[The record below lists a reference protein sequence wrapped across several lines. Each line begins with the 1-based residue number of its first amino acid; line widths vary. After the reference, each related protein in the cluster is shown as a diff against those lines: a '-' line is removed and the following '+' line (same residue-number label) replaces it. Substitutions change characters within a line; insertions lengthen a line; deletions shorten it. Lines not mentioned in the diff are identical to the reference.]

1 MPNKITYTI
10 KTADG
15 KEHQVSK
22 ENIDKHGIQAY
33 ADAYEGAT
41 IRMRDSKK
49 GDYDIPLAN
58 YNDAKAQGLHAFS
71 WEHLPPKAQPQAKQ
85 QVAQKQPTQQ
95 VATTTPG
102 TPMTAAQKAQV
113 LNNLSGI
120 VAQSQSM
127 IDETILKTKVALDRI
142 KKPFSNINNI
152 TLGRKNSGSIGGDK
166 VQEHIIDGK
175 KVYSDDKGNI
185 YDSENSAVSKVQER
199 MIDRDGLSKRI
210 AALSVENENANKRLS
225 EIREKYQKQ
234 LNPTQIYGQNGTAG
248 NFNALD
254 KLLENDDEYMMLLT
268 TTRNNQRSLD
278 ILRNK
283 QQENNDKHN
292 GVNVFGRSL
301 KSLGRGMRD
310 YFKTDFDPM
319 GDATGKD
326 ALAYMRAEKIVKTLS
341 KKLQTGE
348 ALSAKEKATLALF
361 NSYTQQQDISG
372 DDSLSS
378 WMYSGG
384 RGASLSAELGAMIA
398 SGAGSFQTIAEKT
411 AQGASKAALSQITK
425 YLGKGVAKNIGT
437 KIATKA
443 VGSVAGMMSSG
454 LAYTSTVGFKK
465 TFANAMQNYVGEMGV
480 TEDGQIAFGE
490 YVKDK
495 EGKVSFKRKDGG
507 ISDLVAAFAKAGY
520 EQTKENGTEMLGETL
535 PSITRMLKGIGG
547 TAKFVSKLE
556 KIGATP
562 FVESINK
569 ALRMTGYN
577 GLPSQGIEEYAG
589 LLSDVIFSDASLKD
603 FGKLQTHLDI
613 WGNVALT
620 SGVMSSVQV
629 AGIGTGAAMFYKYKH
644 QNDKAGKK
652 AQALIGDKWNGIQEV
667 LDNTANTEFSGA
679 LAGILSREDLNGE
692 QKKRVV
698 NYANSL
704 LKMRGFNIGFN
715 NDKMGRMASSGEKG
729 IDGAISEVSY
739 ATGYNATGDELA
751 NIKNELELRHRQ
763 LTETFKDDPS
773 ALQKIEEDPK
783 AFLQGLK
790 ESEVGGEKAKVI
802 NAYEETRAAYDGMIQ
817 RVKDNIDDA
826 VTENNTVIEQ
836 RTHQDGNIYSATM
849 KLDDR
854 KVYVVGGNV
863 QMNEDGKGIDHEKSS
878 SSVMVRDAET
888 GKVEMVDPSAIL
900 SVDTPV
906 NAEEEKATSSEQIK
920 QTYAQE
926 QANKIDG
933 VLEFKAGDTYS
944 ILGED
949 QKQHTIQIIG
959 EAIDEKT
966 KQPNPDM
973 VMASI
978 DGLEPTMLPK
988 EQIQAMN
995 DEENLWRLE
1004 QSLKQDEDVE
1014 NEPPHPKQSY
1024 HLNDEITLIN
1034 EDGKPVR
1041 GSITTDQNEDGK
1053 FEVYTEEPI
1062 NGKRVNL
1069 FTAEELDAMTGK
1081 QQEEQSSQA
1090 PVQGEQMESPT
1101 LVAENATVQKEE
1113 TPQRQSTALER
1124 IPTNEQGEPIYEQAD
1139 PETAW
1144 DAIVEQTEGD
1154 ESIAQSVADGM
1165 VADMEAAVRRA
1176 EKAKVKGGTTIAEK
1190 IAAEKERVATIEQA
1204 KATLEHW
1211 KKIASTNSR
1220 RQEAIQAE
1228 ESRKAKEAALLRKE
1242 QEEKER
1248 AMREEEERV
1257 KRDLAQPQSLDYK
1270 LSDEVDENGHPF
1282 VLTSAGELAFGNIG
1296 KETGLAPAPILLS
1309 EGVIT
1314 NSKTNAGYGLVHIE
1328 ARHGEQIRNAGYP
1341 SVVAFVEEVAK
1352 HYDVIREG
1360 INRSGEQTYMLQLT
1374 DRHNNTLMVE
1384 LSGDG
1389 TYYNINTAG
1398 IFKTSYGKN
1407 RREVY
1412 NRHTTD
1418 NQSTESGEE
1427 SQGEAQSGTT
1437 SPSRMKSS
1445 TRSSA
1450 GKVSETSNAMQE
1462 NAEKTSEN
1470 EAKELATNAVVEA
1483 LVRAGVPV
1491 EVVSDEVAKGVL
1503 PLGAEKHVVYH
1514 GSGAKF
1520 DHFDHSHMGEGE
1532 GAQAYGWGSYVTEVE
1547 GIGRN
1552 YAVGNSKIKFRGF
1565 VLESIP
1571 SLEVKAHFSKA
1582 EGNVLNFLY
1591 KWIKK
1596 SENAS
1601 TAIEK
1606 AREWASNEYGKY
1618 LERRDWSDQNYK
1630 DYFGAISKRDVIEWR
1645 KEMKEKEENAQ
1656 QMLSFIETLSV
1667 DDFSLPQRHL
1677 YTVDIPD
1684 DTGKNYLDWESDI
1697 PVKEKNRIRIAFTKS
1712 IIDKMGSATSS
1723 ERQDV
1728 RNSISTEFRLDVRN
1742 FNGIYSLMSGYTSPQ
1757 EASEL
1762 LRNLGYTGI
1771 SYPAEH
1777 QSGGRSDGAR
1787 NYVIFD
1793 EKDLKI
1799 TNRVEFMKSPDGVV
1813 YGWTIGGRIYLT
1825 KAGLNPETP
1834 IHEYTHIW
1842 ANAMKVHNM
1851 KGWKSIKELLVD
1863 TPIWDEVLNDENYSN
1878 IRNDEDSVAS
1888 EVLSRI
1894 SGKENAKRMEEEAQ
1908 KVIADSKDLIE
1919 KAETLSVLNRVRKAL
1934 KTFWSW
1940 VGKELFDIEKF
1951 NSINEVTDRVLYDLV
1966 NGTAL
1971 QVQNEATRVE
1981 TNPTE
1986 AQKEAG
1992 NYKKG
1997 HIKVDGMNITIEQPK
2012 GSIRRGKEASGK
2024 EWESEMHNT
2033 YGYIRGTEGVD
2044 GDHID
2049 IFLSDNP
2056 NEGNVFVVDQVNKD
2070 GSFDEHKVMYGF
2082 ADKESARQAYLS
2094 NYEDGWQGLGN
2105 ITEVSKEEFKKWIGS
2120 SKRKTKPFA
2129 EYKGI
2134 IKSNKSVSSPV
2145 AMSEDEYL
2153 TSKGLNGNMT
2163 DYMLDKLRIP
2173 HSETARQQKQREK
2186 EAARVRADFD
2196 NQKEE
2201 ARKEYRQKIAKGEL
2215 REPTK
2220 QEAKEREIAKL
2231 IKTANGH
2238 EDNPSVQA
2246 ARRVLAKRGV
2256 DWRTDK
2262 GDMSDNDWLKSKE
2275 EGKSNVVHS
2284 FGNSASQN
2292 DTIIKLSD
2300 TSFAKME
2307 NGEQKAEREIGW
2319 LVDHNIRLEENSRKL
2334 DEIAHLLFDGDN
2346 IDSNRESTLR
2356 EEAKKILEENEKLSR
2371 DYQKNYSDKYF
2382 GTDDIT
2388 ANYILQEANER
2399 LIALGVKPVKESY
2412 YFQNRKNEV
2421 AQNAVVH
2428 LLKRIGI
2435 PVHFISRV
2443 GAEASGQGNSR
2454 GWTNGL
2460 DIWLTKDNI
2469 NAETPVHEYTHI
2481 WTFALMKNNPKLWA
2495 EIKNLLKDS
2504 EWVDTIQ
2511 SMDEYKYTLDNED
2524 LLYSEV
2530 LSRISGERNG
2540 EKFESMAFKLIEE
2553 VNSVEKKVD
2562 LKRGLEKLRD
2572 ALKRFWEWVG
2582 VNLFGMKE
2590 FKSVD
2595 DVCDRVLF
2603 DLLNASDIART
2614 EEMREYYEEEREMN
2628 TIIDKA
2634 KEDGT
2639 YLKTPSGEDSKLPE
2653 KVWAYARTKKFKTQ
2667 LSDRLN
2673 LILNESKEDFKD
2685 WEKEEFRD
2693 LFKKH
2698 DLLEENNEPGRFL
2711 VSQFMYSEK
2720 YYDRKGKMQEEAKET
2735 MNSGKGGE
2743 NVSSVKSVDL
2753 RDAEY
2758 IKAVENNDTET
2769 IQRLLSEEAER
2780 KGYSNDSSYQGSLAF
2795 NGSAPYQN
2803 AYFETKEER
2812 KEAWENDEYEDTMS
2826 LGDYVDSGI
2835 DTNNLEWNLTDPM
2848 ALRQADPERR
2858 EAIENLRQTVRSNSK
2873 TITIYRAVDANIKEN
2888 EIRNGDWVT
2897 PSRSYAEYHIGLQD
2911 WENGRIIEQE
2921 VSIDDLWWDG
2931 NDIAEWGY
2939 DNGKGEVYKNT
2950 PNNRK
2955 MFEVTY
2961 DDKGNII
2968 PLSERFNEDNDD
2980 IRYRYDEKVENE
2992 SNSSKDNEA
3001 KTFAKQHNLDASDVI
3016 AYKQAMDEGL
3026 LRDANN
3032 ALSAIRR
3039 KLREE
3044 NKGLS
3049 LSGFVK
3055 KFSPIREA
3063 LYKQFGDLGVLEKE
3077 YHDNILKERGLMEAA
3092 RKREEEERKRQNEP
3106 IEELMS
3112 MTSEER
3118 DAEYMRALEA
3128 KDEKRMSEVLQAEAK
3143 LKGYSM
3149 GSEYQGEGAWKAP
3162 SNPGYS
3168 STEERRAT
3176 IEKDAPHLNI
3186 DDIANGYINL
3196 PEDIFTDLRAYDND
3210 NESGKE
3216 SAKAISDAIRDIKDG
3231 KEMPKVTVYRA
3242 VPTSVEEESLRN
3254 GDWVTPSKA
3263 YAKEHGEHRL
3273 DGDYR
3278 IIEQK
3283 VPANELWWD
3292 GNDIREWGFDNGKD
3306 YAYKNTENSRK
3317 LNDLITKDDQG
3328 NVILPSQ
3335 RFNDQVED
3343 ERFRNDEELEKV
3355 NQRFNEEL
3363 ENLTEENADKVTL
3376 WLGKPSDVLLS
3387 SGIEN
3392 KPLKLYGNKVIKKMK
3407 KHGFALDELRD
3418 LPKAVADPIAVFDN
3432 LGRFGNRSILT
3443 ELTTEQGNFL
3453 VTIDMGKGEKDVDF
3467 NIVSSV
3473 FGKGKSK
3480 IVSWIERGLAT
3491 YINKKKALN
3500 YLYHSAPIAE
3510 ALSNSRLSSA
3520 ANIVKSF
3527 ENPTNSSEKVL
3538 DRKTAQAEEV
3548 AEKEHQQMAER
3559 ANELAET
3566 LHLDNVEIVTD
3577 ASTLEGKKAK
3587 AKGFYSTSTGKITI
3601 VIPNHSNIADVEK
3614 TLLHEAVAHHGLRK
3628 LFGEHFDNF
3637 LDNVFKNA
3645 SEDVRREIVKLAAK
3659 NKWDFRIATEEY
3671 LASLAEDTNFE
3682 NMPNGLWDKVKRL
3695 FLDMLR
3701 SIGLLKQKDGEWNDN
3716 ELRYIL
3722 WRSYKNLKE
3731 KGQSNSIILNKAED
3745 IAMQHRL
3752 KVGNYSEST
3761 DKDVRFRDG
3770 EQREPEGKERV
3781 SAAERY
3787 EQRVSRSMFQSQE
3800 ALQDSMLGLK
3810 EAMDAIMKAE
3820 GKEMYIEDIEGF
3832 ENAYLGE
3839 NRLSSVNQAETEA
3852 FAHLVF
3858 KPMLDEVAK
3867 LAKND
3872 EERSELTDYMMA
3884 KHGLERNEVMRK
3896 NALEEIINNEKLSD
3910 AQKDARASI
3919 AEHRDYAG
3927 LTALTGA
3934 SSVEEAESEAQ
3945 RMVEEYEQKHDTSNL
3960 WDKVNIV
3967 TKGILSKSYECGMMN
3982 KQTYE
3987 KVRDMYQFYIPLRGF
4002 DEETSREAYAYLSHG
4017 QSAFNA
4023 PIKTAKGRSSK
4034 ADDPFANMQSMAESA
4049 IMQGNR
4055 NVLVKQKFLN
4065 FALNHP
4071 SDLVSVNTLWLK
4083 YDDVSEEW
4091 RPVFPDNIEET
4102 DTADEVEKKIQDFE
4116 QRMTDLAKQDPE
4128 RYKHGKDTENIPY
4141 RIVESRDLRQ
4151 HQVVVKRNGRDY
4163 VLTINGNP
4171 RAAQALNGL
4180 TNPDNDVS
4188 GAIGAILN
4196 FGEKINRQLSAFYTT
4211 RNPDFV
4217 VSNFIRDMLYAN
4229 SIVWVKER
4237 PNYALRF
4244 HRNIGR
4250 CNPAQMKIL
4259 LSKHKKGELD
4269 MNNSLEHMFHQF
4281 IMNGGETGYANVRDI
4296 EQHKND
4302 IQRELKRA
4310 NGKIGIKRS
4319 LSLLGEKLDEYN
4331 RAVENCAR
4339 FAAFLT
4345 SREMGR
4351 TIDRSIYDAKD
4362 ISVNF
4367 NKKGSGAKFMNAVGQ
4382 TKAGKTA
4389 AFVSGFGRSFYL
4401 FWNAAIQGT
4410 TNFGKQF
4417 KRHPA
4422 KAFTAS
4428 ATMFILGA
4436 LVAGMGMGE
4445 GDDDDKNSYWN
4456 LPESVRRSNILF
4468 RTGDQWISIP
4478 LPVEYRSIYGMGE
4491 LMISAMSG
4499 KEHFTDAELGN
4510 AFAGQVTQIL
4520 PIDFLEGEGGVKA
4533 FVPSAVKPFAEVI
4546 SNKGWTGMPIYKDTP
4561 YNKNMPEWTKT
4572 YKSANKYLI
4581 GLAKTLNEVTGG
4593 DAYTKGSVNINP
4605 AQIEY
4610 LLNGYFGGVSNTIDK
4625 LTKSAETIAGK
4636 RDYDPKSFLLLN
4648 RVLKSGDERT
4658 EERAINREYYRLKE
4672 EYEILRDRLKNYEND
4687 TDNGVFDYSEKINF
4701 LYNSPE
4707 YARYEIFEDYRGDIE
4722 SLYKELK
4729 EPMSDEERAS
4739 LEAELTGLKKQMI
4752 EEMNSTRK

>member
-1 MPNKITYTI
+1 MPNNITYTI

-71 WEHLPPKAQPQAKQ
+71 WEHKPVVASQNNSQAT
-85 QVAQKQPTQQ
+85 QKQPASKVNTTQ
-95 VATTTPG
+95 G

-113 LNNLSGI
+113 LNNANNI
-120 VAQSQSM
+120 IAQSQSDLSRTM
-127 IDETILKTKVALDRI
+127 RKFDYAKQNTGLDVKPIKLGENRKIATEKNKNGQTTYLDAEGNRFDDHAQANFSQTQIEEDEAKRKDLLGYIDKKGMSSVNSAYDKQYSELEDFKKKHPYLSAFSRALSAFSGRMSGGGTANINQYRPEEARAGLAALALNQKTRQAIDEGKRYEQGDTGFWGRATRGLKKGLTSASTYDLGLSDTDIAGSLKGAADRYAKGQATQIDELLLDAAALNSETEGKYADALGGWFGAGEGIPGVASFMMQIGSNPMSGFGKATAQSVAKTVTKRAVQKFGTGLAAKAAITLAKGATRVAADAVEAGVVTAMYSPTKIVGDYLNRKTGTVVHDGNGGYTFEGKEYSDIKAVAKAINDQNAENLSEMWGDYLPGIGKVGKLIGKGARKIGLGKVVNAFEQMSSSQWMKTWNEFMDRTKWNGLSGEYMEEAEKNLYNALTNGDMTLDTNPNTGVFSRKINEDTFKSVALMSGIMSGISTVGYTRFKYKASRGQKKADNNAKAVLGAEKWSEI
-142 KKPFSNINNI
+142 KKLIDNADD
-152 TLGRKNSGSIGGDK
+152 KSIGG
-166 VQEHIIDGK
+166 IIEQI
-175 KVYSDDKGNI
+175 GNDNSLNTKQKMAI
-185 YDSENSAVSKVQER
+185 LDYQYKSAVAH
-199 MIDRDGLSKRI
+199 G
-210 AALSVENENANKRLS
+210 ANIQDLKNKL
-225 EIREKYQKQ
+225 E
-234 LNPTQIYGQNGTAG
+234 G
-248 NFNALD
+248 NYD
-254 KLLENDDEYMMLLT
+254 
-268 TTRNNQRSLD
+268 
-278 ILRNK
+278 
-283 QQENNDKHN
+283 
-292 GVNVFGRSL
+292 
-301 KSLGRGMRD
+301 
-310 YFKTDFDPM
+310 
-319 GDATGKD
+319 
-326 ALAYMRAEKIVKTLS
+326 
-341 KKLQTGE
+341 
-348 ALSAKEKATLALF
+348 EKA
-361 NSYTQQQDISG
+361 NRY
-372 DDSLSS
+372 
-378 WMYSGG
+378 
-384 RGASLSAELGAMIA
+384 
-398 SGAGSFQTIAEKT
+398 
-411 AQGASKAALSQITK
+411 
-425 YLGKGVAKNIGT
+425 
-437 KIATKA
+437 
-443 VGSVAGMMSSG
+443 
-454 LAYTSTVGFKK
+454 
-465 TFANAMQNYVGEMGV
+465 
-480 TEDGQIAFGE
+480 
-490 YVKDK
+490 
-495 EGKVSFKRKDGG
+495 
-507 ISDLVAAFAKAGY
+507 
-520 EQTKENGTEMLGETL
+520 
-535 PSITRMLKGIGG
+535 
-547 TAKFVSKLE
+547 
-556 KIGATP
+556 
-562 FVESINK
+562 
-569 ALRMTGYN
+569 
-577 GLPSQGIEEYAG
+577 
-589 LLSDVIFSDASLKD
+589 DA
-603 FGKLQTHLDI
+603 
-613 WGNVALT
+613 
-620 SGVMSSVQV
+620 
-629 AGIGTGAAMFYKYKH
+629 
-644 QNDKAGKK
+644 
-652 AQALIGDKWNGIQEV
+652 
-667 LDNTANTEFSGA
+667 
-679 LAGILSREDLNGE
+679 
-692 QKKRVV
+692 
-698 NYANSL
+698 
-704 LKMRGFNIGFN
+704 
-715 NDKMGRMASSGEKG
+715 
-729 IDGAISEVSY
+729 
-739 ATGYNATGDELA
+739 GYNATEDELA

-773 ALQKIEEDPK
+773 ALQQIEEDPK

-826 VTENNTVIEQ
+826 ITENNTVIEQ
-836 RTHQDGNIYSATM
+836 RTHQDGNIYPATM

-878 SSVMVRDAET
+878 SSVMVRDAEN

-1004 QSLKQDEDVE
+1004 QSLKQDEDVK
-1014 NEPPHPKQSY
+1014 NTTPHSAQSY
-1024 HLNDEITLIN
+1024 NFNDEITLIN

-1081 QQEEQSSQA
+1081 QQEQTNQA
-1090 PVQGEQMESPT
+1090 PVQGEQMESPA
-1101 LVAENATVQKEE
+1101 LVAENAITQKEDVSGVNDGTIAENATVQKEE
-1113 TPQRQSTALER
+1113 TPQHEPTALER

-1144 DAIVEQTEGD
+1144 DAILEQTEGD

-1165 VADMEAAVRRA
+1165 VADMEAAVKRA

-1257 KRDLAQPQSLDYK
+1257 KREALNGVPDIVEDKAINARARGYRRISGDKVDRQEPLNAIKGKEVQVKFDDKNIPTGHVSLIDVDELQPSHKNGHRNPLHFIDEAQPKERKDDASIDAARKIAANIRPEEITSSVTAYTGAPTVNSRGEVIQGNNRSAALKEMWAMHKEQGEKYKQYIIDHAEELGLNPADVRSMKHPVLVNMLDVNDNDAISLGQFVASDTESGGTERIKPKNVVKKLGNRMKTFANILLRTTDEDMSFAELIDRNGVEALKWMSTNGSITSTQYKSAFDSKGNLTAEAKNDLKGVMYQSIFEGGSTQLEEMFNALPIKAQKAILATAYRDYDSPTIERMVEEIQNSIMAYYALSLDEQFKAATNHKSARWAVESWKRQYAIDDSTGESYLPSEKYSNFALLLATMYK
-1270 LSDEVDENGHPF
+1270 GDSQSFIQGTFKQMYDLIQGTQEDNLFEQPDNTPRTLVE
-1282 VLTSAGELAFGNIG
+1282 AI
-1296 KETGLAPAPILLS
+1296 KETLNIEYDGQQRSDILASNSTAS
-1309 EGVIT
+1309 QQGEQRSNG
-1314 NSKTNAGYGLVHIE
+1314 NSKTGGRSETRNGSEDYQGGTQGDSG
-1328 ARHGEQIRNAGYP
+1328 RSRSEQSSGG
-1341 SVVAFVEEVAK
+1341 SQEEVTERNS
-1352 HYDVIREG
+1352 H
-1360 INRSGEQTYMLQLT
+1360 LT
-1374 DRHNNTLMVE
+1374 E
-1384 LSGDG
+1384 
-1389 TYYNINTAG
+1389 
-1398 IFKTSYGKN
+1398 
-1407 RREVY
+1407 
-1412 NRHTTD
+1412 
-1418 NQSTESGEE
+1418 
-1427 SQGEAQSGTT
+1427 
-1437 SPSRMKSS
+1437 
-1445 TRSSA
+1445 
-1450 GKVSETSNAMQE
+1450 
-1462 NAEKTSEN
+1462 AEKTSEN
-1470 EAKELATNAVVEA
+1470 EA
-1483 LVRAGVPV
+1483 
-1491 EVVSDEVAKGVL
+1491 
-1503 PLGAEKHVVYH
+1503 
-1514 GSGAKF
+1514 
-1520 DHFDHSHMGEGE
+1520 
-1532 GAQAYGWGSYVTEVE
+1532 
-1547 GIGRN
+1547 
-1552 YAVGNSKIKFRGF
+1552 
-1565 VLESIP
+1565 
-1571 SLEVKAHFSKA
+1571 
-1582 EGNVLNFLY
+1582 
-1591 KWIKK
+1591 
-1596 SENAS
+1596 
-1601 TAIEK
+1601 
-1606 AREWASNEYGKY
+1606 
-1618 LERRDWSDQNYK
+1618 
-1630 DYFGAISKRDVIEWR
+1630 
-1645 KEMKEKEENAQ
+1645 
-1656 QMLSFIETLSV
+1656 
-1667 DDFSLPQRHL
+1667 
-1677 YTVDIPD
+1677 
-1684 DTGKNYLDWESDI
+1684 
-1697 PVKEKNRIRIAFTKS
+1697 TK
-1712 IIDKMGSATSS
+1712 
-1723 ERQDV
+1723 
-1728 RNSISTEFRLDVRN
+1728 
-1742 FNGIYSLMSGYTSPQ
+1742 
-1757 EASEL
+1757 
-1762 LRNLGYTGI
+1762 
-1771 SYPAEH
+1771 
-1777 QSGGRSDGAR
+1777 
-1787 NYVIFD
+1787 
-1793 EKDLKI
+1793 
-1799 TNRVEFMKSPDGVV
+1799 
-1813 YGWTIGGRIYLT
+1813 
-1825 KAGLNPETP
+1825 
-1834 IHEYTHIW
+1834 
-1842 ANAMKVHNM
+1842 
-1851 KGWKSIKELLVD
+1851 
-1863 TPIWDEVLNDENYSN
+1863 
-1878 IRNDEDSVAS
+1878 
-1888 EVLSRI
+1888 
-1894 SGKENAKRMEEEAQ
+1894 
-1908 KVIADSKDLIE
+1908 
-1919 KAETLSVLNRVRKAL
+1919 
-1934 KTFWSW
+1934 
-1940 VGKELFDIEKF
+1940 
-1951 NSINEVTDRVLYDLV
+1951 
-1966 NGTAL
+1966 
-1971 QVQNEATRVE
+1971 VE

-1986 AQKEAG
+1986 AQKEQLKFTQRKEADEQDLA
-1992 NYKKG
+1992 YKKELEDFVASTDSNNRTK
-1997 HIKVDGMNITIEQPK
+1997 IDESKYDAEDLFAPLLLDGKPSNLAVMTLISDYIYDP
-2012 GSIRRGKEASGK
+2012 IRQIAV
-2024 EWESEMHNT
+2024 
-2033 YGYIRGTEGVD
+2033 YDY
-2044 GDHID
+2044 
-2049 IFLSDNP
+2049 
-2056 NEGNVFVVDQVNKD
+2056 
-2070 GSFDEHKVMYGF
+2070 SFDIDNKTN
-2082 ADKESARQAYLS
+2082 S
-2094 NYEDGWQGLGN
+2094 GWQ
-2105 ITEVSKEEFKKWIGS
+2105 KWGDL
-2120 SKRKTKPFA
+2120 A
-2129 EYKGI
+2129 
-2134 IKSNKSVSSPV
+2134 
-2145 AMSEDEYL
+2145 DEYNAHAAEVD
-2153 TSKGLNGNMT
+2153 KAWGENDNA
-2163 DYMLDKLRIP
+2163 MLEFRTVD
-2173 HSETARQQKQREK
+2173 
-2186 EAARVRADFD
+2186 AAVKF
-2196 NQKEE
+2196 
-2201 ARKEYRQKIAKGEL
+2201 
-2215 REPTK
+2215 
-2220 QEAKEREIAKL
+2220 
-2231 IKTANGH
+2231 
-2238 EDNPSVQA
+2238 
-2246 ARRVLAKRGV
+2246 
-2256 DWRTDK
+2256 
-2262 GDMSDNDWLKSKE
+2262 NDWLKAKE
-2275 EGKSNVVHS
+2275 DGKSNVVHS

-2399 LIALGVKPVKESY
+2399 LIALGIKPVKESY
-2412 YFQNRKNEV
+2412 YFQSRKNEV

-2435 PVHFISRV
+2435 PVHFITRV
-2443 GAEASGQGNSR
+2443 GAEVSGQGNSR

-2460 DIWLTKDNI
+2460 DMWLTKDNI

-2481 WTFALMKNNPKLWA
+2481 WTFALMKKNPKLWA

-2504 EWVDTIQ
+2504 EWVDKIQ
-2511 SMDEYKYTLDNED
+2511 SMDAYKYTLDNED

-2530 LSRISGERNG
+2530 LSHISGERNG

-2639 YLKTPSGEDSKLPE
+2639 YLKTPNGEDTKLPE

-2698 DLLEENNEPGRFL
+2698 DLLEGNNEPGRFL

-2743 NVSSVKSVDL
+2743 NVSSVKSVDM

-2835 DTNNLEWNLTDPM
+2835 DTNDLEWNLTDPM

-2911 WENGRIIEQE
+2911 WENGRVIEQE

-2968 PLSERFNEDNDD
+2968 PLSERFNEENDD
-2980 IRYRYDEKVENE
+2980 IRYRYEEGDNDVALQVKQPIEQSKNLVALHNLSEEKLQQALELGGFPMPSIAITKANIGHTEFGNISLLFGKDSINPTDKRNKVYGGDAWTPTFPSIGYKLNSEKTSDIYRRANNVGSLPLFRPVFFHPDNYENKIDGQGSNGLVEHFKDDYGAKQMFLYEKGNAVEKFVQHEVEKYSDENVKFFEKILEIIGLEKLKNESYDSLENE
-2992 SNSSKDNEA
+2992 MKKLLGQYYDIDFDNMKPFRVINRINSTIQKTIDYAENGNNKIENDIAATEEKIDERIDPKEFRKWLEKLFSGVVEKKGIRNEQDMFTPSGNRREWEKLYDAVTLDNAIKAMQTQAKKGGTGLFGGSIFGAASKELKEIEDIRNEA
-3001 KTFAKQHNLDASDVI
+3001 KLRINPISEEDYQAEKDRITERLKKVTIPSVSKSFSD
-3016 AYKQAMDEGL
+3016 AMDFVENVQ
-3026 LRDANN
+3026 DAVSKSHT
-3032 ALSAIRR
+3032 A
-3039 KLREE
+3039 
-3044 NKGLS
+3044 KGIYRHLHS
-3049 LSGFVK
+3049 LYPDMTMEVAKEIEDIVK
-3055 KFSPIREA
+3055 DIQKISTR
-3063 LYKQFGDLGVLEKE
+3063 Y
-3077 YHDNILKERGLMEAA
+3077 
-3092 RKREEEERKRQNEP
+3092 
-3106 IEELMS
+3106 
-3112 MTSEER
+3112 
-3118 DAEYMRALEA
+3118 LEA
-3128 KDEKRMSEVLQAEAK
+3128 K
-3143 LKGYSM
+3143 
-3149 GSEYQGEGAWKAP
+3149 P
-3162 SNPGYS
+3162 
-3168 STEERRAT
+3168 
-3176 IEKDAPHLNI
+3176 
-3186 DDIANGYINL
+3186 
-3196 PEDIFTDLRAYDND
+3196 
-3210 NESGKE
+3210 
-3216 SAKAISDAIRDIKDG
+3216 
-3231 KEMPKVTVYRA
+3231 YRA
-3242 VPTSVEEESLRN
+3242 VSFDEIKAAVVPSDTSSELIQQLKDRGIEVSTYEKDNQEQRKQIVNEVASKEEL
-3254 GDWVTPSKA
+3254 
-3263 YAKEHGEHRL
+3263 L
-3273 DGDYR
+3273 
-3278 IIEQK
+3278 
-3283 VPANELWWD
+3283 
-3292 GNDIREWGFDNGKD
+3292 
-3306 YAYKNTENSRK
+3306 
-3317 LNDLITKDDQG
+3317 
-3328 NVILPSQ
+3328 
-3335 RFNDQVED
+3335 
-3343 ERFRNDEELEKV
+3343 FRNDDGIDVV
-3355 NQRFNEEL
+3355 NERFNEEL
-3363 ENLTEENADKVTL
+3363 DNLTEENADKVTL

-3500 YLYHSAPIAE
+3500 YLHHSAPIAE

-3601 VIPNHSNIADVEK
+3601 VTPNHSNIADVEK

-3682 NMPNGLWDKVKRL
+3682 KMPNGFWDKVKRL
-3695 FLDMLR
+3695 FSDMLR
-3701 SIGLLKQKDGEWNDN
+3701 SIGLKQKDGELNNN

-3731 KGQSNSIILNKAED
+3731 KGQSNSILNKAED

-3761 DKDVRFRDG
+3761 DKEVRFRDG
-3770 EQREPEGKERV
+3770 EPQSKERV

-3810 EAMDAIMKAE
+3810 EAMDAIIKSE
-3820 GKEMYIEDIEGF
+3820 GKKMEIENIEGF

-3858 KPMLDEVAK
+3858 KPMLDEVAQ

-3872 EERSELTDYMMA
+3872 KERSELTDYMMA

-4180 TNPDNDVS
+4180 TNPDNDIS

-4259 LSKHKKGELD
+4259 LSKHKKGKLD

-4339 FAAFLT
+4339 FSAFLT

-4499 KEHFTDAELGN
+4499 KEHFTDAELGK
-4510 AFAGQVTQIL
+4510 AIAGQVTQIL

-4581 GLAKTLNEVTGG
+4581 GLAKILNEKTGG
-4593 DAYTKGSVNINP
+4593 DAYTKGAVDINP

-4610 LLNGYFGGVSNTIDK
+4610 LLNGYFGGVSTTIDK

-4672 EYEILRDRLKNYEND
+4672 EYEILRNRLKNYEHD
-4687 TDNGVFDYSEKINF
+4687 TDEGIFDFSEKINF

-4707 YARYEIFEDYRGDIE
+4707 YARYEIFEDYREDIE
-4722 SLYKELK
+4722 GLYKELK
-4729 EPMSDEERAS
+4729 GAMSDDERAYI
-4739 LEAELTGLKKQMI
+4739 ERELTELKKQMI
-4752 EEMNSTRK
+4752 EEMNTTRK

>member
-49 GDYDIPLAN
+49 GDYDIPLSN

-71 WEHLPPKAQPQAKQ
+71 WEHKPVVAQNNPQAT
-85 QVAQKQPTQQ
+85 QKQPAPK
-95 VATTTPG
+95 VNTTPG

-113 LNNLSGI
+113 LNNVSGI
-120 VAQSQSM
+120 VAQSQADLSRTM
-127 IDETILKTKVALDRI
+127 RKFDYAKQNTGLDVKPIKLGENRKIATEKNKNGQTTYLDAEGNRFDDQAQANFSQNQIEEDEAKRRDLLGYIDKKAMSSVNSAYDKQYSELEDFKKKHPYLSAFSRALSAFSGRMSGGGTADINQYRPEEARAGLAALALNQKTRQAIDEGKRYEQGDTGFWGRATRGLKKGLTSVGTYDLGLSDTDTAGSLKEAADRYAKGQATQMDELLLDAAALNSETEGKYADALGGWFGAGEGIPGVASFMMQIASNPMSGFGKATAQSVAKTVAKRAVQKFGTGLAAKAAITLAKGATRVAADAVEAGVVTAMYSPTKIVGDYLNRKTGTVVHDGNGGYTFEGKEYSDIKAVAKAINDQNAENLSEMWGDYLPGIGKVGKLIGKGARKIGLGKVVNAFEHMSSSQWAKTWNGFMDRTKWNGLPGEYMEEAEKNLYNALTNGDMTLDTNPNTGVFSRKINEDTFKSVALMSGIMSGISTVGYTHFKYKASRGQKKADNNAKAVLGAEKWSEI
-142 KKPFSNINNI
+142 KNLIDNADDN
-152 TLGRKNSGSIGGDK
+152 SIGG
-166 VQEHIIDGK
+166 IIEQI
-175 KVYSDDKGNI
+175 GNDNTLNTKQKMAI
-185 YDSENSAVSKVQER
+185 LDYQYKSAVAH
-199 MIDRDGLSKRI
+199 G
-210 AALSVENENANKRLS
+210 ANIQDLKNKL
-225 EIREKYQKQ
+225 E
-234 LNPTQIYGQNGTAG
+234 G
-248 NFNALD
+248 NYD
-254 KLLENDDEYMMLLT
+254 
-268 TTRNNQRSLD
+268 
-278 ILRNK
+278 
-283 QQENNDKHN
+283 
-292 GVNVFGRSL
+292 
-301 KSLGRGMRD
+301 
-310 YFKTDFDPM
+310 
-319 GDATGKD
+319 
-326 ALAYMRAEKIVKTLS
+326 
-341 KKLQTGE
+341 
-348 ALSAKEKATLALF
+348 EKA
-361 NSYTQQQDISG
+361 NRY
-372 DDSLSS
+372 
-378 WMYSGG
+378 
-384 RGASLSAELGAMIA
+384 
-398 SGAGSFQTIAEKT
+398 
-411 AQGASKAALSQITK
+411 
-425 YLGKGVAKNIGT
+425 
-437 KIATKA
+437 
-443 VGSVAGMMSSG
+443 
-454 LAYTSTVGFKK
+454 
-465 TFANAMQNYVGEMGV
+465 
-480 TEDGQIAFGE
+480 
-490 YVKDK
+490 
-495 EGKVSFKRKDGG
+495 
-507 ISDLVAAFAKAGY
+507 
-520 EQTKENGTEMLGETL
+520 
-535 PSITRMLKGIGG
+535 
-547 TAKFVSKLE
+547 
-556 KIGATP
+556 
-562 FVESINK
+562 
-569 ALRMTGYN
+569 
-577 GLPSQGIEEYAG
+577 
-589 LLSDVIFSDASLKD
+589 DA
-603 FGKLQTHLDI
+603 
-613 WGNVALT
+613 
-620 SGVMSSVQV
+620 
-629 AGIGTGAAMFYKYKH
+629 
-644 QNDKAGKK
+644 
-652 AQALIGDKWNGIQEV
+652 
-667 LDNTANTEFSGA
+667 
-679 LAGILSREDLNGE
+679 
-692 QKKRVV
+692 
-698 NYANSL
+698 
-704 LKMRGFNIGFN
+704 
-715 NDKMGRMASSGEKG
+715 
-729 IDGAISEVSY
+729 
-739 ATGYNATGDELA
+739 GYNATEDELA

-763 LTETFKDDPS
+763 LTETFKDDPK
-773 ALQKIEEDPK
+773 ALQQIEDDPK

-836 RTHQDGNIYSATM
+836 RTHQDGNIYPATM

-888 GKVEMVDPSAIL
+888 GKIEMVDPSAIL

-906 NAEEEKATSSEQIK
+906 NAEEEKATSSEQIR

-944 ILGED
+944 IIGED
-949 QKQHTIQIIG
+949 KKQHTIQIVG

-978 DGLEPTMLPK
+978 DGLEPTMLSK

-995 DEENLWRLE
+995 NEENLWRLD
-1004 QSLKQDEDVE
+1004 QSLKQGEDVE
-1014 NEPPHPKQSY
+1014 NEPPHSKQSY
-1024 HLNDEITLIN
+1024 GYQKKITLTN
-1034 EDGKPVR
+1034 ENGNLVR
-1041 GSITTDQNEDGK
+1041 GEIVSGQNEDGR
-1053 FEVYTEEPI
+1053 FEVQTEEPV
-1062 NGKRVNL
+1062 NGKTVNHL
-1069 FTAEELDAMTGK
+1069 TAEELDAMHA
-1081 QQEEQSSQA
+1081 QIQEEQTNQE
-1090 PVQGEQMESPT
+1090 PVQEEQMESPA
-1101 LVAENATVQKEE
+1101 LVAENATTQKEDVSGVNDGTIAENATVQKEE
-1113 TPQRQSTALER
+1113 IPQHEPTALER

-1144 DAIVEQTEGD
+1144 DAILEQTEGD
-1154 ESIAQSVADGM
+1154 EGIAQSVADGM
-1165 VADMEAAVRRA
+1165 VADMEAAVKRA

-1248 AMREEEERV
+1248 D

-1270 LSDEVDENGHPF
+1270 LSDEIDENGHPF
-1282 VLTSAGELAFGNIG
+1282 VLTSAGEVAFGKIG

-1491 EVVSDEVAKGVL
+1491 EVVSDEAAKGVL

-1547 GIGRN
+1547 GIGKK
-1552 YAVGNSKIKFRGF
+1552 YAQAMLKEKYKENRTINEMARDRLISDGSKD
-1565 VLESIP
+1565 ES
-1571 SLEVKAHFSKA
+1571 LKYLNDLLKEEWVDKKRVKAQ
-1582 EGNVLNFLY
+1582 
-1591 KWIKK
+1591 IK
-1596 SENAS
+1596 
-1601 TAIEK
+1601 I
-1606 AREWASNEYGKY
+1606 
-1618 LERRDWSDQNYK
+1618 
-1630 DYFGAISKRDVIEWR
+1630 
-1645 KEMKEKEENAQ
+1645 
-1656 QMLSFIETLSV
+1656 IETGK
-1667 DDFSLPQRHL
+1667 FLPEGKVSL

-1684 DTGKNYLDWESDI
+1684 NTGKNYLDWESDI
-1697 PVKEKNRIRIAFTKS
+1697 PVKEKNRIRIALTKS

-1742 FNGIYSLMSGYTSPQ
+1742 FKGIYKLMSSYTSPQ

-1771 SYPAEH
+1771 SYPA
-1777 QSGGRSDGAR
+1777 QYLSGGRSDGAR

-2012 GSIRRGKEASGK
+2012 GSIRRGKDASGK

-2082 ADKESARQAYLS
+2082 ADKESARKAYLS

-2153 TSKGLNGNMT
+2153 ASKGLNGNMT

-2246 ARRVLAKRGV
+2246 ARRLLAKRGV
-2256 DWRTDK
+2256 DWRTDR
-2262 GDMSDNDWLKSKE
+2262 GDTSDNDWLKSKE
-2275 EGKSNVVHS
+2275 DGKSNVVHS

-2292 DTIIKLSD
+2292 DTSIKLSD
-2300 TSFAKME
+2300 TSFAKMK
-2307 NGEQKAEREIGW
+2307 NGEQKAEEEIGW
-2319 LVDHNIRLEENSRKL
+2319 LVDHNIRLKENSRKL

-2399 LIALGVKPVKESY
+2399 LIALGIKPVKESY
-2412 YFQNRKNEV
+2412 YFQSRKNEV

-2435 PVHFISRV
+2435 PVHFITRV
-2443 GAEASGQGNSR
+2443 GAEVSGQGNSR

-2481 WTFALMKNNPKLWA
+2481 WTFALMKKNPKLWA

-2504 EWVDTIQ
+2504 EWVDKIQ
-2511 SMDEYKYTLDNED
+2511 SMDAYKYTLDNED

-2639 YLKTPSGEDSKLPE
+2639 YLKTPNGEDSKLPE
-2653 KVWAYARTKKFKTQ
+2653 KVWAYARTNKFKTQ

-2673 LILNESKEDFKD
+2673 LILDESKEDFKD

-2720 YYDRKGKMQEEAKET
+2720 YYDRKGKMQEEAQET

-2743 NVSSVKSVDL
+2743 NVSSVKSVDM

-2780 KGYSNDSSYQGSLAF
+2780 KGYSKDSSYQGSLAF

-2848 ALRQADPERR
+2848 ALRQADPDRR

-2968 PLSERFNEDNDD
+2968 PLS
-2980 IRYRYDEKVENE
+2980 K
-2992 SNSSKDNEA
+2992 
-3001 KTFAKQHNLDASDVI
+3001 
-3016 AYKQAMDEGL
+3016 
-3026 LRDANN
+3026 
-3032 ALSAIRR
+3032 
-3039 KLREE
+3039 
-3044 NKGLS
+3044 
-3049 LSGFVK
+3049 
-3055 KFSPIREA
+3055 
-3063 LYKQFGDLGVLEKE
+3063 
-3077 YHDNILKERGLMEAA
+3077 
-3092 RKREEEERKRQNEP
+3092 
-3106 IEELMS
+3106 
-3112 MTSEER
+3112 
-3118 DAEYMRALEA
+3118 
-3128 KDEKRMSEVLQAEAK
+3128 
-3143 LKGYSM
+3143 
-3149 GSEYQGEGAWKAP
+3149 
-3162 SNPGYS
+3162 
-3168 STEERRAT
+3168 
-3176 IEKDAPHLNI
+3176 
-3186 DDIANGYINL
+3186 
-3196 PEDIFTDLRAYDND
+3196 
-3210 NESGKE
+3210 
-3216 SAKAISDAIRDIKDG
+3216 
-3231 KEMPKVTVYRA
+3231 
-3242 VPTSVEEESLRN
+3242 
-3254 GDWVTPSKA
+3254 
-3263 YAKEHGEHRL
+3263 
-3273 DGDYR
+3273 
-3278 IIEQK
+3278 
-3283 VPANELWWD
+3283 
-3292 GNDIREWGFDNGKD
+3292 
-3306 YAYKNTENSRK
+3306 
-3317 LNDLITKDDQG
+3317 
-3328 NVILPSQ
+3328 

-3343 ERFRNDEELEKV
+3343 ERFRNDEELEEA

-3432 LGRFGNRSILT
+3432 YQREGNRTILT
-3443 ELTTEQGNFL
+3443 ELRSQEKNIMVA
-3453 VTIDMGKGEKDVDF
+3453 VTLGKNGVDVDF

-3473 FGKGKSK
+3473 FGKGSSNVVDWISK
-3480 IVSWIERGLAT
+3480 GYLA
-3491 YINKKKALN
+3491 YVDKEKALN
-3500 YLYHSAPIAE
+3500 YLYFSERNISE
-3510 ALSNSRLSSA
+3510 AADNSRLSSA

-3527 ENPTNSSEKVL
+3527 ENPINNSEKKL
-3538 DRKTAQAEEV
+3538 DRKSTQGKEV
-3548 AEKEHQQMAER
+3548 TEKERQQMAER

-3659 NKWDFRIATEEY
+3659 NKWDFHIATEEY

-3682 NMPNGLWDKVKRL
+3682 KMPNGLWDKVKRL

-3731 KGQSNSIILNKAED
+3731 KGQSNSILNKAED

-3761 DKDVRFRDG
+3761 DKEVRFRDG
-3770 EQREPEGKERV
+3770 EPQSKERV

-3787 EQRVSRSMFQSQE
+3787 EHRVSRSMFQSQE

-3810 EAMDAIMKAE
+3810 EAMDAIMRAE
-3820 GKEMYIEDIEGF
+3820 GKEMYMEDIEGF

-3872 EERSELTDYMMA
+3872 KERSELTDYMMA

-3896 NALEEIINNEKLSD
+3896 NAIEEIINNEKLSD
-3910 AQKDARASI
+3910 AQKNARASI

-3927 LTALTGA
+3927 LTALTDA
-3934 SSVEEAESEAQ
+3934 NSVEEAESEAQ
-3945 RMVEEYEQKHDTSNL
+3945 RMVEEYEQKHDTTNL
-3960 WDKVNIV
+3960 WEKVNTV

-4071 SDLVSVNTLWLK
+4071 SDLVSVNALWLK
-4083 YDDVSEEW
+4083 YDDVKEEW

-4116 QRMTDLAKQDPE
+4116 QRMAELAKQDPE

-4367 NKKGSGAKFMNAVGQ
+4367 NKKGSGAKFMKATGQ
-4382 TKAGKTA
+4382 TKIGKTS
-4389 AFVSGFGRSFYL
+4389 AFISGIGRSGYV

-4410 TNFGKQF
+4410 TNFGRQF

-4436 LVAGMGMGE
+4436 FIAGMGMGDD
-4445 GDDDDKNSYWN
+4445 GDDDKNSYWN

-4468 RTGDQWISIP
+4468 RVGEQWISIP

-4491 LMISAMSG
+4491 LMVSAMSG
-4499 KEHFTDAELGN
+4499 KEHFTNSELGK
-4510 AFAGQVTQIL
+4510 AIAGQVTQIL

-4572 YKSANKYLI
+4572 YKSANKYLV
-4581 GLAKTLNEVTGG
+4581 GLAKILNEKTGG
-4593 DAYTKGSVNINP
+4593 DAYTKGAVNINP

>member
-10 KTADG
+10 KTVDG

-85 QVAQKQPTQQ
+85 QVAQKQPASKVNTTQ
-95 VATTTPG
+95 G
-102 TPMTAAQKAQV
+102 TPMTATQKAQV
-113 LNNLSGI
+113 LDNTNNI
-120 VAQSQSM
+120 IAQSQSDLSRTM
-127 IDETILKTKVALDRI
+127 RKFDYAKQNTGLDVKPIKLGENRKIIKQSSFNPQTGKKEESYLTESGNIHDSYANASTEQNAIDDFKEQEKHSKIENQLNAAYKERDSITKALQRRMAELDKQGGHGLLRQFADAMTPDLAMHSSPRDYEMDEEYGALMSAARKNNSTIQILED
-142 KKPFSNINNI
+142 KKKGRMNNFWSTLGATFSNGY
-152 TLGRKNSGSIGGDK
+152 TFT
-166 VQEHIIDGK
+166 
-175 KVYSDDKGNI
+175 
-185 YDSENSAVSKVQER
+185 
-199 MIDRDGLSKRI
+199 DGLSGVRDNI
-210 AALSVENENANKRLS
+210 AILNANKRADKINRKRQRGEMLTNEEDAFDKALLANLVNE
-225 EIREKYQKQ
+225 EIEG
-234 LNPTQIYGQNGTAG
+234 TYGQEYGALARAAKITAGTADVVKD
-248 NFNALD
+248 F
-254 KLLENDDEYMMLLT
+254 LL
-268 TTRNNQRSLD
+268 
-278 ILRNK
+278 
-283 QQENNDKHN
+283 
-292 GVNVFGRSL
+292 
-301 KSLGRGMRD
+301 
-310 YFKTDFDPM
+310 
-319 GDATGKD
+319 
-326 ALAYMRAEKIVKTLS
+326 
-341 KKLQTGE
+341 
-348 ALSAKEKATLALF
+348 
-361 NSYTQQQDISG
+361 
-372 DDSLSS
+372 
-378 WMYSGG
+378 SGG
-384 RGASLSAELGAMIA
+384 TG
-398 SGAGSFQTIAEKT
+398 
-411 AQGASKAALSQITK
+411 ITVT
-425 YLGKGVAKNIGT
+425 KGVAKGVMNAGAKYLTKKAGESLLKAGAKAFGRGLLKATGIG
-437 KIATKA
+437 
-443 VGSVAGMMSSG
+443 VGSLAGGALITNTTGIGKTAEEMSKQVTG
-454 LAYTSTVGFKK
+454 RVGVD
-465 TFANAMQNYVGEMGV
+465 QHGNYIFTDSKDLMH
-480 TEDGQIAFGE
+480 AFIEAERSMIG
-490 YVKDK
+490 
-495 EGKVSFKRKDGG
+495 
-507 ISDLVAAFAKAGY
+507 
-520 EQTKENGTEMLGETL
+520 ENGSEMLGEFI
-535 PSITRMLKGIGG
+535 PGSKVLKKG
-547 TAKFVSKLE
+547 LE
-556 KIGATP
+556 KIGLSKISSYLT
-562 FVESINK
+562 SIGNK
-569 ALRMTGYN
+569 SWAKNYGKLLEAAGWN
-577 GLPSQGIEEYAG
+577 GLPGEGLEEYAG
-589 LLSDVIFSDASLKD
+589 IAYNSLTGDSEGGIATLGDAR
-603 FGKLQTHLDI
+603 THIDI
-613 WGNVALT
+613 WLGCAAAGALLGAPNVVAL
-620 SGVMSSVQV
+620 
-629 AGIGTGAAMFYKYKH
+629 GANTAQYYRYKH
-644 QNDKAGKK
+644 ATNKAAQQAKSQLPADRWNALQERIDNTENQDLTNLMLDVYTSKELNSKQKK
-652 AQALIGDKWNGIQEV
+652 AVFNYT
-667 LDNTANTEFSGA
+667 DN
-679 LAGILSREDLNGE
+679 LVR
-692 QKKRVV
+692 
-698 NYANSL
+698 
-704 LKMRGFNIGFN
+704 MRGYNIGSIN
-715 NDKMGRMASSGEKG
+715 NADATRDEKGEKELHKEEN
-729 IDGAISEVSY
+729 ISNAY
-739 ATGYNATGDELA
+739 ATGYHATEEELA
-751 NIKNELELRHRQ
+751 NIKNELELRQRQ
-763 LTETFKDDPS
+763 LAETFKDDPK
-773 ALQKIEEDPK
+773 ALQQIEDDPK

-836 RTHQDGNIYSATM
+836 RTHQDGNIYPATM

-878 SSVMVRDAET
+878 SSVMIRDAET
-888 GKVEMVDPSAIL
+888 GKIEMVDPSAIL

-933 VLEFKAGDTYS
+933 VLEFKVGDTYS

-1014 NEPPHPKQSY
+1014 NETPHPKQSY
-1024 HLNDEITLIN
+1024 NLNDEITLIN

-1081 QQEEQSSQA
+1081 QQEQTNQA
-1090 PVQGEQMESPT
+1090 PVQEEQGEQTESPA
-1101 LVAENATVQKEE
+1101 LVAENATTQKEDVAGLNDGTIAENATVQKEE
-1113 TPQRQSTALER
+1113 TPQHEPTALER

-1270 LSDEVDENGHPF
+1270 LSDEIDENGHPF
-1282 VLTSAGELAFGNIG
+1282 VLTSAGEVAFGKIG

-1491 EVVSDEVAKGVL
+1491 EVVSDEAAKGVL

-1547 GIGRN
+1547 GIGKK
-1552 YAVGNSKIKFRGF
+1552 YAQAMLKEKYKENRTINEMARDRLISDGSKD
-1565 VLESIP
+1565 ES
-1571 SLEVKAHFSKA
+1571 LKYLNDLLKEEWVDKKRVKAQ
-1582 EGNVLNFLY
+1582 
-1591 KWIKK
+1591 IK
-1596 SENAS
+1596 
-1601 TAIEK
+1601 I
-1606 AREWASNEYGKY
+1606 
-1618 LERRDWSDQNYK
+1618 
-1630 DYFGAISKRDVIEWR
+1630 
-1645 KEMKEKEENAQ
+1645 
-1656 QMLSFIETLSV
+1656 IETGK
-1667 DDFSLPQRHL
+1667 FLPEGKVSL

-1684 DTGKNYLDWESDI
+1684 NTGKNYLDWESDI
-1697 PVKEKNRIRIAFTKS
+1697 PVKEKNRIRIALTKS

-1742 FNGIYSLMSGYTSPQ
+1742 FKGIYKLMSSYTSPQ

-1771 SYPAEH
+1771 SYPA
-1777 QSGGRSDGAR
+1777 QYLSGGRSDGAR

-2012 GSIRRGKEASGK
+2012 GSIRRGKDASGK

-2082 ADKESARQAYLS
+2082 ADKESARKAYLS

-2153 TSKGLNGNMT
+2153 ASKGLNGNMT

-2246 ARRVLAKRGV
+2246 ARRLLAKRGV
-2256 DWRTDK
+2256 DWRTDR
-2262 GDMSDNDWLKSKE
+2262 GDTSDNDWLKSKE
-2275 EGKSNVVHS
+2275 DGKSNVVHS

-2292 DTIIKLSD
+2292 DTSIKLSD
-2300 TSFAKME
+2300 TSFAKMK
-2307 NGEQKAEREIGW
+2307 NGEQKAEEEIGW
-2319 LVDHNIRLEENSRKL
+2319 LVDHNIRLKENSRKL

-2399 LIALGVKPVKESY
+2399 LIALGIKPVKESY
-2412 YFQNRKNEV
+2412 YFQSRKNEV

-2435 PVHFISRV
+2435 PVHFITRV
-2443 GAEASGQGNSR
+2443 GAEVSGQGNSR

-2481 WTFALMKNNPKLWA
+2481 WTFALMKKNPKLWA

-2504 EWVDTIQ
+2504 EWVDKIQ
-2511 SMDEYKYTLDNED
+2511 SMDAYKYTLDNED

-2639 YLKTPSGEDSKLPE
+2639 YLKTPNGEDSKLPE
-2653 KVWAYARTKKFKTQ
+2653 KVWAYARTNKFKTQ

-2673 LILNESKEDFKD
+2673 LILDESKEDFKD

-2720 YYDRKGKMQEEAKET
+2720 YYDRKGKMQEEAQET

-2743 NVSSVKSVDL
+2743 NVSSVKSVDM

-2780 KGYSNDSSYQGSLAF
+2780 KGYSKDSSYQGSLAF

-2848 ALRQADPERR
+2848 ALRQADPDRR

-2968 PLSERFNEDNDD
+2968 PLS
-2980 IRYRYDEKVENE
+2980 K
-2992 SNSSKDNEA
+2992 
-3001 KTFAKQHNLDASDVI
+3001 
-3016 AYKQAMDEGL
+3016 
-3026 LRDANN
+3026 
-3032 ALSAIRR
+3032 
-3039 KLREE
+3039 
-3044 NKGLS
+3044 
-3049 LSGFVK
+3049 
-3055 KFSPIREA
+3055 
-3063 LYKQFGDLGVLEKE
+3063 
-3077 YHDNILKERGLMEAA
+3077 
-3092 RKREEEERKRQNEP
+3092 
-3106 IEELMS
+3106 
-3112 MTSEER
+3112 
-3118 DAEYMRALEA
+3118 
-3128 KDEKRMSEVLQAEAK
+3128 
-3143 LKGYSM
+3143 
-3149 GSEYQGEGAWKAP
+3149 
-3162 SNPGYS
+3162 
-3168 STEERRAT
+3168 
-3176 IEKDAPHLNI
+3176 
-3186 DDIANGYINL
+3186 
-3196 PEDIFTDLRAYDND
+3196 
-3210 NESGKE
+3210 
-3216 SAKAISDAIRDIKDG
+3216 
-3231 KEMPKVTVYRA
+3231 
-3242 VPTSVEEESLRN
+3242 
-3254 GDWVTPSKA
+3254 
-3263 YAKEHGEHRL
+3263 
-3273 DGDYR
+3273 
-3278 IIEQK
+3278 
-3283 VPANELWWD
+3283 
-3292 GNDIREWGFDNGKD
+3292 
-3306 YAYKNTENSRK
+3306 
-3317 LNDLITKDDQG
+3317 
-3328 NVILPSQ
+3328 

-3343 ERFRNDEELEKV
+3343 ERFRNDEELEEA

-3432 LGRFGNRSILT
+3432 YQREGNRTILT
-3443 ELTTEQGNFL
+3443 ELRSQEKNIMVA
-3453 VTIDMGKGEKDVDF
+3453 VTLGKNGVDVDF

-3473 FGKGKSK
+3473 FGKGSSNVVDWISK
-3480 IVSWIERGLAT
+3480 GYLA
-3491 YINKKKALN
+3491 YVDKEKALN
-3500 YLYHSAPIAE
+3500 YLYFSERNISE
-3510 ALSNSRLSSA
+3510 AADNSRLSSA

-3527 ENPTNSSEKVL
+3527 ENPINNSEKKL
-3538 DRKTAQAEEV
+3538 DRKSTQGKEV
-3548 AEKEHQQMAER
+3548 TEKERQQMAER

-3701 SIGLLKQKDGEWNDN
+3701 SIGLLKQKDGELNDN

-3731 KGQSNSIILNKAED
+3731 KGQSNSILNKAED

-3752 KVGNYSEST
+3752 KVGNYAPQEEGKAKVSERPHKTEKVDNNTTLYREDEPEVTARTIYEDAVKDTGKMSMLSALAHTYSKEGRERFKHKFSESYF
-3761 DKDVRFRDG
+3761 D
-3770 EQREPEGKERV
+3770 
-3781 SAAERY
+3781 Y
-3787 EQRVSRSMFQSQE
+3787 SRSIKQLQDAISKASGRKLEEFEEVWKSLNAKSSIDSEEINLAMLRYISPLSIHIAEMIRGVKMDGQQLTLDDVEVYMNALHGIERNAYMANSELKSLVNKKLEKWKEHRLKKLRDSGISKEE
-3800 ALQDSMLGLK
+3800 ALSVIATE
-3810 EAMDAIMKAE
+3810 EADKRDEITQLNM
-3820 GKEMYIEDIEGF
+3820 GKT
-3832 ENAYLGE
+3832 
-3839 NRLSSVNQAETEA
+3839 R
-3852 FAHLVF
+3852 
-3858 KPMLDEVAK
+3858 K
-3867 LAKND
+3867 
-3872 EERSELTDYMMA
+3872 DY
-3884 KHGLERNEVMRK
+3884 
-3896 NALEEIINNEKLSD
+3896 S
-3910 AQKDARASI
+3910 
-3919 AEHRDYAG
+3919 G
-3927 LTALTGA
+3927 LTALFSDENTNNIDVA
-3934 SSVEEAESEAQ
+3934 ILEERAQ
-3945 RMVEEYEQKHDTSNL
+3945 KYVNAFEKAVGK
-3960 WDKVNIV
+3960 DKVDEMWKKVKNLNDFSIR
-3967 TKGILSKSYECGMMN
+3967 KAYLSGLINKKHYDEIKNMYEH
-3982 KQTYE
+3982 Y
-3987 KVRDMYQFYIPLRGF
+3987 VPLRGWH
-4002 DEETSREAYAYLSHG
+4002 DDYAGDIFEYVNAG
-4017 QSAFNA
+4017 QSMDALQGVVKKA
-4023 PIKTAKGRSSK
+4023 YGRTTR
-4034 ADDPFANMQSMAESA
+4034 AGNILGTMASMANTA
-4049 IMQGNR
+4049 IVQGNK
-4055 NVLVKQKFLN
+4055 NLVAQKFLN
-4065 FALNHP
+4065 LALNYGNKSGLLMVSKQWYEETASGELVPLYP
-4071 SDLVSVNTLWLK
+4071 SLK
-4083 YDDVSEEW
+4083 EGMSAAEMQQ
-4091 RPVFPDNIEET
+4091 RIEEFEAEMEEAKKSGT
-4102 DTADEVEKKIQDFE
+4102 KKIYTRSFGDNMPQNFQKWQE
-4116 QRMTDLAKQDPE
+4116 KQHSI
-4128 RYKHGKDTENIPY
+4128 RA
-4141 RIVESRDLRQ
+4141 L
-4151 HQVVVKRNGRDY
+4151 RNGVEHTIY
-4163 VLTINGNP
+4163 VLGNP
-4171 RAAQALNGL
+4171 KAAQAFNGL
-4180 TNPDNDVS
+4180 LTPVSQVGAAQDIIMKVMRFQAMMQTSLSPEFVISNFQRDVLTAATGTYIKYGWGAGKDFASNLTKVMPVS
-4188 GAIGAILN
+4188 GLQEGN
-4196 FGEKINRQLSAFYTT
+4196 PFGIYNL
-4211 RNPDFV
+4211 
-4217 VSNFIRDMLYAN
+4217 I
-4229 SIVWVKER
+4229 
-4237 PNYALRF
+4237 
-4244 HRNIGR
+4244 
-4250 CNPAQMKIL
+4250 
-4259 LSKHKKGELD
+4259 HKYNKGTLD
-4269 MNNSLEHMFHQF
+4269 KTN
-4281 IMNGGETGYANVRDI
+4281 DI
-4296 EQHKND
+4296 ERMFDEFVRKGGMTGISSITRAEEFEKQMEKSV
-4302 IQRELKRA
+4302 KR
-4310 NGKIGIKRS
+4310 IKR
-4319 LSLLGEKLDEYN
+4319 GKLDVPQQLWEDLADGIEFMN
-4331 RAVENCAR
+4331 KGIENATR
-4339 FAAFLT
+4339 FAAYMT
-4345 SREMGR
+4345 SRKMGKNV
-4351 TIDRSIYDAKD
+4351 TDSIFDAKEC
-4362 ISVNF
+4362 SVNF
-4367 NKKGSGAKFMNAVGQ
+4367 NMKGSGAWGNLWMRRYILYANPALQSLRMLGTWYEASPKRFMGVFSTVLTASILTAMLGYTSGGDDGDDNDWYKLNEFNRYNYISVKAGNGFAHWSLPQEMRPVWALGQIVFDWSNGRVSAPIAINSMATQLNNLSPMAFFSGGSDNDDSFWKTAVKAWTPTVAADFMDAYAWNENFLGKNI
-4382 TKAGKTA
+4382 TYRNDWNKEAPEWRKAGKDTPKWA
-4389 AFVSGFGRSFYL
+4389 VNLSRV
-4401 FWNAAIQGT
+4401 WNKATGGAD
-4410 TNFGKQF
+4410 NRKSWWDS
-4417 KRHPA
+4417 PA
-4422 KAFTAS
+4422 
-4428 ATMFILGA
+4428 L
-4436 LVAGMGMGE
+4436 
-4445 GDDDDKNSYWN
+4445 N
-4456 LPESVRRSNILF
+4456 
-4468 RTGDQWISIP
+4468 
-4478 LPVEYRSIYGMGE
+4478 
-4491 LMISAMSG
+4491 
-4499 KEHFTDAELGN
+4499 
-4510 AFAGQVTQIL
+4510 
-4520 PIDFLEGEGGVKA
+4520 
-4533 FVPSAVKPFAEVI
+4533 PSAVYYI
-4546 SNKGWTGMPIYKDTP
+4546 MS
-4561 YNKNMPEWTKT
+4561 
-4572 YKSANKYLI
+4572 S
-4581 GLAKTLNEVTGG
+4581 
-4593 DAYTKGSVNINP
+4593 
-4605 AQIEY
+4605 Q
-4610 LLNGYFGGVSNTIDK
+4610 FGGMGTLATKLSRAFEQWQDPEQEVEARNIPFVSKFWVTVGD
-4625 LTKSAETIAGK
+4625 
-4636 RDYDPKSFLLLN
+4636 DYSKN
-4648 RVLKSGDERT
+4648 RVLNEEFKSIWNEWKLTDYEIKHNESDLEKGLITDEEYANLEADKKYLANKIRYEALEDLMKDYNT
-4658 EERAINREYYRLKE
+4658 LMRKRNDENDNPLLDEEILELKKEVVERAKMLDK
-4672 EYEILRDRLKNYEND
+4672 
-4687 TDNGVFDYSEKINF
+4687 
-4701 LYNSPE
+4701 
-4707 YARYEIFEDYRGDIE
+4707 
-4722 SLYKELK
+4722 
-4729 EPMSDEERAS
+4729 
-4739 LEAELTGLKKQMI
+4739 
-4752 EEMNSTRK
+4752 

>member
-10 KTADG
+10 KTPDG

-71 WEHLPPKAQPQAKQ
+71 WEHKPVVASQNNSQAT
-85 QVAQKQPTQQ
+85 QKQPAPK
-95 VATTTPG
+95 VNTTPG

-113 LNNLSGI
+113 LNNVSGI
-120 VAQSQSM
+120 VAQSQSDLSRTM
-127 IDETILKTKVALDRI
+127 RKFDYAKQNTGLDVKPIKLGENRKIATEKNKNGQTTYLDAEGNRFDDHAQANFSQTQIEEDEAKRKDLLGYIDKKGMSSVNSAYDKQYSELEDFKKKHPYLSAFSRALSAFSGRMSGGGTANINQYRPEEARTGLAALAFNQKTRQAIDEGKRYEQGDTGFWGRATRGLKKGLTSASTYDLGLSDTDIAGSLKEAADRYAKGQATQMDELLLDAAALNSETEGKYADALGGWFGAGEGIPGVASFMMQIGSNPMSGFGKATAQSVAKTVTKRAVQKFGTGLAAKAAITLAKGATRVAADAVEAGVVTAMYSPTKIVGDYLNRKTGTVVHDGNGGYTFEGKEYSDIKAVAKAINDQNAENLSEMWGDYLPGIGKVGKLIGKGARKIGLGKVVNAFEQMSSSQWMKTWNEFMDRTKWNGLSGEYMEEAEKNLYNALTNGDMTLDTNPNTGVFSRKINEDTFKSVALMSGIMSGISTVGYTRFKYKASRGQKKADNNAKAVLGAEKWSEI
-142 KKPFSNINNI
+142 KKLIDNADD
-152 TLGRKNSGSIGGDK
+152 KSIGG
-166 VQEHIIDGK
+166 IIEQI
-175 KVYSDDKGNI
+175 GNDNSLNTKQKMAI
-185 YDSENSAVSKVQER
+185 LDYQYKSAVAH
-199 MIDRDGLSKRI
+199 G
-210 AALSVENENANKRLS
+210 ANIQDLKNKL
-225 EIREKYQKQ
+225 E
-234 LNPTQIYGQNGTAG
+234 G
-248 NFNALD
+248 NYD
-254 KLLENDDEYMMLLT
+254 
-268 TTRNNQRSLD
+268 
-278 ILRNK
+278 
-283 QQENNDKHN
+283 
-292 GVNVFGRSL
+292 
-301 KSLGRGMRD
+301 
-310 YFKTDFDPM
+310 
-319 GDATGKD
+319 
-326 ALAYMRAEKIVKTLS
+326 
-341 KKLQTGE
+341 
-348 ALSAKEKATLALF
+348 EKA
-361 NSYTQQQDISG
+361 NRY
-372 DDSLSS
+372 
-378 WMYSGG
+378 
-384 RGASLSAELGAMIA
+384 
-398 SGAGSFQTIAEKT
+398 
-411 AQGASKAALSQITK
+411 
-425 YLGKGVAKNIGT
+425 
-437 KIATKA
+437 
-443 VGSVAGMMSSG
+443 
-454 LAYTSTVGFKK
+454 
-465 TFANAMQNYVGEMGV
+465 
-480 TEDGQIAFGE
+480 
-490 YVKDK
+490 
-495 EGKVSFKRKDGG
+495 
-507 ISDLVAAFAKAGY
+507 
-520 EQTKENGTEMLGETL
+520 
-535 PSITRMLKGIGG
+535 
-547 TAKFVSKLE
+547 
-556 KIGATP
+556 
-562 FVESINK
+562 
-569 ALRMTGYN
+569 
-577 GLPSQGIEEYAG
+577 
-589 LLSDVIFSDASLKD
+589 DA
-603 FGKLQTHLDI
+603 
-613 WGNVALT
+613 
-620 SGVMSSVQV
+620 
-629 AGIGTGAAMFYKYKH
+629 
-644 QNDKAGKK
+644 
-652 AQALIGDKWNGIQEV
+652 
-667 LDNTANTEFSGA
+667 
-679 LAGILSREDLNGE
+679 
-692 QKKRVV
+692 
-698 NYANSL
+698 
-704 LKMRGFNIGFN
+704 
-715 NDKMGRMASSGEKG
+715 
-729 IDGAISEVSY
+729 
-739 ATGYNATGDELA
+739 GYNATEDELA

-763 LTETFKDDPS
+763 LTETFKDDPT
-773 ALQKIEEDPK
+773 ALQQIEEDPK

-826 VTENNTVIEQ
+826 ITENNTVIEQ
-836 RTHQDGNIYSATM
+836 RTHQDGNIYPATM

-1004 QSLKQDEDVE
+1004 QSLKQDEEVE
-1014 NEPPHPKQSY
+1014 NTTPHPAQSY
-1024 HLNDEITLIN
+1024 NLNDEITLIN

-1081 QQEEQSSQA
+1081 QQEQTNQA
-1090 PVQGEQMESPT
+1090 PVQEEQGEQTESPA
-1101 LVAENATVQKEE
+1101 LVAGLNDGTIAENATVQKEE
-1113 TPQRQSTALER
+1113 TPQHEPTALER

-1257 KRDLAQPQSLDYK
+1257 KREALNGVPDIVEDKAIDARARGYRRISGDKVDRQEPLNAIKGKEVQVKFDDKNIPTGHVSLIDVDELQPSHKNGYRNPLHFIDEAQPKERKDDASIDAARKIAANIRPEEITSSVTAYTGAPTVNSRGEVIQGNNRSAALKEMWAMHKEQGEKYKQYIIDHAEELGLNPADVRSMKHPVLVNMLDVNDNDAISLGQFVASDTESGGTERIKPKNVVKKLGNRMKTFANILLRTTDEDMSFAELIDRNGVEALKWMNANGSITSTQYKSAFDSKGNLTAEAKNDLKGVMYQSIFEGGSTQLEEMFNALPIKAQKAILATAYREYDSPTTERMVEEIQNSIMAYYALSLDEQFKAATNHKSARWAVESWKRQYAIDDSTGESYLPSEKYSNFALLLATMYK
-1270 LSDEVDENGHPF
+1270 GDSQSFIQGTFKQMYDLIQGTQEDNLFEQPDNTPRTLVE
-1282 VLTSAGELAFGNIG
+1282 AI
-1296 KETGLAPAPILLS
+1296 KETLNIEYDGQQRSDILASNSTAS
-1309 EGVIT
+1309 QQGEQRSNG
-1314 NSKTNAGYGLVHIE
+1314 NSKT
-1328 ARHGEQIRNAGYP
+1328 
-1341 SVVAFVEEVAK
+1341 
-1352 HYDVIREG
+1352 
-1360 INRSGEQTYMLQLT
+1360 
-1374 DRHNNTLMVE
+1374 
-1384 LSGDG
+1384 
-1389 TYYNINTAG
+1389 
-1398 IFKTSYGKN
+1398 
-1407 RREVY
+1407 
-1412 NRHTTD
+1412 
-1418 NQSTESGEE
+1418 
-1427 SQGEAQSGTT
+1427 
-1437 SPSRMKSS
+1437 
-1445 TRSSA
+1445 
-1450 GKVSETSNAMQE
+1450 
-1462 NAEKTSEN
+1462 
-1470 EAKELATNAVVEA
+1470 
-1483 LVRAGVPV
+1483 
-1491 EVVSDEVAKGVL
+1491 
-1503 PLGAEKHVVYH
+1503 
-1514 GSGAKF
+1514 
-1520 DHFDHSHMGEGE
+1520 
-1532 GAQAYGWGSYVTEVE
+1532 
-1547 GIGRN
+1547 
-1552 YAVGNSKIKFRGF
+1552 
-1565 VLESIP
+1565 
-1571 SLEVKAHFSKA
+1571 
-1582 EGNVLNFLY
+1582 
-1591 KWIKK
+1591 
-1596 SENAS
+1596 
-1601 TAIEK
+1601 
-1606 AREWASNEYGKY
+1606 
-1618 LERRDWSDQNYK
+1618 
-1630 DYFGAISKRDVIEWR
+1630 
-1645 KEMKEKEENAQ
+1645 
-1656 QMLSFIETLSV
+1656 
-1667 DDFSLPQRHL
+1667 
-1677 YTVDIPD
+1677 
-1684 DTGKNYLDWESDI
+1684 
-1697 PVKEKNRIRIAFTKS
+1697 
-1712 IIDKMGSATSS
+1712 
-1723 ERQDV
+1723 
-1728 RNSISTEFRLDVRN
+1728 
-1742 FNGIYSLMSGYTSPQ
+1742 
-1757 EASEL
+1757 
-1762 LRNLGYTGI
+1762 
-1771 SYPAEH
+1771 
-1777 QSGGRSDGAR
+1777 GGRSETR
-1787 NYVIFD
+1787 N
-1793 EKDLKI
+1793 
-1799 TNRVEFMKSPDGVV
+1799 G
-1813 YGWTIGGRIYLT
+1813 
-1825 KAGLNPETP
+1825 
-1834 IHEYTHIW
+1834 
-1842 ANAMKVHNM
+1842 
-1851 KGWKSIKELLVD
+1851 
-1863 TPIWDEVLNDENYSN
+1863 
-1878 IRNDEDSVAS
+1878 
-1888 EVLSRI
+1888 
-1894 SGKENAKRMEEEAQ
+1894 
-1908 KVIADSKDLIE
+1908 SKDYQGGTQGDSGRSRSE
-1919 KAETLSVLNRVRKAL
+1919 QSSGGSQE
-1934 KTFWSW
+1934 
-1940 VGKELFDIEKF
+1940 
-1951 NSINEVTDRVLYDLV
+1951 EVTER
-1966 NGTAL
+1966 NS
-1971 QVQNEATRVE
+1971 
-1981 TNPTE
+1981 
-1986 AQKEAG
+1986 
-1992 NYKKG
+1992 
-1997 HIKVDGMNITIEQPK
+1997 H
-2012 GSIRRGKEASGK
+2012 
-2024 EWESEMHNT
+2024 
-2033 YGYIRGTEGVD
+2033 
-2044 GDHID
+2044 
-2049 IFLSDNP
+2049 
-2056 NEGNVFVVDQVNKD
+2056 
-2070 GSFDEHKVMYGF
+2070 
-2082 ADKESARQAYLS
+2082 
-2094 NYEDGWQGLGN
+2094 
-2105 ITEVSKEEFKKWIGS
+2105 
-2120 SKRKTKPFA
+2120 
-2129 EYKGI
+2129 
-2134 IKSNKSVSSPV
+2134 
-2145 AMSEDEYL
+2145 L
-2153 TSKGLNGNMT
+2153 T
-2163 DYMLDKLRIP
+2163 
-2173 HSETARQQKQREK
+2173 EK
-2186 EAARVRADFD
+2186 EADEQDLADKKELEDFIAQTDSNNRTKIDESKYDAEDLFAPLLLDGKSSNLAVMTFVSDNINDPSLQIAVYDYSFD
-2196 NQKEE
+2196 IDNKTNSGWQKWGDLADEYNAHVAEE
-2201 ARKEYRQKIAKGEL
+2201 DRTW
-2215 REPTK
+2215 EP
-2220 QEAKEREIAKL
+2220 
-2231 IKTANGH
+2231 N
-2238 EDNPSVQA
+2238 DNAMLEFRTVDA
-2246 ARRVLAKRGV
+2246 AVKF
-2256 DWRTDK
+2256 
-2262 GDMSDNDWLKSKE
+2262 NDWLKAKE
-2275 EGKSNVVHS
+2275 DGKSNVVHS

-2292 DTIIKLSD
+2292 DTSIKLSD
-2300 TSFAKME
+2300 TSFASEEEAEKAI
-2307 NGEQKAEREIGW
+2307 QKYVEIREKR
-2319 LVDHNIRLEENSRKL
+2319 D
-2334 DEIAHLLFDGDN
+2334 
-2346 IDSNRESTLR
+2346 STLEKITELIERIR
-2356 EEAKKILEENEKLSR
+2356 EEYKGDPNVENIVKEKTQALR
-2371 DYQKNYSDKYF
+2371 DEFFSLFTELDKFLTSLDKSSNDYVTQVGDDRLVEKGVLPINYSS
-2382 GTDDIT
+2382 
-2388 ANYILQEANER
+2388 L
-2399 LIALGVKPVKESY
+2399 
-2412 YFQNRKNEV
+2412 FQSRKNEV

-2443 GAEASGQGNSR
+2443 GAKLSGNGTAK

-2460 DIWLTKDNI
+2460 EIWITKDRI
-2469 NAETPVHEYTHI
+2469 DAETPVHEYTHI
-2481 WTFALMKNNPKLWA
+2481 WTFALMKKNPKLWA

-2504 EWVDTIQ
+2504 EWVDKIQ
-2511 SMDEYKYTLDNED
+2511 SMDEYKDTLDNED

-2530 LSRISGERNG
+2530 LSRISGKRNG

-2595 DVCDRVLF
+2595 DVCDRILF
-2603 DLLNASDIART
+2603 DLLNESDIART

-2639 YLKTPSGEDSKLPE
+2639 YLKAPNGEDSKLPE
-2653 KVWAYARTKKFKTQ
+2653 KEWAYARTKEFKSQ

-2685 WEKEEFRD
+2685 WEKKEFRD
-2693 LFKKH
+2693 LFKVH
-2698 DLLEENNEPGRFL
+2698 GLLGENNEPSYLL
-2711 VSQFMYSEK
+2711 VNDSVYTNEYF
-2720 YYDRKGKMQEEAKET
+2720 DRLKMMQEEAQET
-2735 MNSGKGGE
+2735 MNSGKGGKS
-2743 NVSSVKSVDL
+2743 VSSVKSVDM

-2921 VSIDDLWWDG
+2921 VSIDDIWWDG

-2968 PLSERFNEDNDD
+2968 PLSERFNEENDD
-2980 IRYRYDEKVENE
+2980 IRYRYEEGDNDVALQVKQPIEQSKNLVALHNLSEEKLQQALELGGFPMPSIAITKANIGHTEFGNISLLFGKDSINPTDKRNKVYGGDAWTPTFPSIGYKLNSEKTSDIYRRANNVGSLPLFRPVFFHPDNYENKIDGQGSNGLVEHFKDDYGAKQMFLYEKGNAVEKFVQHEVEKYSDENVKFFEKILEIIGLEKLKNESYDSLENE
-2992 SNSSKDNEA
+2992 MKKLLGQYYDIDFDTMKPFRVINRINSTIQKTIDYAENGNNKIENDIAATEEKIDERIDPKEFRKWLEKLFSGVVEKKGIRNEQDMFTPSGNRREWEKLYDAVTLDNAIKAMQTQAKKGGTGLFGGSIFGAASKELKEIEDIRNEA
-3001 KTFAKQHNLDASDVI
+3001 KLRINPISEEDYQAEKDRITERLKKVTIPSVSKSFSD
-3016 AYKQAMDEGL
+3016 AMDFVENVQ
-3026 LRDANN
+3026 DAVSKSHT
-3032 ALSAIRR
+3032 A
-3039 KLREE
+3039 
-3044 NKGLS
+3044 KGIYRHLHS
-3049 LSGFVK
+3049 LYPDMTMEVAKEIEDIVK
-3055 KFSPIREA
+3055 DIQKISTR
-3063 LYKQFGDLGVLEKE
+3063 Y
-3077 YHDNILKERGLMEAA
+3077 
-3092 RKREEEERKRQNEP
+3092 
-3106 IEELMS
+3106 
-3112 MTSEER
+3112 
-3118 DAEYMRALEA
+3118 LEA
-3128 KDEKRMSEVLQAEAK
+3128 K
-3143 LKGYSM
+3143 
-3149 GSEYQGEGAWKAP
+3149 P
-3162 SNPGYS
+3162 
-3168 STEERRAT
+3168 
-3176 IEKDAPHLNI
+3176 
-3186 DDIANGYINL
+3186 
-3196 PEDIFTDLRAYDND
+3196 
-3210 NESGKE
+3210 
-3216 SAKAISDAIRDIKDG
+3216 
-3231 KEMPKVTVYRA
+3231 YRA
-3242 VPTSVEEESLRN
+3242 VSFDEIKAAVVPSDTSSELIQQLKDRGIEVSTYEKDNQEQRKQIVNEVASKEEL
-3254 GDWVTPSKA
+3254 
-3263 YAKEHGEHRL
+3263 L
-3273 DGDYR
+3273 
-3278 IIEQK
+3278 
-3283 VPANELWWD
+3283 
-3292 GNDIREWGFDNGKD
+3292 
-3306 YAYKNTENSRK
+3306 
-3317 LNDLITKDDQG
+3317 
-3328 NVILPSQ
+3328 
-3335 RFNDQVED
+3335 
-3343 ERFRNDEELEKV
+3343 FRNDDGIDVV
-3355 NQRFNEEL
+3355 NERFNEEL
-3363 ENLTEENADKVTL
+3363 DNLTEENADKVTL

-3500 YLYHSAPIAE
+3500 YLHHSAPIAE

-3520 ANIVKSF
+3520 ANIVKNF

-3538 DRKTAQAEEV
+3538 DRKTTQAEEV
-3548 AEKEHQQMAER
+3548 AEKEHQQMVER

-3577 ASTLEGKKAK
+3577 ARTLEGKKAK

-3731 KGQSNSIILNKAED
+3731 KGQSNSILNKAED

-3761 DKDVRFRDG
+3761 DKEVRFRDG
-3770 EQREPEGKERV
+3770 EPQSKERV

-3810 EAMDAIMKAE
+3810 EAMDAIMRAE
-3820 GKEMYIEDIEGF
+3820 GKEMYMEDIEGF

-3872 EERSELTDYMMA
+3872 KERSELTDYMMA

-3910 AQKDARASI
+3910 AQKDVRASI

-3927 LTALTGA
+3927 LTALTDA
-3934 SSVEEAESEAQ
+3934 TSVEEAESEAQ
-3945 RMVEEYEQKHDTSNL
+3945 RMVEEYEQKHDTTNL
-3960 WDKVNIV
+3960 WDKVNTV

-4071 SDLVSVNTLWLK
+4071 SDLVSVNALWLK
-4083 YDDVSEEW
+4083 YDDVKEEW

-4116 QRMTDLAKQDPE
+4116 QRMAELAKQDPE

-4367 NKKGSGAKFMNAVGQ
+4367 NKKGSGAKFMKATGQ
-4382 TKAGKTA
+4382 TKIGKTS
-4389 AFVSGFGRSFYL
+4389 AFISGIGRSGYV

-4410 TNFGKQF
+4410 TNFGRQF

-4436 LVAGMGMGE
+4436 LIAGMGMGDD
-4445 GDDDDKNSYWN
+4445 GDDDKNSYWN

-4468 RTGDQWISIP
+4468 RVGEQWVSIP

-4491 LMISAMSG
+4491 LMVSAMSG
-4499 KEHFTDAELGN
+4499 KEHFTNSELGK
-4510 AFAGQVTQIL
+4510 AIAGQVTQIL

-4572 YKSANKYLI
+4572 YKSANKYLV
-4581 GLAKTLNEVTGG
+4581 GLAKILNEKTGG

-4687 TDNGVFDYSEKINF
+4687 TDNGVFDFSEKINF

-4729 EPMSDEERAS
+4729 DPMSDEERAS
-4739 LEAELTGLKKQMI
+4739 IEAELTGLKKQMI
-4752 EEMNSTRK
+4752 EEMNATRK

>member
-10 KTADG
+10 KTSDG

-71 WEHLPPKAQPQAKQ
+71 WEHKPVVAQNNPQATQ
-85 QVAQKQPTQQ
+85 RQPAPKVNT
-95 VATTTPG
+95 APG

-120 VAQSQSM
+120 VAQSQAA
-127 IDETILKTKVALDRI
+127 IDETILKNKVALDRT

-152 TLGRKNSGSIGGDK
+152 TLGRKNSGSIGSDK
-166 VQEHIIDGK
+166 VKEHTIDGK

-185 YDSENSAVSKVQER
+185 YDSENSAVGAVQER

-210 AALSVENENANKRLS
+210 ATLSVENENANKRLN

-292 GVNVFGRSL
+292 GVNVFGRSI

-326 ALAYMRAEKIVKTLS
+326 ALAYMRAEKIVETLS

-348 ALSAKEKATLALF
+348 TLSAKEKATLALF
-361 NSYTQQQDISG
+361 NSYNQQQDISG
-372 DDSLSS
+372 DDNLSS

-384 RGASLSAELGAMIA
+384 RGVSLSAEFGAMIA

-507 ISDLVAAFAKAGY
+507 ITDLVTAFAKAGY

-535 PSITRMLKGIGG
+535 PSITKILKGIGG

-667 LDNTANTEFSGA
+667 LDNTVNAEFSGA

-739 ATGYNATGDELA
+739 AAGYNATEDELA

-763 LTETFKDDPS
+763 LAETFKDDPS
-773 ALQKIEEDPK
+773 ALQQIEEDPK

-836 RTHQDGNIYSATM
+836 RTHQDGNIYPATM

-878 SSVMVRDAET
+878 SSVMIRDAET
-888 GKVEMVDPSAIL
+888 GKIEMVDPSAIL

-944 ILGED
+944 ILSED

-995 DEENLWRLE
+995 NEENLWRLE
-1004 QSLKQDEDVE
+1004 QSLKQGEEVK
-1014 NEPPHPKQSY
+1014 NETSHPTQSY
-1024 HLNDEITLIN
+1024 GYQKKITLIN
-1034 EDGKPVR
+1034 KDGKPVR
-1041 GSITTDQNEDGK
+1041 GEIVSGQNEDGR
-1053 FEVYTEEPI
+1053 FEVQTEEPVY
-1062 NGKRVNL
+1062 GKTVNHL
-1069 FTAEELDAMTGK
+1069 TVEELDAMHA
-1081 QQEEQSSQA
+1081 QIQEEQ
-1090 PVQGEQMESPT
+1090 GEQTESPV
-1101 LVAENATVQKEE
+1101 LVAENATTQKEDVAGLNDGTIAENATVQKEE
-1113 TPQRQSTALER
+1113 TPQHEPTALER

-1248 AMREEEERV
+1248 AIESEP
-1257 KRDLAQPQSLDYK
+1257 KPIGK
-1270 LSDEVDENGHPF
+1270 GI
-1282 VLTSAGELAFGNIG
+1282 FGNIYNQFKG
-1296 KETGLAPAPILLS
+1296 KA
-1309 EGVIT
+1309 
-1314 NSKTNAGYGLVHIE
+1314 KE
-1328 ARHGEQIRNAGYP
+1328 AVDFLMKKKDG
-1341 SVVAFVEEVAK
+1341 VAK
-1352 HYDVIREG
+1352 GALHYKGIGDIDLVWGDRKQGLSHIIEKHPDVADNLQTLLDDMHIKQHSD
-1360 INRSGEQTYMLQLT
+1360 NRIVLESDTHKAVVSKMK
-1374 DRHNNTLMVE
+1374 
-1384 LSGDG
+1384 GD
-1389 TYYNINTAG
+1389 
-1398 IFKTSYGKN
+1398 
-1407 RREVY
+1407 E
-1412 NRHTTD
+1412 TTD
-1418 NQSTESGEE
+1418 NWLLTAYEKKKSASASSSDIETEPKGKWN
-1427 SQGEAQSGTT
+1427 GTAT
-1437 SPSRMKSS
+1437 PQNGL
-1445 TRSSA
+1445 SSA
-1450 GKVSETSNAMQE
+1450 GKVSESSNALQE
-1462 NAEKTSEN
+1462 NVEKTSE
-1470 EAKELATNAVVEA
+1470 
-1483 LVRAGVPV
+1483 
-1491 EVVSDEVAKGVL
+1491 
-1503 PLGAEKHVVYH
+1503 
-1514 GSGAKF
+1514 
-1520 DHFDHSHMGEGE
+1520 
-1532 GAQAYGWGSYVTEVE
+1532 
-1547 GIGRN
+1547 
-1552 YAVGNSKIKFRGF
+1552 
-1565 VLESIP
+1565 
-1571 SLEVKAHFSKA
+1571 
-1582 EGNVLNFLY
+1582 
-1591 KWIKK
+1591 
-1596 SENAS
+1596 
-1601 TAIEK
+1601 
-1606 AREWASNEYGKY
+1606 
-1618 LERRDWSDQNYK
+1618 
-1630 DYFGAISKRDVIEWR
+1630 
-1645 KEMKEKEENAQ
+1645 
-1656 QMLSFIETLSV
+1656 
-1667 DDFSLPQRHL
+1667 
-1677 YTVDIPD
+1677 
-1684 DTGKNYLDWESDI
+1684 
-1697 PVKEKNRIRIAFTKS
+1697 
-1712 IIDKMGSATSS
+1712 
-1723 ERQDV
+1723 
-1728 RNSISTEFRLDVRN
+1728 
-1742 FNGIYSLMSGYTSPQ
+1742 
-1757 EASEL
+1757 
-1762 LRNLGYTGI
+1762 
-1771 SYPAEH
+1771 
-1777 QSGGRSDGAR
+1777 
-1787 NYVIFD
+1787 
-1793 EKDLKI
+1793 
-1799 TNRVEFMKSPDGVV
+1799 
-1813 YGWTIGGRIYLT
+1813 
-1825 KAGLNPETP
+1825 
-1834 IHEYTHIW
+1834 
-1842 ANAMKVHNM
+1842 
-1851 KGWKSIKELLVD
+1851 
-1863 TPIWDEVLNDENYSN
+1863 
-1878 IRNDEDSVAS
+1878 
-1888 EVLSRI
+1888 
-1894 SGKENAKRMEEEAQ
+1894 
-1908 KVIADSKDLIE
+1908 
-1919 KAETLSVLNRVRKAL
+1919 
-1934 KTFWSW
+1934 
-1940 VGKELFDIEKF
+1940 
-1951 NSINEVTDRVLYDLV
+1951 
-1966 NGTAL
+1966 
-1971 QVQNEATRVE
+1971 NEATRVE

-1986 AQKEAG
+1986 AQKE
-1992 NYKKG
+1992 
-1997 HIKVDGMNITIEQPK
+1997 Q
-2012 GSIRRGKEASGK
+2012 
-2024 EWESEMHNT
+2024 
-2033 YGYIRGTEGVD
+2033 
-2044 GDHID
+2044 
-2049 IFLSDNP
+2049 L
-2056 NEGNVFVVDQVNKD
+2056 
-2070 GSFDEHKVMYGF
+2070 
-2082 ADKESARQAYLS
+2082 
-2094 NYEDGWQGLGN
+2094 
-2105 ITEVSKEEFKKWIGS
+2105 
-2120 SKRKTKPFA
+2120 
-2129 EYKGI
+2129 
-2134 IKSNKSVSSPV
+2134 KS
-2145 AMSEDEYL
+2145 
-2153 TSKGLNGNMT
+2153 T
-2163 DYMLDKLRIP
+2163 
-2173 HSETARQQKQREK
+2173 QEK
-2186 EAARVRADFD
+2186 EADEQDLAYKKELEDFVASTDSNNRTKIDESKYDAEDLFAPLLLDGKSSNLAVMTLISDYIYDPIRQIAVYDYSFDIDNKTNSGWQKWGDLADEYNAHAAEVDKAWGEND
-2196 NQKEE
+2196 NAMLEF
-2201 ARKEYRQKIAKGEL
+2201 R
-2215 REPTK
+2215 TV
-2220 QEAKEREIAKL
+2220 
-2231 IKTANGH
+2231 
-2238 EDNPSVQA
+2238 DA
-2246 ARRVLAKRGV
+2246 AVKF
-2256 DWRTDK
+2256 
-2262 GDMSDNDWLKSKE
+2262 NDWLKAKE
-2275 EGKSNVVHS
+2275 DGKSNVVHS

-2319 LVDHNIRLEENSRKL
+2319 LVDHNIRLKENSRKL

-2346 IDSNRESTLR
+2346 IDSNRESALR

-2639 YLKTPSGEDSKLPE
+2639 YLKTPNGEDTKLPE

-2698 DLLEENNEPGRFL
+2698 GLLEENNEPGRFL

-2720 YYDRKGKMQEEAKET
+2720 YYDRKGKMQEEAQET
-2735 MNSGKGGE
+2735 MNSGKGKK
-2743 NVSSVKSVDL
+2743 NVSSVKSVDT

-2921 VSIDDLWWDG
+2921 VSIDDIWWDG

-2968 PLSERFNEDNDD
+2968 PLSERFNEENDD
-2980 IRYRYDEKVENE
+2980 IRYRYEEGDNDVALQVKQPIEQSKNLVALHNLSEEKLQQALELGGFPMPSIAITKANIGHTEFGNISLLFGKDSINPTDKRNKVYGGDAWTPTFPSIGYKLNSEKTSDIYRRANNVGSLPLFRPVFFHPDNYENKIDGQGSNGLVEHFKDDYGAKQMFLYEKGNAVEKFVQHEVEKYSDENVKFFKKILETIGLEKLKNESYDSLENE
-2992 SNSSKDNEA
+2992 MKKLLGQYYDIDFDTMKPFRVISRINSTIQKTIDYAENGNNKIENDIAATEEKIDERIDPKEFRKWLEKLFSGVVEKKGIRNEQDMFTPSGNRREWEKLYDAVTLDNAIKAMQTQAKKGGTGLFGGSIFGAASKELKEIEDIRNEA
-3001 KTFAKQHNLDASDVI
+3001 KLRINPISEEDYQAEKDRITERLKKVTIPSVSKSFSD
-3016 AYKQAMDEGL
+3016 AMDFVENVQ
-3026 LRDANN
+3026 DAVSKSHT
-3032 ALSAIRR
+3032 A
-3039 KLREE
+3039 
-3044 NKGLS
+3044 KGIYRHLHS
-3049 LSGFVK
+3049 LYPDMTMEVAKEIEDIVK
-3055 KFSPIREA
+3055 DIQKISTR
-3063 LYKQFGDLGVLEKE
+3063 Y
-3077 YHDNILKERGLMEAA
+3077 
-3092 RKREEEERKRQNEP
+3092 
-3106 IEELMS
+3106 
-3112 MTSEER
+3112 
-3118 DAEYMRALEA
+3118 LEA
-3128 KDEKRMSEVLQAEAK
+3128 K
-3143 LKGYSM
+3143 
-3149 GSEYQGEGAWKAP
+3149 P
-3162 SNPGYS
+3162 
-3168 STEERRAT
+3168 
-3176 IEKDAPHLNI
+3176 
-3186 DDIANGYINL
+3186 
-3196 PEDIFTDLRAYDND
+3196 
-3210 NESGKE
+3210 
-3216 SAKAISDAIRDIKDG
+3216 
-3231 KEMPKVTVYRA
+3231 YRA
-3242 VPTSVEEESLRN
+3242 VSFDEIKAAVVPSDTSSELIQQLKDRGIEVSTYEKDNQEQRKQIVNEVASKEEL
-3254 GDWVTPSKA
+3254 
-3263 YAKEHGEHRL
+3263 L
-3273 DGDYR
+3273 
-3278 IIEQK
+3278 
-3283 VPANELWWD
+3283 
-3292 GNDIREWGFDNGKD
+3292 
-3306 YAYKNTENSRK
+3306 
-3317 LNDLITKDDQG
+3317 
-3328 NVILPSQ
+3328 
-3335 RFNDQVED
+3335 
-3343 ERFRNDEELEKV
+3343 FRNDDGIDVV
-3355 NQRFNEEL
+3355 NERFNEEL
-3363 ENLTEENADKVTL
+3363 DNLTEENADKVTL

-3500 YLYHSAPIAE
+3500 YLHHSAPIAE

-3520 ANIVKSF
+3520 ANIVKNF

-3538 DRKTAQAEEV
+3538 DRKTTQAEEV
-3548 AEKEHQQMAER
+3548 AEKERQQMVER

-3577 ASTLEGKKAK
+3577 ARTLEGKKAK

-3682 NMPNGLWDKVKRL
+3682 KMPNGFWDKVKRL

-3701 SIGLLKQKDGEWNDN
+3701 SIGLLKQKDGELNDN

-3731 KGQSNSIILNKAED
+3731 KGQSNSILNKAED

-3761 DKDVRFRDG
+3761 DKEVRFRDG
-3770 EQREPEGKERV
+3770 EPQSKERV

-3810 EAMDAIMKAE
+3810 EAMDAIMRAE
-3820 GKEMYIEDIEGF
+3820 GKEMYMEDIEGF

-3872 EERSELTDYMMA
+3872 KERSELTDYMMA

-3896 NALEEIINNEKLSD
+3896 NALEEIVNNEKLSD

-3927 LTALTGA
+3927 LTALTDVN
-3934 SSVEEAESEAQ
+3934 SVEEAESEAR
-3945 RMVEEYEQKHDTSNL
+3945 RMVEEYEQKHDTTNL
-3960 WDKVNIV
+3960 WDKVNTV

-4071 SDLVSVNTLWLK
+4071 SDLVSVNALWLK
-4083 YDDVSEEW
+4083 YDDVKEEW

-4217 VSNFIRDMLYAN
+4217 ISNFIRDMLYAN

-4367 NKKGSGAKFMNAVGQ
+4367 NKKGSGAKFMKATGQ
-4382 TKAGKTA
+4382 TKLGKTS
-4389 AFVSGFGRSFYL
+4389 AFISGIGRSGYV

-4410 TNFGKQF
+4410 TNFGRQF

-4436 LVAGMGMGE
+4436 LIAGMGMGE

-4468 RTGDQWISIP
+4468 RVGEQWVSIP

-4491 LMISAMSG
+4491 LMVSAMSG
-4499 KEHFTDAELGN
+4499 KEHFTNSELGK
-4510 AFAGQVTQIL
+4510 AIAGQVTQIL

-4572 YKSANKYLI
+4572 YKSANKYLV

-4687 TDNGVFDYSEKINF
+4687 TDNGVFDFSEKINF

-4752 EEMNSTRK
+4752 EEMNTTRK

>member
-85 QVAQKQPTQQ
+85 QVAQKQSTQQ
-95 VATTTPG
+95 VATTSPG
-102 TPMTAAQKAQV
+102 APMTAAQKAQV
-113 LNNLSGI
+113 LNNTNNLI
-120 VAQSQSM
+120 AQSQADLSRTM
-127 IDETILKTKVALDRI
+127 RKIDYAKQNTGLNVKPIKLGENRKIIKQSSFNPQTGKKEESYLTESGNIHNSYVNAFTEQNAIDDFKEQEKQSKLENQLNAAYKERDSITKALQRRMAELDKQGGHGLLRQFADAMSPDLAMHSSPRDYEMDEEYGALMSAARKNNSTIQILED
-142 KKPFSNINNI
+142 KKKGRMNNFWSTLGATFSNGY
-152 TLGRKNSGSIGGDK
+152 TFT
-166 VQEHIIDGK
+166 
-175 KVYSDDKGNI
+175 
-185 YDSENSAVSKVQER
+185 
-199 MIDRDGLSKRI
+199 DGLSGVRDNI
-210 AALSVENENANKRLS
+210 AILNANKRADKINRKRQRGEMLTNEEDAFDKALLANLVNE
-225 EIREKYQKQ
+225 EIEG
-234 LNPTQIYGQNGTAG
+234 TYGQ
-248 NFNALD
+248 
-254 KLLENDDEYMMLLT
+254 EY
-268 TTRNNQRSLD
+268 
-278 ILRNK
+278 
-283 QQENNDKHN
+283 
-292 GVNVFGRSL
+292 G
-301 KSLGRGMRD
+301 
-310 YFKTDFDPM
+310 
-319 GDATGKD
+319 
-326 ALAYMRAEKIVKTLS
+326 ALARAAKITASTADVVKDFL
-341 KKLQTGE
+341 L
-348 ALSAKEKATLALF
+348 
-361 NSYTQQQDISG
+361 
-372 DDSLSS
+372 
-378 WMYSGG
+378 SGG
-384 RGASLSAELGAMIA
+384 TG
-398 SGAGSFQTIAEKT
+398 
-411 AQGASKAALSQITK
+411 IT
-425 YLGKGVAKNIGT
+425 LTKGVAKGVMNAGAKYLTKKAGESLLKASAKAFGRGLLKATGIG
-437 KIATKA
+437 
-443 VGSVAGMMSSG
+443 VGSLAGGALITNTTGIGKTAEEMSKQVTG
-454 LAYTSTVGFKK
+454 RVGVDQHGNYIFTDSKDLMHA
-465 TFANAMQNYVGEMGV
+465 FIEAERSMIGENA
-480 TEDGQIAFGE
+480 
-490 YVKDK
+490 
-495 EGKVSFKRKDGG
+495 S
-507 ISDLVAAFAKAGY
+507 
-520 EQTKENGTEMLGETL
+520 EMLGEFI
-535 PSITRMLKGIGG
+535 PGSKVLKKG
-547 TAKFVSKLE
+547 LE
-556 KIGATP
+556 KIGLSKISSYLT
-562 FVESINK
+562 SIGNK
-569 ALRMTGYN
+569 SWAKNYGKLLEAAGWN
-577 GLPSQGIEEYAG
+577 GLPGEGLEEYAG
-589 LLSDVIFSDASLKD
+589 IAYNSLTGDSEGGIATLGDAR
-603 FGKLQTHLDI
+603 THIDI
-613 WGNVALT
+613 WLGCAAAGALLGAPNVVAL
-620 SGVMSSVQV
+620 
-629 AGIGTGAAMFYKYKH
+629 GANTAQYYRYKH
-644 QNDKAGKK
+644 ATNKAAQQAKSQLTADRWNALQERIDNTENQDLTNLMLEVYTNKELSPKQKK
-652 AQALIGDKWNGIQEV
+652 AVFNYT
-667 LDNTANTEFSGA
+667 DN
-679 LAGILSREDLNGE
+679 LVR
-692 QKKRVV
+692 
-698 NYANSL
+698 
-704 LKMRGFNIGFN
+704 MRGYNIGSIN
-715 NDKMGRMASSGEKG
+715 NADATRDEKGEKELHREENIG
-729 IDGAISEVSY
+729 NAY
-739 ATGYNATGDELA
+739 ATGYHATEDELA
-751 NIKNELELRHRQ
+751 NIKNELELRQRQ
-763 LTETFKDDPS
+763 LAETFKDDPK
-773 ALQKIEEDPK
+773 ALQQIEDDPK

-826 VTENNTVIEQ
+826 ITENNTVIEQ

-878 SSVMVRDAET
+878 SSVMIRDAET

-906 NAEEEKATSSEQIK
+906 NAEEEKATSSEQIR

-933 VLEFKAGDTYS
+933 VLEFKVGDTYS

-949 QKQHTIQIIG
+949 QKQHTIQIVG

-995 DEENLWRLE
+995 DEENLWRLD
-1004 QSLKQDEDVE
+1004 QSLKQGEDVE
-1014 NEPPHPKQSY
+1014 NTTPHSAQSY
-1024 HLNDEITLIN
+1024 NLNDEITLIN

-1081 QQEEQSSQA
+1081 QQEQTNQA
-1090 PVQGEQMESPT
+1090 PVQEEQGEQTESPA
-1101 LVAENATVQKEE
+1101 LVAENATTQKEDVAGLNDGTIAENATVQKEE
-1113 TPQRQSTALER
+1113 TPQHEPTALER

-1165 VADMEAAVRRA
+1165 VADMEVAVKRA

-1204 KATLEHW
+1204 KARLEHW

-1228 ESRKAKEAALLRKE
+1228 ESRKAKEVALLRKE

-1270 LSDEVDENGHPF
+1270 LSDEIDENGHPF
-1282 VLTSAGELAFGNIG
+1282 VLTSAGEVAFGKIG

-1491 EVVSDEVAKGVL
+1491 EVVSDEAAKGVL

-1547 GIGRN
+1547 GIGKK
-1552 YAVGNSKIKFRGF
+1552 YAQAMLKEKYKENRTINEMARDRLISDGSKD
-1565 VLESIP
+1565 ES
-1571 SLEVKAHFSKA
+1571 LKYLNDLLKEEWVDKKRVKAQ
-1582 EGNVLNFLY
+1582 
-1591 KWIKK
+1591 IK
-1596 SENAS
+1596 
-1601 TAIEK
+1601 I
-1606 AREWASNEYGKY
+1606 
-1618 LERRDWSDQNYK
+1618 
-1630 DYFGAISKRDVIEWR
+1630 
-1645 KEMKEKEENAQ
+1645 
-1656 QMLSFIETLSV
+1656 IETGK
-1667 DDFSLPQRHL
+1667 FLPEGKVSL

-1684 DTGKNYLDWESDI
+1684 NTGKNYLDWESDI
-1697 PVKEKNRIRIAFTKS
+1697 PVKEKNRIRIALTKS

-1742 FNGIYSLMSGYTSPQ
+1742 FKGIYKLMSSYTSPQ

-1771 SYPAEH
+1771 SYPA
-1777 QSGGRSDGAR
+1777 QYLSGGRSDGAR

-1851 KGWKSIKELLVD
+1851 KGWKSIKDLLVD
-1863 TPIWDEVLNDENYSN
+1863 TPIWDEVLNDENYSE

-1971 QVQNEATRVE
+1971 QVQNETTRVE

-2012 GSIRRGKEASGK
+2012 GSIRRGKDASGK

-2082 ADKESARQAYLS
+2082 ADKESARKAYLS

-2246 ARRVLAKRGV
+2246 ARRLLAKRGV

-2262 GDMSDNDWLKSKE
+2262 GDTSDNDWLKSKE
-2275 EGKSNVVHS
+2275 DGKSNVVHS

-2292 DTIIKLSD
+2292 DTSIKLSD
-2300 TSFAKME
+2300 TSFAKMK
-2307 NGEQKAEREIGW
+2307 NGEQKAEEEIGW
-2319 LVDHNIRLEENSRKL
+2319 LVDHNIRLKENSRKL

-2346 IDSNRESTLR
+2346 IDSNRESALR

-2639 YLKTPSGEDSKLPE
+2639 YLKTPNGEDTKLPE

-2698 DLLEENNEPGRFL
+2698 GLLEEHNEPGRFL

-2720 YYDRKGKMQEEAKET
+2720 YYDRKGKMQEEAQET

-2743 NVSSVKSVDL
+2743 NVSSVKSVDM

-2780 KGYSNDSSYQGSLAF
+2780 KGYSKDSSYQGSLAF

-2848 ALRQADPERR
+2848 ALRQADPDRR

-2968 PLSERFNEDNDD
+2968 PLS
-2980 IRYRYDEKVENE
+2980 K
-2992 SNSSKDNEA
+2992 
-3001 KTFAKQHNLDASDVI
+3001 
-3016 AYKQAMDEGL
+3016 
-3026 LRDANN
+3026 
-3032 ALSAIRR
+3032 
-3039 KLREE
+3039 
-3044 NKGLS
+3044 
-3049 LSGFVK
+3049 
-3055 KFSPIREA
+3055 
-3063 LYKQFGDLGVLEKE
+3063 
-3077 YHDNILKERGLMEAA
+3077 
-3092 RKREEEERKRQNEP
+3092 
-3106 IEELMS
+3106 
-3112 MTSEER
+3112 
-3118 DAEYMRALEA
+3118 
-3128 KDEKRMSEVLQAEAK
+3128 
-3143 LKGYSM
+3143 
-3149 GSEYQGEGAWKAP
+3149 
-3162 SNPGYS
+3162 
-3168 STEERRAT
+3168 
-3176 IEKDAPHLNI
+3176 
-3186 DDIANGYINL
+3186 
-3196 PEDIFTDLRAYDND
+3196 
-3210 NESGKE
+3210 
-3216 SAKAISDAIRDIKDG
+3216 
-3231 KEMPKVTVYRA
+3231 
-3242 VPTSVEEESLRN
+3242 
-3254 GDWVTPSKA
+3254 
-3263 YAKEHGEHRL
+3263 
-3273 DGDYR
+3273 
-3278 IIEQK
+3278 
-3283 VPANELWWD
+3283 
-3292 GNDIREWGFDNGKD
+3292 
-3306 YAYKNTENSRK
+3306 
-3317 LNDLITKDDQG
+3317 
-3328 NVILPSQ
+3328 

-3343 ERFRNDEELEKV
+3343 ERFRNDEELEEA

-3432 LGRFGNRSILT
+3432 YQREGNRTILT
-3443 ELTTEQGNFL
+3443 ELRSQEKNIMVA
-3453 VTIDMGKGEKDVDF
+3453 VTLGKNGVDVDF

-3473 FGKGKSK
+3473 FGKGSSNVVDWISK
-3480 IVSWIERGLAT
+3480 GYLA
-3491 YINKKKALN
+3491 YVDKEKALN
-3500 YLYHSAPIAE
+3500 YLYFSERNISE
-3510 ALSNSRLSSA
+3510 AADNSRLSSA

-3527 ENPTNSSEKVL
+3527 ENPINNSEKKL
-3538 DRKTAQAEEV
+3538 DRKSTQGKEV
-3548 AEKEHQQMAER
+3548 TEKERQQMAER

-3682 NMPNGLWDKVKRL
+3682 KMPNGLWDKVKRL

-3731 KGQSNSIILNKAED
+3731 KGQSNSILNKAED

-3761 DKDVRFRDG
+3761 DKEVRFRDG
-3770 EQREPEGKERV
+3770 EPQSKERV

-3787 EQRVSRSMFQSQE
+3787 EHRVSRSMFQSQE

-3810 EAMDAIMKAE
+3810 EAMDAIMRAE
-3820 GKEMYIEDIEGF
+3820 GKEMYMEDIEGF

-3872 EERSELTDYMMA
+3872 KERSELTDYMMA

-3896 NALEEIINNEKLSD
+3896 NALEEIVNNEKLSD
-3910 AQKDARASI
+3910 AQKNARASI

-3927 LTALTGA
+3927 LTALTDA
-3934 SSVEEAESEAQ
+3934 NSVEEAESEAR
-3945 RMVEEYEQKHDTSNL
+3945 RMVEEYEQKHDTTNL
-3960 WDKVNIV
+3960 WDKVNAV

-4071 SDLVSVNTLWLK
+4071 SDLVSVNALWLK
-4083 YDDVSEEW
+4083 YDDVKEEW

-4217 VSNFIRDMLYAN
+4217 ISNFIRDMLYAN

-4351 TIDRSIYDAKD
+4351 TMDRSIYDAKD

-4367 NKKGSGAKFMNAVGQ
+4367 NKKGSGAKFMKATGQ
-4382 TKAGKTA
+4382 TKIGKTS
-4389 AFVSGFGRSFYL
+4389 AFISGIGRSGYV

-4410 TNFGKQF
+4410 TNFGRQF

-4436 LVAGMGMGE
+4436 LIAGMGMGDD
-4445 GDDDDKNSYWN
+4445 GDDDKNSYWN

-4468 RTGDQWISIP
+4468 RVGEQWVSIP

-4491 LMISAMSG
+4491 LMVSAMSG
-4499 KEHFTDAELGN
+4499 KEHFTNSELGK
-4510 AFAGQVTQIL
+4510 AIAGQVTQIL

-4572 YKSANKYLI
+4572 YKSANKYLV

>member
-10 KTADG
+10 KTSDG

-85 QVAQKQPTQQ
+85 QVAQKQSTQQ
-95 VATTTPG
+95 VATTSPG
-102 TPMTAAQKAQV
+102 APMTAAQKAQV
-113 LNNLSGI
+113 LDNTNNLI
-120 VAQSQSM
+120 AQSQSA
-127 IDETILKTKVALDRI
+127 IGETILKNKVALDRT

-152 TLGRKNSGSIGGDK
+152 TLGRKNSGSIGSDK
-166 VQEHIIDGK
+166 VKEHTIDGK

-185 YDSENSAVSKVQER
+185 YDSKNSAVSEVQER

-210 AALSVENENANKRLS
+210 AALSVENENANKRLN

-292 GVNVFGRSL
+292 GVNVFGRSI

-326 ALAYMRAEKIVKTLS
+326 ALAYMRAEKIVETLS

-348 ALSAKEKATLALF
+348 TLSAKEKATLALF

-384 RGASLSAELGAMIA
+384 RGVSLSAELGAMIA

-480 TEDGQIAFGE
+480 TKDGQIAFGE

-535 PSITRMLKGIGG
+535 PSITRILKGIGG

-667 LDNTANTEFSGA
+667 LDNTANAEFSGA

-698 NYANSL
+698 NYASSL

-715 NDKMGRMASSGEKG
+715 NDKMGKMASSGEKG

-739 ATGYNATGDELA
+739 AAGYNATEDELA

-763 LTETFKDDPS
+763 LAETFKDDPS
-773 ALQKIEEDPK
+773 ALQQIEEDPK

-878 SSVMVRDAET
+878 SSVMIRDAET

-944 ILGED
+944 ILDED

-995 DEENLWRLE
+995 DEENLWRLD
-1004 QSLKQDEDVE
+1004 QSLKQGEEVE
-1014 NEPPHPKQSY
+1014 NTTPHSAQSY
-1024 HLNDEITLIN
+1024 NLNDEITLIN

-1081 QQEEQSSQA
+1081 QQEQTNQA
-1090 PVQGEQMESPT
+1090 PVQGEQGESPA
-1101 LVAENATVQKEE
+1101 LVAENATTQKEDVAGLNDGTIAENATVQKEE
-1113 TPQRQSTALER
+1113 TPQHEPTALES

-1144 DAIVEQTEGD
+1144 DAILEQTEGD

-1165 VADMEAAVRRA
+1165 VADMEVAVKRA

-1204 KATLEHW
+1204 KARLEHW

-1248 AMREEEERV
+1248 AMREE
-1257 KRDLAQPQSLDYK
+1257 AQPQTLDYK

-1282 VLTSAGELAFGNIG
+1282 VLTSAGEVAFGKIG

-1341 SVVAFVEEVAK
+1341 SVIAFVEEVAK

-1412 NRHTTD
+1412 NRHATD

-1450 GKVSETSNAMQE
+1450 GKVSESSNAVQGNAEKTSENEDLFAKAERIASAEQAKRTRKNEETKDRLEDKNNIENRESGKRNLYAHNVDMQGNLLDENGKLKLEKVNSIDDITDDDFNNPTRNIELPVIPQRINDAIGANGKRVIIKKNIFEKNKKRHRDLTPTQSRDIIKEALYNATLYGQNQKETRPYNWILIHNKDKNSSILIEVNNSKNNVEVINWHYLNDNSLERKKRQAIREGGRILTLESAVANTSEDLSSTGKVSETSNAMQE
-1462 NAEKTSEN
+1462 NAEKTSE
-1470 EAKELATNAVVEA
+1470 
-1483 LVRAGVPV
+1483 
-1491 EVVSDEVAKGVL
+1491 
-1503 PLGAEKHVVYH
+1503 
-1514 GSGAKF
+1514 
-1520 DHFDHSHMGEGE
+1520 
-1532 GAQAYGWGSYVTEVE
+1532 
-1547 GIGRN
+1547 
-1552 YAVGNSKIKFRGF
+1552 
-1565 VLESIP
+1565 
-1571 SLEVKAHFSKA
+1571 
-1582 EGNVLNFLY
+1582 
-1591 KWIKK
+1591 
-1596 SENAS
+1596 
-1601 TAIEK
+1601 
-1606 AREWASNEYGKY
+1606 
-1618 LERRDWSDQNYK
+1618 
-1630 DYFGAISKRDVIEWR
+1630 
-1645 KEMKEKEENAQ
+1645 
-1656 QMLSFIETLSV
+1656 
-1667 DDFSLPQRHL
+1667 
-1677 YTVDIPD
+1677 
-1684 DTGKNYLDWESDI
+1684 
-1697 PVKEKNRIRIAFTKS
+1697 
-1712 IIDKMGSATSS
+1712 
-1723 ERQDV
+1723 
-1728 RNSISTEFRLDVRN
+1728 
-1742 FNGIYSLMSGYTSPQ
+1742 
-1757 EASEL
+1757 
-1762 LRNLGYTGI
+1762 
-1771 SYPAEH
+1771 
-1777 QSGGRSDGAR
+1777 
-1787 NYVIFD
+1787 
-1793 EKDLKI
+1793 
-1799 TNRVEFMKSPDGVV
+1799 
-1813 YGWTIGGRIYLT
+1813 
-1825 KAGLNPETP
+1825 
-1834 IHEYTHIW
+1834 
-1842 ANAMKVHNM
+1842 
-1851 KGWKSIKELLVD
+1851 
-1863 TPIWDEVLNDENYSN
+1863 
-1878 IRNDEDSVAS
+1878 
-1888 EVLSRI
+1888 
-1894 SGKENAKRMEEEAQ
+1894 
-1908 KVIADSKDLIE
+1908 
-1919 KAETLSVLNRVRKAL
+1919 
-1934 KTFWSW
+1934 
-1940 VGKELFDIEKF
+1940 
-1951 NSINEVTDRVLYDLV
+1951 
-1966 NGTAL
+1966 
-1971 QVQNEATRVE
+1971 NEATRVE

-2012 GSIRRGKEASGK
+2012 GSIRRGKDASGK

-2049 IFLSDNP
+2049 IFLSENP

-2153 TSKGLNGNMT
+2153 ASKGLNGNMT

-2262 GDMSDNDWLKSKE
+2262 GDTSDNDWQKSKE
-2275 EGKSNVVHS
+2275 DGKSNEQDSTNSNNVVHS

-2412 YFQNRKNEV
+2412 YFQSRKNEI

-2435 PVHFISRV
+2435 PVHFTSRV
-2443 GAEASGQGNSR
+2443 GAKLSGNGTAK

-2460 DIWLTKDNI
+2460 EIWITKDRI
-2469 NAETPVHEYTHI
+2469 DAETPVHEYTHI
-2481 WTFALMKNNPKLWA
+2481 WTFALMKKNPKLWA

-2504 EWVDTIQ
+2504 EWVDKIQ
-2511 SMDEYKYTLDNED
+2511 SMDEYKDTLDNED

-2530 LSRISGERNG
+2530 LSRISGKRNG

-2595 DVCDRVLF
+2595 DVCDRILF
-2603 DLLNASDIART
+2603 DLLNESDIART

-2639 YLKTPSGEDSKLPE
+2639 YLKAPNGEDSKLPE
-2653 KVWAYARTKKFKTQ
+2653 KEWAYARTKEFKRQ

-2693 LFKKH
+2693 LFKANG
-2698 DLLEENNEPGRFL
+2698 LLGENNEPSYLL
-2711 VSQFMYSEK
+2711 VSDSVYTNEYF
-2720 YYDRKGKMQEEAKET
+2720 DRLKMMQEEAQET
-2735 MNSGKGGE
+2735 MNSGKGGKS
-2743 NVSSVKSVDL
+2743 VSSVKSVD
-2753 RDAEY
+2753 
-2758 IKAVENNDTET
+2758 ITE
-2769 IQRLLSEEAER
+2769 
-2780 KGYSNDSSYQGSLAF
+2780 
-2795 NGSAPYQN
+2795 
-2803 AYFETKEER
+2803 
-2812 KEAWENDEYEDTMS
+2812 
-2826 LGDYVDSGI
+2826 
-2835 DTNNLEWNLTDPM
+2835 
-2848 ALRQADPERR
+2848 
-2858 EAIENLRQTVRSNSK
+2858 
-2873 TITIYRAVDANIKEN
+2873 
-2888 EIRNGDWVT
+2888 
-2897 PSRSYAEYHIGLQD
+2897 
-2911 WENGRIIEQE
+2911 
-2921 VSIDDLWWDG
+2921 
-2931 NDIAEWGY
+2931 
-2939 DNGKGEVYKNT
+2939 
-2950 PNNRK
+2950 
-2955 MFEVTY
+2955 
-2961 DDKGNII
+2961 
-2968 PLSERFNEDNDD
+2968 
-2980 IRYRYDEKVENE
+2980 
-2992 SNSSKDNEA
+2992 EA
-3001 KTFAKQHNLDASDVI
+3001 KTFAEEHNLNIADVI
-3016 AYKQAMDEGL
+3016 AYKQAMEEGL
-3026 LRDANN
+3026 LRDANK
-3032 ALSAIRR
+3032 ALSDIRR

-3044 NKGLS
+3044 NKELS

-3077 YHDNILKERGLMEAA
+3077 YHDSILKERGLMEAA

-3149 GSEYQGEGAWKAP
+3149 GAEYQGEGAWKAP

-3168 STEERRAT
+3168 STEERRAAL
-3176 IEKDAPHLNI
+3176 EKDSPHLNI
-3186 DDIANGYINL
+3186 DDIANGYMNL
-3196 PEDIFTDLRAYDND
+3196 PEDIFTDLRAYGND
-3210 NESGKE
+3210 NESGRE
-3216 SAKAISDAIRDIKDG
+3216 SAKAISDAISDIKDG
-3231 KEMPKVTVYRA
+3231 KGMPEVTVYRA

-3317 LNDLITKDDQG
+3317 LNDLITRDDQG

-3335 RFNDQVED
+3335 RFNDRVED

-3363 ENLTEENADKVTL
+3363 KRYKNGEMNKNEMLHLGSPHGVMRSFLPDLPIVMRPRILNKASSTKHNVDISVLENLPFQVSHPIFVFKRKDNALGVLTEIKDRDGLNVCVAIELNKIIQN
-3376 WLGKPSDVLLS
+3376 GGELLEVND
-3387 SGIEN
+3387 I
-3392 KPLKLYGNKVIKKMK
+3392 
-3407 KHGFALDELRD
+3407 
-3418 LPKAVADPIAVFDN
+3418 
-3432 LGRFGNRSILT
+3432 RSIHGRSVSNLILPIIHNNT
-3443 ELTTEQGNFL
+3443 L
-3453 VTIDMGKGEKDVDF
+3453 KYVD
-3467 NIVSSV
+3467 
-3473 FGKGKSK
+3473 K
-3480 IVSWIERGLAT
+3480 A
-3491 YINKKKALN
+3491 KALN
-3500 YLYHSAPIAE
+3500 YLSSASYNYQQEIDNKE
-3510 ALSNSRLSSA
+3510 LSSA

-3548 AEKEHQQMAER
+3548 AEKERQQMAER

-3577 ASTLEGKKAK
+3577 ANTLEGKKAK

-3682 NMPNGLWDKVKRL
+3682 KMPNGLWDKVKRL

-3701 SIGLLKQKDGEWNDN
+3701 SIGLLKQKDGELNDN

-3731 KGQSNSIILNKAED
+3731 KGQSNSILNKAED

-3770 EQREPEGKERV
+3770 EPQSKERV

-3787 EQRVSRSMFQSQE
+3787 EQRVSRSMFQTQE

-3987 KVRDMYQFYIPLRGF
+3987 KVRDMYKFYIPLRGF

-4071 SDLVSVNTLWLK
+4071 SDLVSVSTLWLK
-4083 YDDVSEEW
+4083 YDDVKEEW

-4102 DTADEVEKKIQDFE
+4102 DTADEIEKKIQEFE
-4116 QRMTDLAKQDPE
+4116 QRMAELAKQNPE

-4180 TNPDNDVS
+4180 TNPDNDIS

-4259 LSKHKKGELD
+4259 LSKHRKGKLNMQD
-4269 MNNSLEHMFHQF
+4269 NLEHMFHQF
-4281 IMNGGETGYANVRDI
+4281 MMNGGETGYANVRDI

-4499 KEHFTDAELGN
+4499 KEHFTDAELGK
-4510 AFAGQVTQIL
+4510 AIAGQATQIL

-4593 DAYTKGSVNINP
+4593 DAYTKGAVNINP

-4672 EYEILRDRLKNYEND
+4672 EYEILRDRLKNYEHD
-4687 TDNGVFDYSEKINF
+4687 TDEGIFDFSEKINF

-4707 YARYEIFEDYRGDIE
+4707 YARYEIFEDYREDIE
-4722 SLYKELK
+4722 GLYKELK
-4729 EPMSDEERAS
+4729 GAMSDDERAYI
-4739 LEAELTGLKKQMI
+4739 ERELTGLKKQMI
-4752 EEMNSTRK
+4752 EEMNATRK

>member
-10 KTADG
+10 KTSDG

-85 QVAQKQPTQQ
+85 QVAQKQSTQQ
-95 VATTTPG
+95 VATTAPG
-102 TPMTAAQKAQV
+102 APMTAAQKAQV
-113 LNNLSGI
+113 LNNANNI
-120 VAQSQSM
+120 IAQSQSDLSRTM
-127 IDETILKTKVALDRI
+127 RKFDYAKQNTGLDVKPIKLGENRNVATKKNKNGQTTYLDAEGNRFDDHAQANFSQTQIEEDEAKRKDLLGYIDKKAMSSVNSAYDKQYSELEDFKKKHPYLSAFSRALSAFSGRMSGGGTANINQYRPEEARAGLAALALNQKTRQAIDEGKRYEQGDTGFWGRATRGLKKGLTSASTYDLGLSDTDIAGSLKGAADRYAKGQATQMDELLLDAAALNSETEGKYADALGGWFGAGEGIPGVASFMMQIGSNPMSGFGKATAQSVAKTVTKRAVQKFGTGLAAKAAITLAKGATRVAADAVEAGVVTAMYSPTKIVGDYLNRKTGTVVHDGNGGYTFEGKEYSDIKAVAKAINDQNAENLSEMWGDYLPGIGKVGKLIGKGARKIGLGKVVNAFEQMSSSQWMKTWNEFMDRTKWNGLLGEYMEEAEKNLYNALTNGDMTLDTNPNTGVFSRKINEDTFKSVALMSGIMSGISTVGYTRFKYKASRGQKKADNNAKAVLGAEKWSEI
-142 KKPFSNINNI
+142 KNLIDNADDK
-152 TLGRKNSGSIGGDK
+152 SIGGILE
-166 VQEHIIDGK
+166 QI
-175 KVYSDDKGNI
+175 GNDNSLNTKQKMAI
-185 YDSENSAVSKVQER
+185 LDYQYKSAVAH
-199 MIDRDGLSKRI
+199 G
-210 AALSVENENANKRLS
+210 ANIQDLKNKL
-225 EIREKYQKQ
+225 E
-234 LNPTQIYGQNGTAG
+234 G
-248 NFNALD
+248 NYD
-254 KLLENDDEYMMLLT
+254 
-268 TTRNNQRSLD
+268 
-278 ILRNK
+278 
-283 QQENNDKHN
+283 
-292 GVNVFGRSL
+292 
-301 KSLGRGMRD
+301 
-310 YFKTDFDPM
+310 
-319 GDATGKD
+319 
-326 ALAYMRAEKIVKTLS
+326 
-341 KKLQTGE
+341 
-348 ALSAKEKATLALF
+348 EKA
-361 NSYTQQQDISG
+361 NRY
-372 DDSLSS
+372 
-378 WMYSGG
+378 
-384 RGASLSAELGAMIA
+384 
-398 SGAGSFQTIAEKT
+398 
-411 AQGASKAALSQITK
+411 
-425 YLGKGVAKNIGT
+425 
-437 KIATKA
+437 
-443 VGSVAGMMSSG
+443 
-454 LAYTSTVGFKK
+454 
-465 TFANAMQNYVGEMGV
+465 
-480 TEDGQIAFGE
+480 
-490 YVKDK
+490 
-495 EGKVSFKRKDGG
+495 
-507 ISDLVAAFAKAGY
+507 
-520 EQTKENGTEMLGETL
+520 
-535 PSITRMLKGIGG
+535 
-547 TAKFVSKLE
+547 
-556 KIGATP
+556 
-562 FVESINK
+562 
-569 ALRMTGYN
+569 
-577 GLPSQGIEEYAG
+577 
-589 LLSDVIFSDASLKD
+589 DA
-603 FGKLQTHLDI
+603 
-613 WGNVALT
+613 
-620 SGVMSSVQV
+620 
-629 AGIGTGAAMFYKYKH
+629 
-644 QNDKAGKK
+644 
-652 AQALIGDKWNGIQEV
+652 
-667 LDNTANTEFSGA
+667 
-679 LAGILSREDLNGE
+679 
-692 QKKRVV
+692 
-698 NYANSL
+698 
-704 LKMRGFNIGFN
+704 
-715 NDKMGRMASSGEKG
+715 
-729 IDGAISEVSY
+729 
-739 ATGYNATGDELA
+739 GYNATEDELA

-773 ALQKIEEDPK
+773 ALQQIEEDPK

-826 VTENNTVIEQ
+826 ITENNTVIEQ
-836 RTHQDGNIYSATM
+836 RTHQDGNIYPATM

-863 QMNEDGKGIDHEKSS
+863 QMNEDGTGIDHEKSS
-878 SSVMVRDAET
+878 SSVMIRDAET
-888 GKVEMVDPSAIL
+888 GKIEMVDPSAIL

-949 QKQHTIQIIG
+949 KKQHTIQIIG

-1014 NEPPHPKQSY
+1014 NETPHPTQSY
-1024 HLNDEITLIN
+1024 GYQKKITLIN
-1034 EDGKPVR
+1034 KDGKPVR
-1041 GSITTDQNEDGK
+1041 GEIVSGQNEDGR
-1053 FEVYTEEPI
+1053 FEVQTEEPVY
-1062 NGKRVNL
+1062 GKTVNHL
-1069 FTAEELDAMTGK
+1069 TVEELDAMHA
-1081 QQEEQSSQA
+1081 QVQEEQ
-1090 PVQGEQMESPT
+1090 GEQTESPA
-1101 LVAENATVQKEE
+1101 LVAENATTQKEDVAGLNDGTIAENATVQKEE
-1113 TPQRQSTALER
+1113 TPQHEPTALER

-1165 VADMEAAVRRA
+1165 VADMEVAVKRA

-1204 KATLEHW
+1204 KARLEHW

-1228 ESRKAKEAALLRKE
+1228 ESRKAKEVALLRKE

-1270 LSDEVDENGHPF
+1270 LSDEIDENGHPF
-1282 VLTSAGELAFGNIG
+1282 VLTSAGEVAFGKIG

-1491 EVVSDEVAKGVL
+1491 EVVSDEAAKGVL

-1547 GIGRN
+1547 GIGKK
-1552 YAVGNSKIKFRGF
+1552 YAQAMLKEKYKENRTINEMARDRLISDGSKD
-1565 VLESIP
+1565 ES
-1571 SLEVKAHFSKA
+1571 LKYLNDLLKEEWVDKKRVKAQ
-1582 EGNVLNFLY
+1582 
-1591 KWIKK
+1591 IK
-1596 SENAS
+1596 
-1601 TAIEK
+1601 I
-1606 AREWASNEYGKY
+1606 
-1618 LERRDWSDQNYK
+1618 
-1630 DYFGAISKRDVIEWR
+1630 
-1645 KEMKEKEENAQ
+1645 
-1656 QMLSFIETLSV
+1656 IETGK
-1667 DDFSLPQRHL
+1667 FLPEGKVSL

-1684 DTGKNYLDWESDI
+1684 NTGKNYLDWESDI
-1697 PVKEKNRIRIAFTKS
+1697 PVKEKNRIRIALTKS

-1742 FNGIYSLMSGYTSPQ
+1742 FKGIYKLMSSYTSPQ

-1771 SYPAEH
+1771 SYPA
-1777 QSGGRSDGAR
+1777 QYLSGGRSDGAR

-2012 GSIRRGKEASGK
+2012 GSIRRGKDASGK

-2082 ADKESARQAYLS
+2082 ADKESARKAYLS

-2153 TSKGLNGNMT
+2153 ASKGLNGNMT

-2246 ARRVLAKRGV
+2246 ARRLLAKRGV
-2256 DWRTDK
+2256 DWRTDR
-2262 GDMSDNDWLKSKE
+2262 GDTSDNDWLKSKE
-2275 EGKSNVVHS
+2275 DGKSNVVHS

-2292 DTIIKLSD
+2292 DTSIKLSD
-2300 TSFAKME
+2300 TSFAKMK
-2307 NGEQKAEREIGW
+2307 NGEQKAEEEIGW
-2319 LVDHNIRLEENSRKL
+2319 LVDHNIRLKENSRKL

-2399 LIALGVKPVKESY
+2399 LIALGIKPVKESY
-2412 YFQNRKNEV
+2412 YFQSRKNEV

-2435 PVHFISRV
+2435 PVHFITRV
-2443 GAEASGQGNSR
+2443 GAKLSGNGTAK

-2460 DIWLTKDNI
+2460 EIWITKDRI
-2469 NAETPVHEYTHI
+2469 DAETPVHEYTHI
-2481 WTFALMKNNPKLWA
+2481 WTFALMKKNPKLWA

-2504 EWVDTIQ
+2504 EWIDKIQ
-2511 SMDEYKYTLDNED
+2511 SMDEYKDTLDNED

-2530 LSRISGERNG
+2530 LSRISGKRNG

-2582 VNLFGMKE
+2582 VNIFGMKE

-2595 DVCDRVLF
+2595 DVCDRILF
-2603 DLLNASDIART
+2603 DLLNESDIART

-2639 YLKTPSGEDSKLPE
+2639 YLKAPNGENSKLPE
-2653 KVWAYARTKKFKTQ
+2653 KEWAYARTKEFKSQ

-2693 LFKKH
+2693 LFKAH
-2698 DLLEENNEPGRFL
+2698 GLLGENNEPSYLL
-2711 VSQFMYSEK
+2711 VSDSVYTNEYF
-2720 YYDRKGKMQEEAKET
+2720 DRLKMMQEEAQET
-2735 MNSGKGGE
+2735 MNSGKGGKS
-2743 NVSSVKSVDL
+2743 VSSVKSVDL

-2795 NGSAPYQN
+2795 NGAAPSQN

-2812 KEAWENDEYEDTMS
+2812 KEAWENDDYEDTMS

-2897 PSRSYAEYHIGLQD
+2897 PSRSYAEYHIGLQN
-2911 WENGRIIEQE
+2911 WENGRVIEQE

-2980 IRYRYDEKVENE
+2980 IRYRY
-2992 SNSSKDNEA
+2992 
-3001 KTFAKQHNLDASDVI
+3001 
-3016 AYKQAMDEGL
+3016 
-3026 LRDANN
+3026 
-3032 ALSAIRR
+3032 
-3039 KLREE
+3039 
-3044 NKGLS
+3044 
-3049 LSGFVK
+3049 
-3055 KFSPIREA
+3055 
-3063 LYKQFGDLGVLEKE
+3063 
-3077 YHDNILKERGLMEAA
+3077 
-3092 RKREEEERKRQNEP
+3092 
-3106 IEELMS
+3106 
-3112 MTSEER
+3112 
-3118 DAEYMRALEA
+3118 
-3128 KDEKRMSEVLQAEAK
+3128 
-3143 LKGYSM
+3143 
-3149 GSEYQGEGAWKAP
+3149 
-3162 SNPGYS
+3162 
-3168 STEERRAT
+3168 
-3176 IEKDAPHLNI
+3176 
-3186 DDIANGYINL
+3186 
-3196 PEDIFTDLRAYDND
+3196 
-3210 NESGKE
+3210 
-3216 SAKAISDAIRDIKDG
+3216 
-3231 KEMPKVTVYRA
+3231 
-3242 VPTSVEEESLRN
+3242 
-3254 GDWVTPSKA
+3254 
-3263 YAKEHGEHRL
+3263 
-3273 DGDYR
+3273 
-3278 IIEQK
+3278 
-3283 VPANELWWD
+3283 
-3292 GNDIREWGFDNGKD
+3292 
-3306 YAYKNTENSRK
+3306 
-3317 LNDLITKDDQG
+3317 
-3328 NVILPSQ
+3328 
-3335 RFNDQVED
+3335 
-3343 ERFRNDEELEKV
+3343 EELEEV
-3355 NQRFNEEL
+3355 NQRFNKEL
-3363 ENLTEENADKVTL
+3363 DNLTEANADKVIL
-3376 WLGKPSDVLLS
+3376 LLGKPSDILLS

-3392 KPLKLYGNKVIKKMK
+3392 KPMKLYGNKIIKKMK

-3432 LGRFGNRSILT
+3432 YQREGNRTILT
-3443 ELTTEQGNFL
+3443 ELRSQEKNIMVA
-3453 VTIDMGKGEKDVDF
+3453 VTLGKNGVDVDF

-3473 FGKGKSK
+3473 FGKGSSNVVDWISK
-3480 IVSWIERGLAT
+3480 GYLA
-3491 YINKKKALN
+3491 YVDKEKALN
-3500 YLYHSAPIAE
+3500 YLYFSERNISE
-3510 ALSNSRLSSA
+3510 AADNSRLSSA

-3527 ENPTNSSEKVL
+3527 ENPINNSEKKL
-3538 DRKTAQAEEV
+3538 DRKSTQGKEV
-3548 AEKEHQQMAER
+3548 TEKERQQMAER

-3682 NMPNGLWDKVKRL
+3682 KMPNGLWDKVKRL

-3731 KGQSNSIILNKAED
+3731 KGQSNSILNKAED

-3761 DKDVRFRDG
+3761 DKEVRFRDG
-3770 EQREPEGKERV
+3770 EPQSKERV

-3787 EQRVSRSMFQSQE
+3787 EHRVSRSMFQSQE

-3810 EAMDAIMKAE
+3810 EAMDAIMRAE
-3820 GKEMYIEDIEGF
+3820 GKEMYMEDIEGF

-3872 EERSELTDYMMA
+3872 KERSELTDYMMA

-3896 NALEEIINNEKLSD
+3896 NAIEEIINNEKLSD
-3910 AQKDARASI
+3910 AQKNARASI

-3927 LTALTGA
+3927 LTALTDA
-3934 SSVEEAESEAQ
+3934 NSVEEAESEAQ
-3945 RMVEEYEQKHDTSNL
+3945 RMVEEYEQKHDTTNL
-3960 WDKVNIV
+3960 WEKVNTV

-4071 SDLVSVNTLWLK
+4071 SDLVSVNALWLK
-4083 YDDVSEEW
+4083 YDDVKEEW

-4116 QRMTDLAKQDPE
+4116 QRMAELAKQDPE

-4217 VSNFIRDMLYAN
+4217 ISNFIRDMLYAN

-4367 NKKGSGAKFMNAVGQ
+4367 NKKGSGAKFMKATGQ
-4382 TKAGKTA
+4382 TKVGKTS
-4389 AFVSGFGRSFYL
+4389 AFISGIGRSGYV

-4410 TNFGKQF
+4410 TNFGRQF

-4436 LVAGMGMGE
+4436 LIAGMGMGDD
-4445 GDDDDKNSYWN
+4445 GDDDKNSYWN

-4468 RTGDQWISIP
+4468 RVGEQWISIP

-4491 LMISAMSG
+4491 LMVSAMSG
-4499 KEHFTDAELGN
+4499 KEHFTNSELGK
-4510 AFAGQVTQIL
+4510 AIAGQVTQIL

-4572 YKSANKYLI
+4572 YKSANKYLV
-4581 GLAKTLNEVTGG
+4581 GLAKILNEKTGG
-4593 DAYTKGSVNINP
+4593 DAYTKGTVNINP

>member
-1 MPNKITYTI
+1 MSGGGTANINQYRPEEARTGLAALAFNQKTRQAIDEGKRYEQGDTGFWGRATRGLKKGLTSASTYDLGLSDTDI
-10 KTADG
+10 AGSLKGAADRYAKGQATQMDELLLDAAALNSETEG
-15 KEHQVSK
+15 K
-22 ENIDKHGIQAY
+22 Y
-33 ADAYEGAT
+33 ADALGGWFGAGEGIPGVASFMMQIGSNPMSGFGKATAQTVAKTVTKRAVQKFGTGLAAKAAITLAKGAT
-41 IRMRDSKK
+41 RVAADAVEAGVVTAMYSPTKIV
-49 GDYDIPLAN
+49 GDYLNRKTGTVVHDGNGGYTFEGKEYSDIKAV
-58 YNDAKAQGLHAFS
+58 AKAINDQNA
-71 WEHLPPKAQPQAKQ
+71 E
-85 QVAQKQPTQQ
+85 
-95 VATTTPG
+95 
-102 TPMTAAQKAQV
+102 
-113 LNNLSGI
+113 NLSEMWGDYLPGI
-120 VAQSQSM
+120 GKVGKLIGKGARKIGLGKVVNAFEQMSSSQWM
-127 IDETILKTKVALDRI
+127 KTWNEFMDRTKWNGLLGEYMEEAEKNLYNALTNGDMTLDTNPNTGVFSRKINEDTFKSVALMSGIMSGISTVGYTRFKYKASRGQKKADNNAKAVLGAEKWSEI
-142 KKPFSNINNI
+142 KKLIDNADD
-152 TLGRKNSGSIGGDK
+152 KSIGG
-166 VQEHIIDGK
+166 IIEQI
-175 KVYSDDKGNI
+175 GNDNSLNTKQKMAI
-185 YDSENSAVSKVQER
+185 LDYQYKSAVAH
-199 MIDRDGLSKRI
+199 G
-210 AALSVENENANKRLS
+210 ANIQDLKNKL
-225 EIREKYQKQ
+225 E
-234 LNPTQIYGQNGTAG
+234 G
-248 NFNALD
+248 NYD
-254 KLLENDDEYMMLLT
+254 
-268 TTRNNQRSLD
+268 
-278 ILRNK
+278 
-283 QQENNDKHN
+283 
-292 GVNVFGRSL
+292 
-301 KSLGRGMRD
+301 
-310 YFKTDFDPM
+310 
-319 GDATGKD
+319 
-326 ALAYMRAEKIVKTLS
+326 
-341 KKLQTGE
+341 
-348 ALSAKEKATLALF
+348 EKA
-361 NSYTQQQDISG
+361 NRYD
-372 DDSLSS
+372 
-378 WMYSGG
+378 
-384 RGASLSAELGAMIA
+384 
-398 SGAGSFQTIAEKT
+398 
-411 AQGASKAALSQITK
+411 
-425 YLGKGVAKNIGT
+425 
-437 KIATKA
+437 
-443 VGSVAGMMSSG
+443 
-454 LAYTSTVGFKK
+454 
-465 TFANAMQNYVGEMGV
+465 
-480 TEDGQIAFGE
+480 
-490 YVKDK
+490 
-495 EGKVSFKRKDGG
+495 
-507 ISDLVAAFAKAGY
+507 AGY
-520 EQTKENGTEMLGETL
+520 HATE
-535 PSITRMLKGIGG
+535 
-547 TAKFVSKLE
+547 
-556 KIGATP
+556 
-562 FVESINK
+562 
-569 ALRMTGYN
+569 
-577 GLPSQGIEEYAG
+577 
-589 LLSDVIFSDASLKD
+589 
-603 FGKLQTHLDI
+603 
-613 WGNVALT
+613 
-620 SGVMSSVQV
+620 
-629 AGIGTGAAMFYKYKH
+629 
-644 QNDKAGKK
+644 
-652 AQALIGDKWNGIQEV
+652 
-667 LDNTANTEFSGA
+667 
-679 LAGILSREDLNGE
+679 
-692 QKKRVV
+692 
-698 NYANSL
+698 
-704 LKMRGFNIGFN
+704 
-715 NDKMGRMASSGEKG
+715 
-729 IDGAISEVSY
+729 
-739 ATGYNATGDELA
+739 DELA

-763 LTETFKDDPS
+763 LAETFKDDPK
-773 ALQKIEEDPK
+773 ALQQIEEDPK

-836 RTHQDGNIYSATM
+836 RTHQDGNIYPATM

-878 SSVMVRDAET
+878 SSVMIRDAET

-1004 QSLKQDEDVE
+1004 QSLKQGEDVE
-1014 NEPPHPKQSY
+1014 NTTPHSAQSY
-1024 HLNDEITLIN
+1024 NLNDEITLIN

-1069 FTAEELDAMTGK
+1069 FTAEELDAMHA
-1081 QQEEQSSQA
+1081 QIQEEQ
-1090 PVQGEQMESPT
+1090 EESPA
-1101 LVAENATVQKEE
+1101 LVAENATTQKEDVSGVNDGTIAENATVQKEE
-1113 TPQRQSTALER
+1113 TPQHQPTALER

-1165 VADMEAAVRRA
+1165 VADMEVAVKRA

-1204 KATLEHW
+1204 KARLEHW

-1248 AMREEEERV
+1248 DKREE
-1257 KRDLAQPQSLDYK
+1257 AQPQTLDYK

-1450 GKVSETSNAMQE
+1450 GKVSESSNAMQG
-1462 NAEKTSEN
+1462 NAKKTSEN

-1491 EVVSDEVAKGVL
+1491 EVVSDEAAKGVL

-1547 GIGRN
+1547 GIGKK
-1552 YAVGNSKIKFRGF
+1552 YAQAMLKEKYKENRTINEMARDRLISDGSKD
-1565 VLESIP
+1565 ES
-1571 SLEVKAHFSKA
+1571 LKYLNDLLKEEWVDKKRVKAQ
-1582 EGNVLNFLY
+1582 
-1591 KWIKK
+1591 IK
-1596 SENAS
+1596 
-1601 TAIEK
+1601 I
-1606 AREWASNEYGKY
+1606 
-1618 LERRDWSDQNYK
+1618 
-1630 DYFGAISKRDVIEWR
+1630 
-1645 KEMKEKEENAQ
+1645 
-1656 QMLSFIETLSV
+1656 IETGK
-1667 DDFSLPQRHL
+1667 FLPEGKVSL

-1684 DTGKNYLDWESDI
+1684 NTGKNYLDWESDI
-1697 PVKEKNRIRIAFTKS
+1697 PVKEKNRIRIALTKS

-1742 FNGIYSLMSGYTSPQ
+1742 FKGIYKLMSSYTSPQ

-1771 SYPAEH
+1771 SYPA
-1777 QSGGRSDGAR
+1777 QYLSGGRSDGAR

-2012 GSIRRGKEASGK
+2012 GSIRRGKDASGK

-2082 ADKESARQAYLS
+2082 SDKESARQAYLS

-2105 ITEVSKEEFKKWIGS
+2105 ITEVSKEEFKKWIAS

-2145 AMSEDEYL
+2145 VMSEDEYL
-2153 TSKGLNGNMT
+2153 ASKGLNGNMT

-2246 ARRVLAKRGV
+2246 ARRLLAKRGV
-2256 DWRTDK
+2256 DWRTDR
-2262 GDMSDNDWLKSKE
+2262 GDTSDNDWLKSKE
-2275 EGKSNVVHS
+2275 DGKSNVVHS

-2292 DTIIKLSD
+2292 DTSIKLSD
-2300 TSFAKME
+2300 TSFAKMK
-2307 NGEQKAEREIGW
+2307 NGEQKAEEEIGW
-2319 LVDHNIRLEENSRKL
+2319 LVDHNIRLKENSRKL

-2346 IDSNRESTLR
+2346 IDSNRESALR

-2639 YLKTPSGEDSKLPE
+2639 YLKTPNGEDSKLPE

-2698 DLLEENNEPGRFL
+2698 GLLEEHNEPGRFL

-2720 YYDRKGKMQEEAKET
+2720 YYDRKGKMQEEAQET

-2743 NVSSVKSVDL
+2743 NVSSVKSVDM

-2780 KGYSNDSSYQGSLAF
+2780 KGYSKDSSYQGSLAF

-2848 ALRQADPERR
+2848 ALRQADPDRR

-2968 PLSERFNEDNDD
+2968 PLS
-2980 IRYRYDEKVENE
+2980 K
-2992 SNSSKDNEA
+2992 
-3001 KTFAKQHNLDASDVI
+3001 
-3016 AYKQAMDEGL
+3016 
-3026 LRDANN
+3026 
-3032 ALSAIRR
+3032 
-3039 KLREE
+3039 
-3044 NKGLS
+3044 
-3049 LSGFVK
+3049 
-3055 KFSPIREA
+3055 
-3063 LYKQFGDLGVLEKE
+3063 
-3077 YHDNILKERGLMEAA
+3077 
-3092 RKREEEERKRQNEP
+3092 
-3106 IEELMS
+3106 
-3112 MTSEER
+3112 
-3118 DAEYMRALEA
+3118 
-3128 KDEKRMSEVLQAEAK
+3128 
-3143 LKGYSM
+3143 
-3149 GSEYQGEGAWKAP
+3149 
-3162 SNPGYS
+3162 
-3168 STEERRAT
+3168 
-3176 IEKDAPHLNI
+3176 
-3186 DDIANGYINL
+3186 
-3196 PEDIFTDLRAYDND
+3196 
-3210 NESGKE
+3210 
-3216 SAKAISDAIRDIKDG
+3216 
-3231 KEMPKVTVYRA
+3231 
-3242 VPTSVEEESLRN
+3242 
-3254 GDWVTPSKA
+3254 
-3263 YAKEHGEHRL
+3263 
-3273 DGDYR
+3273 
-3278 IIEQK
+3278 
-3283 VPANELWWD
+3283 
-3292 GNDIREWGFDNGKD
+3292 
-3306 YAYKNTENSRK
+3306 
-3317 LNDLITKDDQG
+3317 
-3328 NVILPSQ
+3328 

-3343 ERFRNDEELEKV
+3343 ERFRNDEELEEA

-3432 LGRFGNRSILT
+3432 YQREGNRTILT
-3443 ELTTEQGNFL
+3443 ELRSQEKNIMVA
-3453 VTIDMGKGEKDVDF
+3453 VTLGKNGVDVDF

-3473 FGKGKSK
+3473 FGKGSSNVVDWISK
-3480 IVSWIERGLAT
+3480 GYLA
-3491 YINKKKALN
+3491 YVDKEKALN
-3500 YLYHSAPIAE
+3500 YLYFSERNISE
-3510 ALSNSRLSSA
+3510 AADNSRLSSA

-3527 ENPTNSSEKVL
+3527 ENPINNSEKKL
-3538 DRKTAQAEEV
+3538 DRKSTQGKEV
-3548 AEKEHQQMAER
+3548 TEKERQQMAER

-3682 NMPNGLWDKVKRL
+3682 KMPNGLWDKVKRL

-3731 KGQSNSIILNKAED
+3731 KGQSNSILNKAED

-3761 DKDVRFRDG
+3761 DKEVRFRDG
-3770 EQREPEGKERV
+3770 EPQSKERV

-3787 EQRVSRSMFQSQE
+3787 EHRVSRSMFQSQE

-3810 EAMDAIMKAE
+3810 EAMDAIMRAE
-3820 GKEMYIEDIEGF
+3820 GKEMYMEDIEGF

-3872 EERSELTDYMMA
+3872 KERSELTDYMMA

-3896 NALEEIINNEKLSD
+3896 NAIEEIINNEKLSD
-3910 AQKDARASI
+3910 AQKNARASI

-3927 LTALTGA
+3927 LTALTDA
-3934 SSVEEAESEAQ
+3934 NSVEEAESEAQ
-3945 RMVEEYEQKHDTSNL
+3945 RMVEEYEQKHDTTNL
-3960 WDKVNIV
+3960 WEKVNTV

-4071 SDLVSVNTLWLK
+4071 SDLVSVNALWLK
-4083 YDDVSEEW
+4083 YDDVKEEW

-4217 VSNFIRDMLYAN
+4217 ISNFIRDMLYAN

-4367 NKKGSGAKFMNAVGQ
+4367 NKKGSGAKFMKATGQ
-4382 TKAGKTA
+4382 TKIGKTS
-4389 AFVSGFGRSFYL
+4389 AFISGIGRSGYV

-4410 TNFGKQF
+4410 TNFGRQF

-4436 LVAGMGMGE
+4436 LIAGMGMGDD
-4445 GDDDDKNSYWN
+4445 GDDDKNSYWN

-4468 RTGDQWISIP
+4468 RVGEQWVSIP

-4491 LMISAMSG
+4491 LMVSAMSG
-4499 KEHFTDAELGN
+4499 KEHFTNSELGK
-4510 AFAGQVTQIL
+4510 AIAGQVTQIL

-4572 YKSANKYLI
+4572 YKSANKYLV

-4687 TDNGVFDYSEKINF
+4687 TDNGVFDFSEKINF

-4707 YARYEIFEDYRGDIE
+4707 YARYEIFEDYREDIE
-4722 SLYKELK
+4722 GLYKELK
-4729 EPMSDEERAS
+4729 DAMSDEERA
-4739 LEAELTGLKKQMI
+4739 EIEVELTGLKKQMI
-4752 EEMNSTRK
+4752 EEMNTTRK

>member
-95 VATTTPG
+95 VATTAPG

-113 LNNLSGI
+113 LNNVSGI
-120 VAQSQSM
+120 VAQSQAA
-127 IDETILKTKVALDRI
+127 IDETILKNKVALDRT

-152 TLGRKNSGSIGGDK
+152 TLGRKNSGSIGSDK
-166 VQEHIIDGK
+166 VKEHTIDGK

-210 AALSVENENANKRLS
+210 AALSVENENANKRLN

-310 YFKTDFDPM
+310 YFKTDFDPT

-326 ALAYMRAEKIVKTLS
+326 ALAYMRAEKIVEKLS

-348 ALSAKEKATLALF
+348 TLSAKEKATLALF

-384 RGASLSAELGAMIA
+384 RGVSLSAELGAMIA

-507 ISDLVAAFAKAGY
+507 ITDLVTAFAKAGY

-535 PSITRMLKGIGG
+535 PSITKILKGIGG

-667 LDNTANTEFSGA
+667 LDNTANAEFSGA

-739 ATGYNATGDELA
+739 AAGYNATEDELA
-751 NIKNELELRHRQ
+751 NIKNELELRQRQ
-763 LTETFKDDPS
+763 LAETFKDDPT

-826 VTENNTVIEQ
+826 ITENNTVIEQ
-836 RTHQDGNIYSATM
+836 RTHQDGNIYPATM

-906 NAEEEKATSSEQIK
+906 NAEEEKATSSEQIR

-944 ILGED
+944 IIGED

-973 VMASI
+973 VIASI
-978 DGLEPTMLPK
+978 DSLEPTMLPK

-995 DEENLWRLE
+995 DEENLWRLD
-1004 QSLKQDEDVE
+1004 QSLKQGEDVE
-1014 NEPPHPKQSY
+1014 NTTPHSAQSY
-1024 HLNDEITLIN
+1024 NLNDEITLIN

-1081 QQEEQSSQA
+1081 QQEQTNQA
-1090 PVQGEQMESPT
+1090 PVQEEQGEQTESPA
-1101 LVAENATVQKEE
+1101 LVAENATTQKEDVAGLNDGTIAENATVQKEE
-1113 TPQRQSTALER
+1113 TPQHEPTALER

-1190 IAAEKERVATIEQA
+1190 IAAEKERVANIEQA
-1204 KATLEHW
+1204 KARLEHW

-1228 ESRKAKEAALLRKE
+1228 EIRKAKEAALLRKK

-1248 AMREEEERV
+1248 DKREEEERV

-1270 LSDEVDENGHPF
+1270 LSDEIDENGHPF
-1282 VLTSAGELAFGNIG
+1282 VLTSAGEVAFGKIG

-1491 EVVSDEVAKGVL
+1491 EVVSDEAAKGVL

-1532 GAQAYGWGSYVTEVE
+1532 GEGAQAYGWGSYVTEVE
-1547 GIGRN
+1547 GIGKK
-1552 YAVGNSKIKFRGF
+1552 YAQAMLKEKYKENRTINEMARDRLISDGSKD
-1565 VLESIP
+1565 ES
-1571 SLEVKAHFSKA
+1571 LKYLNDLLKEEWVDKKRVKAQ
-1582 EGNVLNFLY
+1582 
-1591 KWIKK
+1591 IK
-1596 SENAS
+1596 
-1601 TAIEK
+1601 I
-1606 AREWASNEYGKY
+1606 
-1618 LERRDWSDQNYK
+1618 
-1630 DYFGAISKRDVIEWR
+1630 
-1645 KEMKEKEENAQ
+1645 
-1656 QMLSFIETLSV
+1656 IETGK
-1667 DDFSLPQRHL
+1667 FLPEGKVSL

-1684 DTGKNYLDWESDI
+1684 NTGKNYLDWESDI
-1697 PVKEKNRIRIAFTKS
+1697 PVKEKNRIRIALTKS

-1742 FNGIYSLMSGYTSPQ
+1742 FKGIYKLMSSYTSPQ

-1771 SYPAEH
+1771 SYPA
-1777 QSGGRSDGAR
+1777 QYLSGGRSDGAR

-2012 GSIRRGKEASGK
+2012 GSIRRGKDASGK

-2082 ADKESARQAYLS
+2082 ADKESARKAYLS

-2153 TSKGLNGNMT
+2153 ASKGLNGNMT

-2246 ARRVLAKRGV
+2246 ARRLLAKRGV

-2262 GDMSDNDWLKSKE
+2262 GDTSDNDWLKSKE
-2275 EGKSNVVHS
+2275 DGKSNVVHS

-2292 DTIIKLSD
+2292 DTSIKLSD
-2300 TSFAKME
+2300 TSFAKMK
-2307 NGEQKAEREIGW
+2307 NGEQKAEEEIGW
-2319 LVDHNIRLEENSRKL
+2319 LVDHNIRLKENSRKL

-2346 IDSNRESTLR
+2346 IDSNRESALR

-2639 YLKTPSGEDSKLPE
+2639 YLKTPNGEDTKLPE

-2698 DLLEENNEPGRFL
+2698 GLLEEHNEPGRFL

-2720 YYDRKGKMQEEAKET
+2720 YYDRKGKMQEEAQET

-2743 NVSSVKSVDL
+2743 NVSSVKSVDM

-2780 KGYSNDSSYQGSLAF
+2780 KGYSKDSSYQGSLAF

-2848 ALRQADPERR
+2848 ALRQADPDRR

-2968 PLSERFNEDNDD
+2968 PLS
-2980 IRYRYDEKVENE
+2980 K
-2992 SNSSKDNEA
+2992 
-3001 KTFAKQHNLDASDVI
+3001 
-3016 AYKQAMDEGL
+3016 
-3026 LRDANN
+3026 
-3032 ALSAIRR
+3032 
-3039 KLREE
+3039 
-3044 NKGLS
+3044 
-3049 LSGFVK
+3049 
-3055 KFSPIREA
+3055 
-3063 LYKQFGDLGVLEKE
+3063 
-3077 YHDNILKERGLMEAA
+3077 
-3092 RKREEEERKRQNEP
+3092 
-3106 IEELMS
+3106 
-3112 MTSEER
+3112 
-3118 DAEYMRALEA
+3118 
-3128 KDEKRMSEVLQAEAK
+3128 
-3143 LKGYSM
+3143 
-3149 GSEYQGEGAWKAP
+3149 
-3162 SNPGYS
+3162 
-3168 STEERRAT
+3168 
-3176 IEKDAPHLNI
+3176 
-3186 DDIANGYINL
+3186 
-3196 PEDIFTDLRAYDND
+3196 
-3210 NESGKE
+3210 
-3216 SAKAISDAIRDIKDG
+3216 
-3231 KEMPKVTVYRA
+3231 
-3242 VPTSVEEESLRN
+3242 
-3254 GDWVTPSKA
+3254 
-3263 YAKEHGEHRL
+3263 
-3273 DGDYR
+3273 
-3278 IIEQK
+3278 
-3283 VPANELWWD
+3283 
-3292 GNDIREWGFDNGKD
+3292 
-3306 YAYKNTENSRK
+3306 
-3317 LNDLITKDDQG
+3317 
-3328 NVILPSQ
+3328 

-3343 ERFRNDEELEKV
+3343 ERFRNDEELEEA

-3432 LGRFGNRSILT
+3432 YQREGNRTILT
-3443 ELTTEQGNFL
+3443 ELRSQEKNIMVA
-3453 VTIDMGKGEKDVDF
+3453 VTLGKNGVDVDF

-3473 FGKGKSK
+3473 FGKGSSNVVDWISK
-3480 IVSWIERGLAT
+3480 GYLA
-3491 YINKKKALN
+3491 YVDKEKALN
-3500 YLYHSAPIAE
+3500 YLYFSERNISE
-3510 ALSNSRLSSA
+3510 AADNSRLSSA

-3527 ENPTNSSEKVL
+3527 ENPINNSEKKL
-3538 DRKTAQAEEV
+3538 DRKSTQGKEV
-3548 AEKEHQQMAER
+3548 TEKERQQMAER

-3682 NMPNGLWDKVKRL
+3682 KMPNGLWDKVKRL

-3731 KGQSNSIILNKAED
+3731 KGQSNSILNKAED

-3761 DKDVRFRDG
+3761 DKEVRFRDG
-3770 EQREPEGKERV
+3770 EPQSKERV

-3787 EQRVSRSMFQSQE
+3787 EHRVSRSMFQSQE

-3810 EAMDAIMKAE
+3810 EAMDAIMRAE
-3820 GKEMYIEDIEGF
+3820 GKEMYMEDIEGF

-3872 EERSELTDYMMA
+3872 KERSELTDYMMA

-3910 AQKDARASI
+3910 AQKKARASI

-3927 LTALTGA
+3927 LTALTDA
-3934 SSVEEAESEAQ
+3934 NSVEEAESEAR
-3945 RMVEEYEQKHDTSNL
+3945 RMVEEYEQKHDTTNL
-3960 WDKVNIV
+3960 WDKVNTV
-3967 TKGILSKSYECGMMN
+3967 TKGILQKSYECGMMN

-4034 ADDPFANMQSMAESA
+4034 ADDPFANMQSMAENA

-4071 SDLVSVNTLWLK
+4071 SDLVSVNALWLK
-4083 YDDVSEEW
+4083 YDDVKEEW

-4116 QRMTDLAKQDPE
+4116 QRMAELAKQDPE

-4217 VSNFIRDMLYAN
+4217 ISNFIRDMLYAN

-4269 MNNSLEHMFHQF
+4269 MDNSLEHMFHQF

-4367 NKKGSGAKFMNAVGQ
+4367 NKKGSGAKFMKATGQ
-4382 TKAGKTA
+4382 TKVGKTS
-4389 AFVSGFGRSFYL
+4389 AFISGIGRSGYV

-4410 TNFGKQF
+4410 TNFGRQF

-4436 LVAGMGMGE
+4436 LIAGMGMGDD
-4445 GDDDDKNSYWN
+4445 GDDDKNSYWN

-4468 RTGDQWISIP
+4468 RVGEQWISIP

-4491 LMISAMSG
+4491 LMVSAMSG
-4499 KEHFTDAELGN
+4499 KEHFTNSELGK
-4510 AFAGQVTQIL
+4510 AIAGQVTQIL

-4572 YKSANKYLI
+4572 YKSANKYLV

-4687 TDNGVFDYSEKINF
+4687 TDNGVFDFSEKINF

-4752 EEMNSTRK
+4752 EEMNTTRK

>member
-10 KTADG
+10 KTPDG

-71 WEHLPPKAQPQAKQ
+71 WEHKPVVAQNNPQAT
-85 QVAQKQPTQQ
+85 QKQLVPKVNT
-95 VATTTPG
+95 APG

-113 LNNLSGI
+113 LNNVSGI
-120 VAQSQSM
+120 VAQSQSDLSRTM
-127 IDETILKTKVALDRI
+127 RKFDYAKQNTGLDVKPIKLGENRKIATEKNKNGQTTYLDAEGNRFDDHAQANFSQTQIEEDEAKRKDLLGYIDKKAMNSVNSAYDKQYSELEDFKKKHPYLSAFSRALSAFSGRMSGGGTANINQYRPEEARTGLAALALNQKTRQAIDEGKRYEQGDTGFWGRATRGLKKGLTSASTYDLGLSETDIAGSLKEAADRYAKGQATQMDELLLDAAALNSETGAKYSDALGGWFGAGEGIPGVASFMMQIGSNPMSGFGKATAQSVAKTVTKRAVQKFGTGLAAKAAITLAKGATRVAADAVEAGVVTAMYSPTKIVGDYLNRKTGTVVHDGNGGYTFEGKEYSDIKAVAKAINDQNAENLSEMWGDYLPGMGKVGKLIGKGARKIGLGKVVNAFEQMSSSQWMKTWNEFMDRTKWNGLSGEYMEEAEKNLYNALTNGDMTLDTNPNTGVFSRKINEDTFKSVALMSGIMSGISTMGYTHFKYKASRGQKKADNNAKAVLGAEKWSEI
-142 KKPFSNINNI
+142 KKLIDNADD
-152 TLGRKNSGSIGGDK
+152 KSIGG
-166 VQEHIIDGK
+166 IIEQI
-175 KVYSDDKGNI
+175 GNDNSLNTKQKMAI
-185 YDSENSAVSKVQER
+185 LDYQYKSAVAH
-199 MIDRDGLSKRI
+199 G
-210 AALSVENENANKRLS
+210 ANIQDLKNKL
-225 EIREKYQKQ
+225 E
-234 LNPTQIYGQNGTAG
+234 G
-248 NFNALD
+248 NYD
-254 KLLENDDEYMMLLT
+254 
-268 TTRNNQRSLD
+268 
-278 ILRNK
+278 
-283 QQENNDKHN
+283 
-292 GVNVFGRSL
+292 
-301 KSLGRGMRD
+301 
-310 YFKTDFDPM
+310 
-319 GDATGKD
+319 
-326 ALAYMRAEKIVKTLS
+326 
-341 KKLQTGE
+341 
-348 ALSAKEKATLALF
+348 EKA
-361 NSYTQQQDISG
+361 NRY
-372 DDSLSS
+372 
-378 WMYSGG
+378 
-384 RGASLSAELGAMIA
+384 
-398 SGAGSFQTIAEKT
+398 
-411 AQGASKAALSQITK
+411 
-425 YLGKGVAKNIGT
+425 
-437 KIATKA
+437 
-443 VGSVAGMMSSG
+443 
-454 LAYTSTVGFKK
+454 
-465 TFANAMQNYVGEMGV
+465 
-480 TEDGQIAFGE
+480 
-490 YVKDK
+490 
-495 EGKVSFKRKDGG
+495 
-507 ISDLVAAFAKAGY
+507 
-520 EQTKENGTEMLGETL
+520 
-535 PSITRMLKGIGG
+535 
-547 TAKFVSKLE
+547 
-556 KIGATP
+556 
-562 FVESINK
+562 
-569 ALRMTGYN
+569 
-577 GLPSQGIEEYAG
+577 
-589 LLSDVIFSDASLKD
+589 DA
-603 FGKLQTHLDI
+603 
-613 WGNVALT
+613 
-620 SGVMSSVQV
+620 
-629 AGIGTGAAMFYKYKH
+629 
-644 QNDKAGKK
+644 
-652 AQALIGDKWNGIQEV
+652 
-667 LDNTANTEFSGA
+667 
-679 LAGILSREDLNGE
+679 
-692 QKKRVV
+692 
-698 NYANSL
+698 
-704 LKMRGFNIGFN
+704 
-715 NDKMGRMASSGEKG
+715 
-729 IDGAISEVSY
+729 
-739 ATGYNATGDELA
+739 GYNATEDELA

-763 LTETFKDDPS
+763 LAETFKDDPS
-773 ALQKIEEDPK
+773 ALQQIEEDPK

-826 VTENNTVIEQ
+826 ITENNTVIEQ
-836 RTHQDGNIYSATM
+836 RTHQDGNIYPATM

-863 QMNEDGKGIDHEKSS
+863 QMNEDGTGIDHEKSS

-944 ILGED
+944 ILDED

-1004 QSLKQDEDVE
+1004 QSLKQGEEVE
-1014 NEPPHPKQSY
+1014 NTTPHSAQSY
-1024 HLNDEITLIN
+1024 NLNDEITLIN

-1081 QQEEQSSQA
+1081 QQEQTNQA
-1090 PVQGEQMESPT
+1090 PVQEEQGEQTESPA
-1101 LVAENATVQKEE
+1101 LVSDVNDGTIAENATVQKEE
-1113 TPQRQSTALER
+1113 TPQHEPTALES

-1144 DAIVEQTEGD
+1144 DAILEQTEGD

-1165 VADMEAAVRRA
+1165 VADMEAAVKRA

-1190 IAAEKERVATIEQA
+1190 IAAEKERVANIEQA

-1228 ESRKAKEAALLRKE
+1228 ESRKAEEAALLRKE
-1242 QEEKER
+1242 QEEEER
-1248 AMREEEERV
+1248 AMREEEEHAV
-1257 KRDLAQPQSLDYK
+1257 ESEPKPISK
-1270 LSDEVDENGHPF
+1270 GI
-1282 VLTSAGELAFGNIG
+1282 FGNIYNQFKGKAKEAVDFLMKKKDGEAIGALHHKDIGDIDLVWG
-1296 KETGLAPAPILLS
+1296 KEGTAKSDGFGLAKLAKYHPEVLSNLQEVLDDMIVTKRTDNRVQLESAKYQAAVRLTWDEKKKTWLLTMF
-1309 EGVIT
+1309 EKK
-1314 NSKTNAGYGLVHIE
+1314 NSA
-1328 ARHGEQIRNAGYP
+1328 
-1341 SVVAFVEEVAK
+1341 
-1352 HYDVIREG
+1352 
-1360 INRSGEQTYMLQLT
+1360 
-1374 DRHNNTLMVE
+1374 
-1384 LSGDG
+1384 LS
-1389 TYYNINTAG
+1389 N
-1398 IFKTSYGKN
+1398 
-1407 RREVY
+1407 
-1412 NRHTTD
+1412 TTD
-1418 NQSTESGEE
+1418 TDKTHEGKRNDTATPQDT
-1427 SQGEAQSGTT
+1427 AF
-1437 SPSRMKSS
+1437 
-1445 TRSSA
+1445 SA
-1450 GKVSETSNAMQE
+1450 SKVSESSNAMQG
-1462 NAEKTSEN
+1462 NVEKSSEN
-1470 EAKELATNAVVEA
+1470 ET
-1483 LVRAGVPV
+1483 
-1491 EVVSDEVAKGVL
+1491 
-1503 PLGAEKHVVYH
+1503 
-1514 GSGAKF
+1514 
-1520 DHFDHSHMGEGE
+1520 
-1532 GAQAYGWGSYVTEVE
+1532 
-1547 GIGRN
+1547 
-1552 YAVGNSKIKFRGF
+1552 
-1565 VLESIP
+1565 
-1571 SLEVKAHFSKA
+1571 
-1582 EGNVLNFLY
+1582 
-1591 KWIKK
+1591 
-1596 SENAS
+1596 
-1601 TAIEK
+1601 
-1606 AREWASNEYGKY
+1606 
-1618 LERRDWSDQNYK
+1618 
-1630 DYFGAISKRDVIEWR
+1630 
-1645 KEMKEKEENAQ
+1645 
-1656 QMLSFIETLSV
+1656 
-1667 DDFSLPQRHL
+1667 
-1677 YTVDIPD
+1677 
-1684 DTGKNYLDWESDI
+1684 
-1697 PVKEKNRIRIAFTKS
+1697 
-1712 IIDKMGSATSS
+1712 
-1723 ERQDV
+1723 
-1728 RNSISTEFRLDVRN
+1728 
-1742 FNGIYSLMSGYTSPQ
+1742 
-1757 EASEL
+1757 
-1762 LRNLGYTGI
+1762 
-1771 SYPAEH
+1771 
-1777 QSGGRSDGAR
+1777 
-1787 NYVIFD
+1787 
-1793 EKDLKI
+1793 
-1799 TNRVEFMKSPDGVV
+1799 
-1813 YGWTIGGRIYLT
+1813 
-1825 KAGLNPETP
+1825 
-1834 IHEYTHIW
+1834 
-1842 ANAMKVHNM
+1842 
-1851 KGWKSIKELLVD
+1851 
-1863 TPIWDEVLNDENYSN
+1863 
-1878 IRNDEDSVAS
+1878 
-1888 EVLSRI
+1888 
-1894 SGKENAKRMEEEAQ
+1894 
-1908 KVIADSKDLIE
+1908 
-1919 KAETLSVLNRVRKAL
+1919 
-1934 KTFWSW
+1934 
-1940 VGKELFDIEKF
+1940 
-1951 NSINEVTDRVLYDLV
+1951 
-1966 NGTAL
+1966 
-1971 QVQNEATRVE
+1971 TRVE

-2012 GSIRRGKEASGK
+2012 GSIRRGKDASGK
-2024 EWESEMHNT
+2024 EWESEIHNT

-2105 ITEVSKEEFKKWIGS
+2105 ITEVSKEEFKKWIDS

-2145 AMSEDEYL
+2145 VMSEDEYL
-2153 TSKGLNGNMT
+2153 ASKGLNGNMT

-2246 ARRVLAKRGV
+2246 ARRLLAKRGV
-2256 DWRTDK
+2256 DWRTNR
-2262 GDMSDNDWLKSKE
+2262 GDTSDNDWLKAKE
-2275 EGKSNVVHS
+2275 DGRSNEQDSTNSSNVVHS

-2412 YFQNRKNEV
+2412 YFQSRKNEV
-2421 AQNAVVH
+2421 AQNAVVQ

-2481 WTFALMKNNPKLWA
+2481 WTFALMKKNPKLWA

-2504 EWVDTIQ
+2504 EWVDKIQ
-2511 SMDEYKYTLDNED
+2511 SMDAYKYTLDNED

-2562 LKRGLEKLRD
+2562 LIRGLEKLRD

-2614 EEMREYYEEEREMN
+2614 EEMREYYEEESEMN
-2628 TIIDKA
+2628 AIIDKA

-2639 YLKTPSGEDSKLPE
+2639 YLKTPNGEDSKLPE

-2673 LILNESKEDFKD
+2673 LILDESKEDFKD
-2685 WEKEEFRD
+2685 WEKEEFRN

-2698 DLLEENNEPGRFL
+2698 GLLEENNEPGRFL
-2711 VSQFMYSEK
+2711 ASQFMYSEK
-2720 YYDRKGKMQEEAKET
+2720 YYDRKGKMQEEAQET
-2735 MNSGKGGE
+2735 MNSGKGGK
-2743 NVSSVKSVDL
+2743 NVSSVKSVDMTDEGHDSVAL
-2753 RDAEY
+2753 QVKQPIEQSKNLVALH
-2758 IKAVENNDTET
+2758 N
-2769 IQRLLSEEAER
+2769 LSEEKLQQALELGGFPMPSIAITKANIGHTEFGNISLLFGKDSINPTDKR
-2780 KGYSNDSSYQGSLAF
+2780 NKVYGGDAWTPTFPSIGYKLNSEKTSDIYRRANNVGSLPLFRPVFFHPDNYENKIDGQGS
-2795 NGSAPYQN
+2795 NGLVEHFKDDYGAKQMFLYEKGN
-2803 AYFETKEER
+2803 AVEKFVQHEVEKYSDENVKFFKKILETIGLER
-2812 KEAWENDEYEDTMS
+2812 LKNEGYDSLENEMKKLLGQYYDIDFDTMKPFRVINRINSTIQKTIDYAENGNNKIENDIAATEEKIDERIDPKEFRKWLEKLFAGVVEKKGIRNEQDMFTP
-2826 LGDYVDSGI
+2826 SG
-2835 DTNNLEWNLTDPM
+2835 N
-2848 ALRQADPERR
+2848 RR
-2858 EAIENLRQTVRSNSK
+2858 EWEKLYDAVTLDNAIKAMQTQAKKGGTGLFGGSIFGAASKELKEIEDIRNEAKLRINPISEEDYQAEKDRITERLKKVTIPSVSKSFSDAMDFVENVQDAVSK
-2873 TITIYRAVDANIKEN
+2873 SHTAKGIYRHLHSLYPDMTMEVAKEIEDIVKDIQKISTRYLEAKPYRAVSFDEIKAA
-2888 EIRNGDWVT
+2888 VV
-2897 PSRSYAEYHIGLQD
+2897 PSDTSSELIQQLKDRGI
-2911 WENGRIIEQE
+2911 E
-2921 VSIDDLWWDG
+2921 VS
-2931 NDIAEWGY
+2931 
-2939 DNGKGEVYKNT
+2939 
-2950 PNNRK
+2950 
-2955 MFEVTY
+2955 TY
-2961 DDKGNII
+2961 
-2968 PLSERFNEDNDD
+2968 E
-2980 IRYRYDEKVENE
+2980 
-2992 SNSSKDNEA
+2992 KDNQEQR
-3001 KTFAKQHNLDASDVI
+3001 KQIVNEVAS
-3016 AYKQAMDEGL
+3016 K
-3026 LRDANN
+3026 
-3032 ALSAIRR
+3032 
-3039 KLREE
+3039 
-3044 NKGLS
+3044 
-3049 LSGFVK
+3049 
-3055 KFSPIREA
+3055 
-3063 LYKQFGDLGVLEKE
+3063 
-3077 YHDNILKERGLMEAA
+3077 
-3092 RKREEEERKRQNEP
+3092 
-3106 IEELMS
+3106 EEL
-3112 MTSEER
+3112 
-3118 DAEYMRALEA
+3118 L
-3128 KDEKRMSEVLQAEAK
+3128 
-3143 LKGYSM
+3143 
-3149 GSEYQGEGAWKAP
+3149 
-3162 SNPGYS
+3162 
-3168 STEERRAT
+3168 
-3176 IEKDAPHLNI
+3176 
-3186 DDIANGYINL
+3186 
-3196 PEDIFTDLRAYDND
+3196 
-3210 NESGKE
+3210 
-3216 SAKAISDAIRDIKDG
+3216 
-3231 KEMPKVTVYRA
+3231 
-3242 VPTSVEEESLRN
+3242 
-3254 GDWVTPSKA
+3254 
-3263 YAKEHGEHRL
+3263 
-3273 DGDYR
+3273 
-3278 IIEQK
+3278 
-3283 VPANELWWD
+3283 
-3292 GNDIREWGFDNGKD
+3292 
-3306 YAYKNTENSRK
+3306 
-3317 LNDLITKDDQG
+3317 
-3328 NVILPSQ
+3328 
-3335 RFNDQVED
+3335 
-3343 ERFRNDEELEKV
+3343 FRNDEELEEA

-3363 ENLTEENADKVTL
+3363 ENLTEENADKITL
-3376 WLGKPSDVLLS
+3376 WLGNPSDVLLS

-3432 LGRFGNRSILT
+3432 YQREGNRTILT
-3443 ELTTEQGNFL
+3443 ELRSQEKNIMVA
-3453 VTIDMGKGEKDVDF
+3453 VTLGKNGVDVDF
-3467 NIVSSV
+3467 NTVSSV
-3473 FGKGKSK
+3473 FGKGSSNVVDWISK
-3480 IVSWIERGLAT
+3480 GYLA
-3491 YINKKKALN
+3491 YVDKEKALN
-3500 YLYHSAPIAE
+3500 YLHFSERNISE
-3510 ALSNSRLSSA
+3510 AADNSRLSSA

-3548 AEKEHQQMAER
+3548 AEKERQQMVER

-3682 NMPNGLWDKVKRL
+3682 KMPNGFWDKIKRL
-3695 FLDMLR
+3695 FTEMLR
-3701 SIGLLKQKDGEWNDN
+3701 SIGLLKQKDGELNDN
-3716 ELRYIL
+3716 ELLYIL

-3731 KGQSNSIILNKAED
+3731 KGQSNSILNKAED

-3761 DKDVRFRDG
+3761 DKEVRFRDG
-3770 EQREPEGKERV
+3770 EPQSKERV

-3810 EAMDAIMKAE
+3810 EAMDAIIKSE
-3820 GKEMYIEDIEGF
+3820 GKKMEIENIEGF

-3839 NRLSSVNQAETEA
+3839 NRLSSVNKAEADA

-3872 EERSELTDYMMA
+3872 KERSELTDYMMA

-3910 AQKDARASI
+3910 AQKDARASV

-3927 LTALTGA
+3927 LTALTDA
-3934 SSVEEAESEAQ
+3934 NSVEEAESEAR
-3945 RMVEEYEQKHDTSNL
+3945 RMVEEYEQKHDTTNL
-3960 WDKVNIV
+3960 WDKVNTV

-4002 DEETSREAYAYLSHG
+4002 DEETSRDAYAYLSHG

-4071 SDLVSVNTLWLK
+4071 SDLVSVSTLWLK
-4083 YDDVSEEW
+4083 YDDVTEEW

-4102 DTADEVEKKIQDFE
+4102 DTADEVEKKMQDFE
-4116 QRMTDLAKQDPE
+4116 QRMAELVKQDPE

-4217 VSNFIRDMLYAN
+4217 ISNFIRDMLYAN

-4367 NKKGSGAKFMNAVGQ
+4367 NKKGSGAKFMKATGQ
-4382 TKAGKTA
+4382 TKIGKTS
-4389 AFVSGFGRSFYL
+4389 AFISGIGRSGYV

-4410 TNFGKQF
+4410 TNFGRQF

-4436 LVAGMGMGE
+4436 LIAGMGMGDD
-4445 GDDDDKNSYWN
+4445 GDDDKNSYWN

-4468 RTGDQWISIP
+4468 RVGEQWVSIP

-4491 LMISAMSG
+4491 LMVSAMSG
-4499 KEHFTDAELGN
+4499 KEHFTNSELGK
-4510 AFAGQVTQIL
+4510 AIAGQVTQIL

-4572 YKSANKYLI
+4572 YKSANKYLV
-4581 GLAKTLNEVTGG
+4581 GLAKILNEKTGG

-4687 TDNGVFDYSEKINF
+4687 TDNGVFDFSEKINF

-4707 YARYEIFEDYRGDIE
+4707 YARYEIFEDYREDIE
-4722 SLYKELK
+4722 GLYKELK
-4729 EPMSDEERAS
+4729 DAMSDEERA
-4739 LEAELTGLKKQMI
+4739 EIEVELTGLKKQMI
-4752 EEMNSTRK
+4752 EEMNTTRK

>member
-33 ADAYEGAT
+33 ADAYKGAT

-85 QVAQKQPTQQ
+85 QVAQKQSTQQ

-113 LNNLSGI
+113 LDNTNSLI
-120 VAQSQSM
+120 TQSQSA
-127 IDETILKTKVALDRI
+127 IGETILKNKVALDRT

-152 TLGRKNSGSIGGDK
+152 TLGRKNSGSIGSDK
-166 VQEHIIDGK
+166 VKEHTIDGK

-185 YDSENSAVSKVQER
+185 YDSTNSAVSEVQER

-210 AALSVENENANKRLS
+210 AALSVENENANKRLN

-292 GVNVFGRSL
+292 GVNVFGRSI

-326 ALAYMRAEKIVKTLS
+326 ALAYMRAEKIVETLS

-348 ALSAKEKATLALF
+348 TLSTKEKATLALF
-361 NSYTQQQDISG
+361 NSYNQQQDISG
-372 DDSLSS
+372 DDNLSS

-384 RGASLSAELGAMIA
+384 RGVSLSAEFGAMIA

-826 VTENNTVIEQ
+826 ITENNTVIEQ
-836 RTHQDGNIYSATM
+836 RTHQDGNIYPATM

-888 GKVEMVDPSAIL
+888 GKIEMVDPSAIL

-995 DEENLWRLE
+995 DEEKLWRLD
-1004 QSLKQDEDVE
+1004 QSLKQGEDVE
-1014 NEPPHPKQSY
+1014 NTTPHSAQSY
-1024 HLNDEITLIN
+1024 NLNDEITLIN

-1041 GSITTDQNEDGK
+1041 GSITTDQNADGK

-1081 QQEEQSSQA
+1081 QQEQTNQA
-1090 PVQGEQMESPT
+1090 PVQEEQGEQTESPA
-1101 LVAENATVQKEE
+1101 LVAGLNDGTIAENATVQKEE
-1113 TPQRQSTALER
+1113 TPHHQPTALER
-1124 IPTNEQGEPIYEQAD
+1124 IPTNEEGEPIYEQAD

-1165 VADMEAAVRRA
+1165 VADMEAAVKKA

-1190 IAAEKERVATIEQA
+1190 IAAEKERVANIEQA
-1204 KATLEHW
+1204 KARLEHW

-1257 KRDLAQPQSLDYK
+1257 DSGRSRSEQSSGGSQEEVTERNSHLTEKEAKNNIENRESGKRNLYAHNVDMQGNLL
-1270 LSDEVDENGHPF
+1270 DENGELKLEKVNSIDDITDDDFNNPTRNIELPAIPQRINDAIGADGKGVIIKKNIFEKNKKRHRD
-1282 VLTSAGELAFGNIG
+1282 LTPTQSRDIIKEALYNATLYGQNQ
-1296 KETGLAPAPILLS
+1296 KETRPYNWILIHNKDKNSSILI
-1309 EGVIT
+1309 EVN
-1314 NSKTNAGYGLVHIE
+1314 NSKN
-1328 ARHGEQIRNAGYP
+1328 N
-1341 SVVAFVEEVAK
+1341 VEVINW
-1352 HYDVIREG
+1352 HYLNDNSLERKKRQAIREG
-1360 INRSGEQTYMLQLT
+1360 GRILT
-1374 DRHNNTLMVE
+1374 LESAVANTSEDL
-1384 LSGDG
+1384 
-1389 TYYNINTAG
+1389 
-1398 IFKTSYGKN
+1398 
-1407 RREVY
+1407 
-1412 NRHTTD
+1412 
-1418 NQSTESGEE
+1418 
-1427 SQGEAQSGTT
+1427 
-1437 SPSRMKSS
+1437 
-1445 TRSSA
+1445 SSA

-1462 NAEKTSEN
+1462 NAEKSSEN
-1470 EAKELATNAVVEA
+1470 ET
-1483 LVRAGVPV
+1483 
-1491 EVVSDEVAKGVL
+1491 
-1503 PLGAEKHVVYH
+1503 
-1514 GSGAKF
+1514 
-1520 DHFDHSHMGEGE
+1520 
-1532 GAQAYGWGSYVTEVE
+1532 
-1547 GIGRN
+1547 
-1552 YAVGNSKIKFRGF
+1552 
-1565 VLESIP
+1565 
-1571 SLEVKAHFSKA
+1571 
-1582 EGNVLNFLY
+1582 
-1591 KWIKK
+1591 
-1596 SENAS
+1596 
-1601 TAIEK
+1601 
-1606 AREWASNEYGKY
+1606 
-1618 LERRDWSDQNYK
+1618 
-1630 DYFGAISKRDVIEWR
+1630 
-1645 KEMKEKEENAQ
+1645 
-1656 QMLSFIETLSV
+1656 
-1667 DDFSLPQRHL
+1667 
-1677 YTVDIPD
+1677 
-1684 DTGKNYLDWESDI
+1684 
-1697 PVKEKNRIRIAFTKS
+1697 
-1712 IIDKMGSATSS
+1712 
-1723 ERQDV
+1723 
-1728 RNSISTEFRLDVRN
+1728 
-1742 FNGIYSLMSGYTSPQ
+1742 
-1757 EASEL
+1757 
-1762 LRNLGYTGI
+1762 
-1771 SYPAEH
+1771 
-1777 QSGGRSDGAR
+1777 
-1787 NYVIFD
+1787 
-1793 EKDLKI
+1793 
-1799 TNRVEFMKSPDGVV
+1799 
-1813 YGWTIGGRIYLT
+1813 
-1825 KAGLNPETP
+1825 
-1834 IHEYTHIW
+1834 
-1842 ANAMKVHNM
+1842 
-1851 KGWKSIKELLVD
+1851 
-1863 TPIWDEVLNDENYSN
+1863 
-1878 IRNDEDSVAS
+1878 
-1888 EVLSRI
+1888 
-1894 SGKENAKRMEEEAQ
+1894 
-1908 KVIADSKDLIE
+1908 
-1919 KAETLSVLNRVRKAL
+1919 
-1934 KTFWSW
+1934 
-1940 VGKELFDIEKF
+1940 
-1951 NSINEVTDRVLYDLV
+1951 
-1966 NGTAL
+1966 
-1971 QVQNEATRVE
+1971 TRVE

-2012 GSIRRGKEASGK
+2012 GSIRRGKDANGK

-2292 DTIIKLSD
+2292 DTSIKLSD
-2300 TSFAKME
+2300 TSFASE
-2307 NGEQKAEREIGW
+2307 EEAERAIQKYVEIK
-2319 LVDHNIRLEENSRKL
+2319 EKENSTSEKL
-2334 DEIAHLLFDGDN
+2334 TGLIERI
-2346 IDSNRESTLR
+2346 R
-2356 EEAKKILEENEKLSR
+2356 EEYKDDPNVENIVREKA
-2371 DYQKNYSDKYF
+2371 Q
-2382 GTDDIT
+2382 
-2388 ANYILQEANER
+2388 
-2399 LIALGVKPVKESY
+2399 ALGDEVLGLVKERDDFLNSLDKSSSDY
-2412 YFQNRKNEV
+2412 VTQVGNNRLVEKGVLPINFSSLFQNRKNEV

-2435 PVHFISRV
+2435 PVHFITRV

-2469 NAETPVHEYTHI
+2469 NADTPVHEYTHI
-2481 WTFALMKNNPKLWA
+2481 WTFALMKKNPKLWA

-2504 EWVDTIQ
+2504 EWVDKIQ

-2540 EKFESMAFKLIEE
+2540 EKFESMAFKLIKE

-2961 DDKGNII
+2961 DENGNII

-3500 YLYHSAPIAE
+3500 YLHHSAPIAE

-3520 ANIVKSF
+3520 ANIVKNF

-3538 DRKTAQAEEV
+3538 DRKTTQAEEV
-3548 AEKEHQQMAER
+3548 AEKERQQMVER

-3577 ASTLEGKKAK
+3577 ARTLEGKKAK

-3682 NMPNGLWDKVKRL
+3682 KMPNGLWDKVKRL

-3701 SIGLLKQKDGEWNDN
+3701 SIGLKQKDGELNNN

-3731 KGQSNSIILNKAED
+3731 KGQSNSILNKAED

-3761 DKDVRFRDG
+3761 DKEVRFRDG
-3770 EQREPEGKERV
+3770 EPQSKERV

-3810 EAMDAIMKAE
+3810 EAMDAIIKSE
-3820 GKEMYIEDIEGF
+3820 GKKMEIENIEGF

-3872 EERSELTDYMMA
+3872 KERSELTDYMMA

-3896 NALEEIINNEKLSD
+3896 NALEEIVNNEKLSD
-3910 AQKDARASI
+3910 AQKNARASI

-3927 LTALTGA
+3927 LTALTDA
-3934 SSVEEAESEAQ
+3934 NSVEEAESEAQ

-4180 TNPDNDVS
+4180 TNPDNDIS

-4259 LSKHKKGELD
+4259 LSKHKKGKLD

-4339 FAAFLT
+4339 FSAFLT

-4499 KEHFTDAELGN
+4499 KEHFTDAELGK
-4510 AFAGQVTQIL
+4510 AIAGQVTQIL

-4581 GLAKTLNEVTGG
+4581 GLAKILNEKTGG
-4593 DAYTKGSVNINP
+4593 DAYTKGAVDINP

-4610 LLNGYFGGVSNTIDK
+4610 LLNGYFGGVSTTIDK

-4672 EYEILRDRLKNYEND
+4672 EYEILRNRLKNYEHD
-4687 TDNGVFDYSEKINF
+4687 TDEGIFDFSEKINF

-4707 YARYEIFEDYRGDIE
+4707 YARYEIFEDYREDIE
-4722 SLYKELK
+4722 GLYKELK
-4729 EPMSDEERAS
+4729 GAMSDDERAYI
-4739 LEAELTGLKKQMI
+4739 ERELTELKKQMI

>member
-71 WEHLPPKAQPQAKQ
+71 WEHLPPKAQPQTKQ

-95 VATTTPG
+95 VATTAPG

-113 LNNLSGI
+113 LNNVSGI
-120 VAQSQSM
+120 VAQSQSDLSRTM
-127 IDETILKTKVALDRI
+127 RKFDYAKQNTGLDVKPIKLGENRNVATKKNKNGQTTYLDAEGNRFDDQAQANFSQNQIEEDEAKRKDLLGYIDKKAMSSVNSAYDKQYSELEDFKKKHPYLSAFSRALSAFSGRMSGGGTANINQYRPEEARAGLAALALNQKTRQAIDEGKRYEQGDTGFWGRATRGLKKGLTSASTYDLGLSDTDIAGSLKGAADRYAKGQATQIDELLLDAAALNSETEGKYADALGGWFGAGEGIPGVASFMMQIGSNPMSGFGKATAQSVAKTVTKRAVQKFGTGLAAKAAITLAKGATRVAADAVEAGVVTAMYSPTKIVGDYLNRKTGTVVHDGNGGYTFEGKEYSDIKAVAKAINDQNAENLSEMWGDYLPGIGKVGKLIGKGARKIGLGKVVNAFEQMSSSQWMKTWNEFMDRTKWNGLSGEYMEEAEKNLYNALTNGDMTLDTNPNTGVFSRKINEDTFKSVALMSGIMSGISTVGYTRFKYKASRGQKKADNNAKAVLGAEKWSEI
-142 KKPFSNINNI
+142 KKLIDNADD
-152 TLGRKNSGSIGGDK
+152 KSIGG
-166 VQEHIIDGK
+166 IIEQI
-175 KVYSDDKGNI
+175 GNDNSLNTKQKMAI
-185 YDSENSAVSKVQER
+185 LDYQYKSAVAH
-199 MIDRDGLSKRI
+199 G
-210 AALSVENENANKRLS
+210 ANIQDLKNKL
-225 EIREKYQKQ
+225 E
-234 LNPTQIYGQNGTAG
+234 G
-248 NFNALD
+248 NYD
-254 KLLENDDEYMMLLT
+254 
-268 TTRNNQRSLD
+268 
-278 ILRNK
+278 
-283 QQENNDKHN
+283 
-292 GVNVFGRSL
+292 
-301 KSLGRGMRD
+301 
-310 YFKTDFDPM
+310 
-319 GDATGKD
+319 
-326 ALAYMRAEKIVKTLS
+326 
-341 KKLQTGE
+341 
-348 ALSAKEKATLALF
+348 EKA
-361 NSYTQQQDISG
+361 NRY
-372 DDSLSS
+372 
-378 WMYSGG
+378 
-384 RGASLSAELGAMIA
+384 
-398 SGAGSFQTIAEKT
+398 
-411 AQGASKAALSQITK
+411 
-425 YLGKGVAKNIGT
+425 
-437 KIATKA
+437 
-443 VGSVAGMMSSG
+443 
-454 LAYTSTVGFKK
+454 
-465 TFANAMQNYVGEMGV
+465 
-480 TEDGQIAFGE
+480 
-490 YVKDK
+490 
-495 EGKVSFKRKDGG
+495 
-507 ISDLVAAFAKAGY
+507 
-520 EQTKENGTEMLGETL
+520 
-535 PSITRMLKGIGG
+535 
-547 TAKFVSKLE
+547 
-556 KIGATP
+556 
-562 FVESINK
+562 
-569 ALRMTGYN
+569 
-577 GLPSQGIEEYAG
+577 
-589 LLSDVIFSDASLKD
+589 DA
-603 FGKLQTHLDI
+603 
-613 WGNVALT
+613 
-620 SGVMSSVQV
+620 
-629 AGIGTGAAMFYKYKH
+629 
-644 QNDKAGKK
+644 
-652 AQALIGDKWNGIQEV
+652 
-667 LDNTANTEFSGA
+667 
-679 LAGILSREDLNGE
+679 
-692 QKKRVV
+692 
-698 NYANSL
+698 
-704 LKMRGFNIGFN
+704 
-715 NDKMGRMASSGEKG
+715 
-729 IDGAISEVSY
+729 
-739 ATGYNATGDELA
+739 GYNATEDELA
-751 NIKNELELRHRQ
+751 NIKNELELRQRQ
-763 LTETFKDDPS
+763 LAETFKDDPK
-773 ALQKIEEDPK
+773 ALQQIEDDPK

-836 RTHQDGNIYSATM
+836 RTHQDGNIYPATM

-878 SSVMVRDAET
+878 SSVMIRDAET
-888 GKVEMVDPSAIL
+888 GKIEMVDPSAIL
-900 SVDTPV
+900 SIDTPV
-906 NAEEEKATSSEQIK
+906 NAEEEKATSSEQIR

-933 VLEFKAGDTYS
+933 VLDFKAGDTYS

-1014 NEPPHPKQSY
+1014 NETPHPKQSY
-1024 HLNDEITLIN
+1024 NLNDEITLIN

-1081 QQEEQSSQA
+1081 QQEQTNQA
-1090 PVQGEQMESPT
+1090 PVQEEQGEQTESPA
-1101 LVAENATVQKEE
+1101 LVAENATTQKEDVAGLNDGTIAENATVQKEE
-1113 TPQRQSTALER
+1113 TPQHEPTALER

-1270 LSDEVDENGHPF
+1270 LSDEIDENGHPF
-1282 VLTSAGELAFGNIG
+1282 VLTSAGEVAFGKIG

-1491 EVVSDEVAKGVL
+1491 EVVSDEAAKGVL

-1547 GIGRN
+1547 GIGKK
-1552 YAVGNSKIKFRGF
+1552 YAQAMLKEKYKENRTINEMARDRLISDGSKD
-1565 VLESIP
+1565 ES
-1571 SLEVKAHFSKA
+1571 LKYLNDLLKEEWVDKKRVKAQ
-1582 EGNVLNFLY
+1582 
-1591 KWIKK
+1591 IK
-1596 SENAS
+1596 
-1601 TAIEK
+1601 I
-1606 AREWASNEYGKY
+1606 
-1618 LERRDWSDQNYK
+1618 
-1630 DYFGAISKRDVIEWR
+1630 
-1645 KEMKEKEENAQ
+1645 
-1656 QMLSFIETLSV
+1656 IETGK
-1667 DDFSLPQRHL
+1667 FLPEGKVSL

-1684 DTGKNYLDWESDI
+1684 NTGKNYLDWESDI
-1697 PVKEKNRIRIAFTKS
+1697 PVKEKNRIRIALTKS
-1712 IIDKMGSATSS
+1712 IIDKMGPATSS

-1742 FNGIYSLMSGYTSPQ
+1742 FKGIYKLMSSYTSPQ

-1771 SYPAEH
+1771 SYPA
-1777 QSGGRSDGAR
+1777 QYLSGGRSDGAR

-2012 GSIRRGKEASGK
+2012 GSIRRGKDASGK

-2082 ADKESARQAYLS
+2082 ADKESARKAYLS

-2246 ARRVLAKRGV
+2246 ARRLLAKRGV

-2262 GDMSDNDWLKSKE
+2262 GDTSDNDWLKSKE
-2275 EGKSNVVHS
+2275 DGKSNVVHS

-2292 DTIIKLSD
+2292 DTSIKLSD
-2300 TSFAKME
+2300 TSFAKMK
-2307 NGEQKAEREIGW
+2307 NGEQKAEEEIGW
-2319 LVDHNIRLEENSRKL
+2319 LVDHNIRLKENSRKL

-2346 IDSNRESTLR
+2346 IDSNRESALR

-2639 YLKTPSGEDSKLPE
+2639 YLKTPNGEDTKLPE

-2698 DLLEENNEPGRFL
+2698 GLLEEHNEPGRFL

-2743 NVSSVKSVDL
+2743 NVSSVKSVDM

-2780 KGYSNDSSYQGSLAF
+2780 KGYSKDSSYQGSLAF
-2795 NGSAPYQN
+2795 NGAAPSQN

-2812 KEAWENDEYEDTMS
+2812 KEAWENDDYEDTMS

-2897 PSRSYAEYHIGLQD
+2897 PSRSYAEYHIGLQN
-2911 WENGRIIEQE
+2911 WENGRVIEQE

-2980 IRYRYDEKVENE
+2980 IRYRY
-2992 SNSSKDNEA
+2992 
-3001 KTFAKQHNLDASDVI
+3001 
-3016 AYKQAMDEGL
+3016 
-3026 LRDANN
+3026 
-3032 ALSAIRR
+3032 
-3039 KLREE
+3039 
-3044 NKGLS
+3044 
-3049 LSGFVK
+3049 
-3055 KFSPIREA
+3055 
-3063 LYKQFGDLGVLEKE
+3063 
-3077 YHDNILKERGLMEAA
+3077 
-3092 RKREEEERKRQNEP
+3092 
-3106 IEELMS
+3106 
-3112 MTSEER
+3112 
-3118 DAEYMRALEA
+3118 
-3128 KDEKRMSEVLQAEAK
+3128 
-3143 LKGYSM
+3143 
-3149 GSEYQGEGAWKAP
+3149 
-3162 SNPGYS
+3162 
-3168 STEERRAT
+3168 
-3176 IEKDAPHLNI
+3176 
-3186 DDIANGYINL
+3186 
-3196 PEDIFTDLRAYDND
+3196 
-3210 NESGKE
+3210 
-3216 SAKAISDAIRDIKDG
+3216 
-3231 KEMPKVTVYRA
+3231 
-3242 VPTSVEEESLRN
+3242 
-3254 GDWVTPSKA
+3254 
-3263 YAKEHGEHRL
+3263 
-3273 DGDYR
+3273 
-3278 IIEQK
+3278 
-3283 VPANELWWD
+3283 
-3292 GNDIREWGFDNGKD
+3292 
-3306 YAYKNTENSRK
+3306 
-3317 LNDLITKDDQG
+3317 
-3328 NVILPSQ
+3328 
-3335 RFNDQVED
+3335 
-3343 ERFRNDEELEKV
+3343 EELEEV
-3355 NQRFNEEL
+3355 NQRFNKEL
-3363 ENLTEENADKVTL
+3363 DNLTEANADKVIL
-3376 WLGKPSDVLLS
+3376 LLGKPSDILLS

-3392 KPLKLYGNKVIKKMK
+3392 KPMKLYGNKIIKKMK

-3432 LGRFGNRSILT
+3432 YQRDGNRSILT
-3443 ELTTEQGNFL
+3443 ELRTQQGNFL
-3453 VTIDMGKGEKDVDF
+3453 VSVNIGKDADVDF
-3467 NIVSSV
+3467 NIVRSV
-3473 FGKGKSK
+3473 FGKGDER
-3480 IVSWIERGLAT
+3480 VVDWINNGLAT
-3491 YINKKKALN
+3491 YMNKEKTLSF
-3500 YLYHSAPIAE
+3500 LSHQSAPIAATAANAGQGSQSYISTS
-3510 ALSNSRLSSA
+3510 ALNADATYKNELSSA

-3527 ENPTNSSEKVL
+3527 ENPINNSEKKL
-3538 DRKTAQAEEV
+3538 DRKSTQGKEV
-3548 AEKEHQQMAER
+3548 TEKERQQMADR
-3559 ANELAET
+3559 ANELAKT

-3614 TLLHEAVAHHGLRK
+3614 TLLHESVAHYGLRK

-3701 SIGLLKQKDGEWNDN
+3701 SIGLLKQKDGELNDN

-3731 KGQSNSIILNKAED
+3731 KGQSNSILNKAED

-3761 DKDVRFRDG
+3761 DKEVRFRDG
-3770 EQREPEGKERV
+3770 EPQSKERV

-3810 EAMDAIMKAE
+3810 EAMDAIMRAE
-3820 GKEMYIEDIEGF
+3820 GKEMYMEDIEGF

-3872 EERSELTDYMMA
+3872 KERSELTDYMMA

-3910 AQKDARASI
+3910 AQKNARASI

-3927 LTALTGA
+3927 LTALTDA
-3934 SSVEEAESEAQ
+3934 NSVEEAESEAR
-3945 RMVEEYEQKHDTSNL
+3945 RMVEEYEQKHDTTNL
-3960 WDKVNIV
+3960 WDKVNTV
-3967 TKGILSKSYECGMMN
+3967 TKGILQKSYECGMMN

-4034 ADDPFANMQSMAESA
+4034 ADDPFANMQSMAENA

-4071 SDLVSVNTLWLK
+4071 SDLVSVNALWLK
-4083 YDDVSEEW
+4083 YDDVKEEW

-4116 QRMTDLAKQDPE
+4116 QRMAELAKQDPE

-4217 VSNFIRDMLYAN
+4217 ISNFIRDMLYAN

-4367 NKKGSGAKFMNAVGQ
+4367 NKKGSGAKFMKATGQ
-4382 TKAGKTA
+4382 TKVGKTS
-4389 AFVSGFGRSFYL
+4389 AFISGIGRSGYV

-4410 TNFGKQF
+4410 TNFGRQF

-4436 LVAGMGMGE
+4436 LIAGMGMGDD
-4445 GDDDDKNSYWN
+4445 GDDDKNSYWN

-4468 RTGDQWISIP
+4468 RVGEQWISIP

-4491 LMISAMSG
+4491 LMVSAMSG
-4499 KEHFTDAELGN
+4499 KEHFTNSELGK
-4510 AFAGQVTQIL
+4510 AIAGQVTQIL

-4572 YKSANKYLI
+4572 YKSANKYLV
-4581 GLAKTLNEVTGG
+4581 GLAKILNEKTGG
-4593 DAYTKGSVNINP
+4593 DAYTKGTVNINP

-4707 YARYEIFEDYRGDIE
+4707 YARYEIFEDYREDIE
-4722 SLYKELK
+4722 GLYKELK
-4729 EPMSDEERAS
+4729 DPMSDEERAS
-4739 LEAELTGLKKQMI
+4739 IEAELTGLKKQMI
-4752 EEMNSTRK
+4752 EEMNATRK

>member
-49 GDYDIPLAN
+49 GDYDIPLSN

-71 WEHLPPKAQPQAKQ
+71 WEHKPVVAQNNPQAT
-85 QVAQKQPTQQ
+85 QKQPAPK
-95 VATTTPG
+95 VNTTPG

-113 LNNLSGI
+113 LNNVSGI
-120 VAQSQSM
+120 VAQSQADLSRTM
-127 IDETILKTKVALDRI
+127 RKFDYAKQNTGLDVKPIKLGENRKIATEKNKNGQTTYLDAEGNRFDDQAQANFSQNQIEEDEAKRRDLLGYIDKKAMSSVNSAYDKQYSELEDFKKKHPYLSAFSRALSAFSGRMSGGGTADINQYRPEEARAGLAALALNQKTRQAIDEGKRYEQGDTGFWGRATRGLKKGLTSVGTYDLGLSDTDTAGSLKEAADRYAKGQATQMDELLLDAAALNSETEGKYADALGGWFGAGEGIPGVASFMMQIASNPMSGFGKATAQSVAKTVAKRAVQKFGTGLAAKAAITLAKGATRVAADAVEAGVVTAMYSPTKIVGDYLNRKTGTVVHDGNGGYTFEGKEYSDIKAVAKAINDQNAENLSEMWGDYLPGIGKVGKLIGKGARKIGLGKVVNAFEHMSSSQWAKTWNGFMDRTKWNGLPGEYMEEAEKNLYNALTNGDMTLDTNPNTGVFSRKINEDTFKSVALMSGIMSGISTVGYTHFKYKASRGQKKADNNAKAVLGAEKWSEI
-142 KKPFSNINNI
+142 KNLIDNADDN
-152 TLGRKNSGSIGGDK
+152 SIGG
-166 VQEHIIDGK
+166 IIEQI
-175 KVYSDDKGNI
+175 GNDNTLNTKQKMAI
-185 YDSENSAVSKVQER
+185 LDYQYKSAVAH
-199 MIDRDGLSKRI
+199 G
-210 AALSVENENANKRLS
+210 ANIQDLKNKL
-225 EIREKYQKQ
+225 E
-234 LNPTQIYGQNGTAG
+234 G
-248 NFNALD
+248 NYD
-254 KLLENDDEYMMLLT
+254 
-268 TTRNNQRSLD
+268 
-278 ILRNK
+278 
-283 QQENNDKHN
+283 
-292 GVNVFGRSL
+292 
-301 KSLGRGMRD
+301 
-310 YFKTDFDPM
+310 
-319 GDATGKD
+319 
-326 ALAYMRAEKIVKTLS
+326 
-341 KKLQTGE
+341 
-348 ALSAKEKATLALF
+348 EKA
-361 NSYTQQQDISG
+361 NRY
-372 DDSLSS
+372 
-378 WMYSGG
+378 
-384 RGASLSAELGAMIA
+384 
-398 SGAGSFQTIAEKT
+398 
-411 AQGASKAALSQITK
+411 
-425 YLGKGVAKNIGT
+425 
-437 KIATKA
+437 
-443 VGSVAGMMSSG
+443 
-454 LAYTSTVGFKK
+454 
-465 TFANAMQNYVGEMGV
+465 
-480 TEDGQIAFGE
+480 
-490 YVKDK
+490 
-495 EGKVSFKRKDGG
+495 
-507 ISDLVAAFAKAGY
+507 
-520 EQTKENGTEMLGETL
+520 
-535 PSITRMLKGIGG
+535 
-547 TAKFVSKLE
+547 
-556 KIGATP
+556 
-562 FVESINK
+562 
-569 ALRMTGYN
+569 
-577 GLPSQGIEEYAG
+577 
-589 LLSDVIFSDASLKD
+589 DA
-603 FGKLQTHLDI
+603 
-613 WGNVALT
+613 
-620 SGVMSSVQV
+620 
-629 AGIGTGAAMFYKYKH
+629 
-644 QNDKAGKK
+644 
-652 AQALIGDKWNGIQEV
+652 
-667 LDNTANTEFSGA
+667 
-679 LAGILSREDLNGE
+679 
-692 QKKRVV
+692 
-698 NYANSL
+698 
-704 LKMRGFNIGFN
+704 
-715 NDKMGRMASSGEKG
+715 
-729 IDGAISEVSY
+729 
-739 ATGYNATGDELA
+739 GYNATEDELA

-763 LTETFKDDPS
+763 LTETFKDDPK
-773 ALQKIEEDPK
+773 ALQQIEDDPK

-836 RTHQDGNIYSATM
+836 RTHQDGNIYPATM

-888 GKVEMVDPSAIL
+888 GKIEMVDPSAIL

-906 NAEEEKATSSEQIK
+906 NAEEEKATSSEQIR

-944 ILGED
+944 IIGED
-949 QKQHTIQIIG
+949 KKQHTIQIVG

-978 DGLEPTMLPK
+978 DGLEPTMLSK

-995 DEENLWRLE
+995 NEENLWRLD
-1004 QSLKQDEDVE
+1004 QSLKQGEDVE
-1014 NEPPHPKQSY
+1014 NEPPHSKQSY
-1024 HLNDEITLIN
+1024 GYQKKITLTN
-1034 EDGKPVR
+1034 ENGNLVR
-1041 GSITTDQNEDGK
+1041 GEIVSGQNEDGR
-1053 FEVYTEEPI
+1053 FEVQTEEPV
-1062 NGKRVNL
+1062 NGKTVNHL
-1069 FTAEELDAMTGK
+1069 TAEELDAMHA
-1081 QQEEQSSQA
+1081 QIQEEQTNQE
-1090 PVQGEQMESPT
+1090 PVQEEQMESPA
-1101 LVAENATVQKEE
+1101 LVAENATTQKEDIAGLNDGTIAENATVQKEE
-1113 TPQRQSTALER
+1113 TPQRQPTALER

-1165 VADMEAAVRRA
+1165 VADMEAAVKRA

-1228 ESRKAKEAALLRKE
+1228 ESRKAKEATLLRKE

-1270 LSDEVDENGHPF
+1270 LSDEIDENGHPF
-1282 VLTSAGELAFGNIG
+1282 VLTSAGEVAFGKIG

-1412 NRHTTD
+1412 NRHATD

-1450 GKVSETSNAMQE
+1450 GKVSESSNAVQE
-1462 NAEKTSEN
+1462 NEEKSSEN
-1470 EAKELATNAVVEA
+1470 ET
-1483 LVRAGVPV
+1483 
-1491 EVVSDEVAKGVL
+1491 
-1503 PLGAEKHVVYH
+1503 
-1514 GSGAKF
+1514 
-1520 DHFDHSHMGEGE
+1520 
-1532 GAQAYGWGSYVTEVE
+1532 
-1547 GIGRN
+1547 
-1552 YAVGNSKIKFRGF
+1552 
-1565 VLESIP
+1565 
-1571 SLEVKAHFSKA
+1571 
-1582 EGNVLNFLY
+1582 
-1591 KWIKK
+1591 
-1596 SENAS
+1596 
-1601 TAIEK
+1601 
-1606 AREWASNEYGKY
+1606 
-1618 LERRDWSDQNYK
+1618 
-1630 DYFGAISKRDVIEWR
+1630 
-1645 KEMKEKEENAQ
+1645 
-1656 QMLSFIETLSV
+1656 
-1667 DDFSLPQRHL
+1667 
-1677 YTVDIPD
+1677 
-1684 DTGKNYLDWESDI
+1684 
-1697 PVKEKNRIRIAFTKS
+1697 
-1712 IIDKMGSATSS
+1712 
-1723 ERQDV
+1723 
-1728 RNSISTEFRLDVRN
+1728 
-1742 FNGIYSLMSGYTSPQ
+1742 
-1757 EASEL
+1757 
-1762 LRNLGYTGI
+1762 
-1771 SYPAEH
+1771 
-1777 QSGGRSDGAR
+1777 
-1787 NYVIFD
+1787 
-1793 EKDLKI
+1793 
-1799 TNRVEFMKSPDGVV
+1799 
-1813 YGWTIGGRIYLT
+1813 
-1825 KAGLNPETP
+1825 
-1834 IHEYTHIW
+1834 
-1842 ANAMKVHNM
+1842 
-1851 KGWKSIKELLVD
+1851 
-1863 TPIWDEVLNDENYSN
+1863 
-1878 IRNDEDSVAS
+1878 
-1888 EVLSRI
+1888 
-1894 SGKENAKRMEEEAQ
+1894 
-1908 KVIADSKDLIE
+1908 
-1919 KAETLSVLNRVRKAL
+1919 
-1934 KTFWSW
+1934 
-1940 VGKELFDIEKF
+1940 
-1951 NSINEVTDRVLYDLV
+1951 
-1966 NGTAL
+1966 
-1971 QVQNEATRVE
+1971 TRVE

-2012 GSIRRGKEASGK
+2012 GSIRRGKDANGK

-2082 ADKESARQAYLS
+2082 SDKESARQAYLS

-2105 ITEVSKEEFKKWIGS
+2105 ITEASKEEFKKWIGS

-2145 AMSEDEYL
+2145 VMSEDEYL
-2153 TSKGLNGNMT
+2153 ASKGLNGNMT

-2246 ARRVLAKRGV
+2246 ARRLLAKRGV
-2256 DWRTDK
+2256 DWRTDR
-2262 GDMSDNDWLKSKE
+2262 GDTSDNDWLKSKE
-2275 EGKSNVVHS
+2275 DGKSNVVHS

-2292 DTIIKLSD
+2292 DTSIKLSD
-2300 TSFAKME
+2300 TSFAKMK
-2307 NGEQKAEREIGW
+2307 NGEQKAEEEIGW
-2319 LVDHNIRLEENSRKL
+2319 LVDHNIRLKENSRKL

-2346 IDSNRESTLR
+2346 IDSNRESALR

-2639 YLKTPSGEDSKLPE
+2639 YLKTPNGEDTKLPE

-2673 LILNESKEDFKD
+2673 LILNESKESFKD

-2720 YYDRKGKMQEEAKET
+2720 YYDRKGKMQEEAQET
-2735 MNSGKGGE
+2735 MNSGKGGKS
-2743 NVSSVKSVDL
+2743 VLSVKSVDM
-2753 RDAEY
+2753 
-2758 IKAVENNDTET
+2758 TE
-2769 IQRLLSEEAER
+2769 
-2780 KGYSNDSSYQGSLAF
+2780 
-2795 NGSAPYQN
+2795 
-2803 AYFETKEER
+2803 
-2812 KEAWENDEYEDTMS
+2812 
-2826 LGDYVDSGI
+2826 
-2835 DTNNLEWNLTDPM
+2835 
-2848 ALRQADPERR
+2848 
-2858 EAIENLRQTVRSNSK
+2858 
-2873 TITIYRAVDANIKEN
+2873 
-2888 EIRNGDWVT
+2888 
-2897 PSRSYAEYHIGLQD
+2897 
-2911 WENGRIIEQE
+2911 
-2921 VSIDDLWWDG
+2921 
-2931 NDIAEWGY
+2931 
-2939 DNGKGEVYKNT
+2939 
-2950 PNNRK
+2950 
-2955 MFEVTY
+2955 
-2961 DDKGNII
+2961 
-2968 PLSERFNEDNDD
+2968 
-2980 IRYRYDEKVENE
+2980 
-2992 SNSSKDNEA
+2992 EA

-3016 AYKQAMDEGL
+3016 AYKQAMEEGL

-3128 KDEKRMSEVLQAEAK
+3128 KDEKRMFEVLQTEAK
-3143 LKGYSM
+3143 LKGYSI
-3149 GSEYQGEGAWKAP
+3149 GSEYQGEGTWKAP

-3168 STEERRAT
+3168 STEERRAAL
-3176 IEKDAPHLNI
+3176 EKDSPHLNI
-3186 DDIANGYINL
+3186 DDIANGYMNL
-3196 PEDIFTDLRAYDND
+3196 PEDIFTDLRAYGND
-3210 NESGKE
+3210 NESGRE
-3216 SAKAISDAIRDIKDG
+3216 SAKAILDAIRYIKDG
-3231 KEMPKVTVYRA
+3231 KGMPEVTVYRA

-3317 LNDLITKDDQG
+3317 LNDLITRDDQG

-3335 RFNDQVED
+3335 RFNDRVED

-3432 LGRFGNRSILT
+3432 YQREGNRTILT
-3443 ELTTEQGNFL
+3443 ELRSQEKNIMVA
-3453 VTIDMGKGEKDVDF
+3453 VTLGKNGVDVDF

-3473 FGKGKSK
+3473 FGKGSSNVVDWISK
-3480 IVSWIERGLAT
+3480 GYLA
-3491 YINKKKALN
+3491 YVDKEKALN
-3500 YLYHSAPIAE
+3500 YLYFSERNISE
-3510 ALSNSRLSSA
+3510 AADNSRLSSA

-3527 ENPTNSSEKVL
+3527 ENPINNSEKKL
-3538 DRKTAQAEEV
+3538 DRKSTQGKEV
-3548 AEKEHQQMAER
+3548 TEKERQQMVER

-3682 NMPNGLWDKVKRL
+3682 KMPNGLWDKVKRL

-3701 SIGLLKQKDGEWNDN
+3701 SIGLLKQKDGELNDN

-3731 KGQSNSIILNKAED
+3731 KGQSNSILNKAED

-3761 DKDVRFRDG
+3761 DKEVRFRDG
-3770 EQREPEGKERV
+3770 EPQSKERV

-3810 EAMDAIMKAE
+3810 EAMDAIMRAE
-3820 GKEMYIEDIEGF
+3820 GKEMYMEDIEGF

-3872 EERSELTDYMMA
+3872 KERSELTDYMMA

-3896 NALEEIINNEKLSD
+3896 NALEEIVNNEKLSD
-3910 AQKDARASI
+3910 AQKNARASI

-3927 LTALTGA
+3927 LTALTDA
-3934 SSVEEAESEAQ
+3934 NSVEEAESEAR
-3945 RMVEEYEQKHDTSNL
+3945 RMVEEYEQKHDTTNL
-3960 WDKVNIV
+3960 WDKVNAM

-4071 SDLVSVNTLWLK
+4071 SDLVSVNALWLK
-4083 YDDVSEEW
+4083 YDDVKEEW

-4116 QRMTDLAKQDPE
+4116 QRMAELAKQDPE

-4217 VSNFIRDMLYAN
+4217 ISNFIRDMLYAN

-4367 NKKGSGAKFMNAVGQ
+4367 NKKGSGAKFMKATGQ
-4382 TKAGKTA
+4382 TKLGKTS
-4389 AFVSGFGRSFYL
+4389 AFISGIGRSGYV

-4410 TNFGKQF
+4410 TNFGRQF

-4436 LVAGMGMGE
+4436 LIAGMGMGE

-4468 RTGDQWISIP
+4468 RVGEQWISIP

-4491 LMISAMSG
+4491 LMVSAMSG
-4499 KEHFTDAELGN
+4499 KEHFTNSELGK
-4510 AFAGQVTQIL
+4510 AIAGQVTQIL

-4572 YKSANKYLI
+4572 YKSANKYLV

-4687 TDNGVFDYSEKINF
+4687 TDNGVFDFSEKINF

-4707 YARYEIFEDYRGDIE
+4707 YARYEIFEDYREDIE
-4722 SLYKELK
+4722 GLYKELK
-4729 EPMSDEERAS
+4729 DAMSDEERA
-4739 LEAELTGLKKQMI
+4739 EIEVELTGLKKQMI
-4752 EEMNSTRK
+4752 EEMNTTRK

>member
-71 WEHLPPKAQPQAKQ
+71 WEHLPPKAQPQTKQ

-95 VATTTPG
+95 VATTAPG

-113 LNNLSGI
+113 LNNVSGI
-120 VAQSQSM
+120 VAQSQSDLSRTM
-127 IDETILKTKVALDRI
+127 RKFDYAKQNTGLDVKPIKLGENRNVATKKNKNGQTTYLDAEGNRFDDQAQANFSQNQIEEDEAKRKDLLGYIDKKAMSSVNSAYDKQYSELEDFKKKHPYLSAFSRALSAFSGRMSGGGTANINQYRPEEARAGLAALALNQKTRQAIDEGKRYEQGDTGFWGRATRGLKKGLTSASTYDLGLSDTDIAGSLKGAADRYAKGQATQIDELLLDAAALNSETEGKYADALGGWFGAGEGIPGVASFMMQIGSNPMSGFGKATAQSVAKTVTKRAVQKFGTGLAAKAAITLAKGATRVAADAVEAGVVTAMYSPTKIVGDYLNRKTGTVVHDGNGGYTFEGKEYSDIKAVAKAINDQNAENLSEMWGDYLPGIGKVGKLIGKGARKIGLGKVVNAFEQMSSSQWMKTWNEFMDRTKWNGLSGEYMEEAEKNLYNALTNGDMTLDTNPNTGVFSRKINEDTFKSVALMSGIMSGISTVGYTRFKYKASRGQKKADNNAKAVLGAEKWSEI
-142 KKPFSNINNI
+142 KKLIDNADD
-152 TLGRKNSGSIGGDK
+152 KSIGG
-166 VQEHIIDGK
+166 IIEQI
-175 KVYSDDKGNI
+175 GNDNSLNTKQKMAI
-185 YDSENSAVSKVQER
+185 LDYQYKSAVAH
-199 MIDRDGLSKRI
+199 G
-210 AALSVENENANKRLS
+210 ANIQDLKNKL
-225 EIREKYQKQ
+225 E
-234 LNPTQIYGQNGTAG
+234 G
-248 NFNALD
+248 NYD
-254 KLLENDDEYMMLLT
+254 
-268 TTRNNQRSLD
+268 
-278 ILRNK
+278 
-283 QQENNDKHN
+283 
-292 GVNVFGRSL
+292 
-301 KSLGRGMRD
+301 
-310 YFKTDFDPM
+310 
-319 GDATGKD
+319 
-326 ALAYMRAEKIVKTLS
+326 
-341 KKLQTGE
+341 
-348 ALSAKEKATLALF
+348 EKA
-361 NSYTQQQDISG
+361 NRY
-372 DDSLSS
+372 
-378 WMYSGG
+378 
-384 RGASLSAELGAMIA
+384 
-398 SGAGSFQTIAEKT
+398 
-411 AQGASKAALSQITK
+411 
-425 YLGKGVAKNIGT
+425 
-437 KIATKA
+437 
-443 VGSVAGMMSSG
+443 
-454 LAYTSTVGFKK
+454 
-465 TFANAMQNYVGEMGV
+465 
-480 TEDGQIAFGE
+480 
-490 YVKDK
+490 
-495 EGKVSFKRKDGG
+495 
-507 ISDLVAAFAKAGY
+507 
-520 EQTKENGTEMLGETL
+520 
-535 PSITRMLKGIGG
+535 
-547 TAKFVSKLE
+547 
-556 KIGATP
+556 
-562 FVESINK
+562 
-569 ALRMTGYN
+569 
-577 GLPSQGIEEYAG
+577 
-589 LLSDVIFSDASLKD
+589 DA
-603 FGKLQTHLDI
+603 
-613 WGNVALT
+613 
-620 SGVMSSVQV
+620 
-629 AGIGTGAAMFYKYKH
+629 
-644 QNDKAGKK
+644 
-652 AQALIGDKWNGIQEV
+652 
-667 LDNTANTEFSGA
+667 
-679 LAGILSREDLNGE
+679 
-692 QKKRVV
+692 
-698 NYANSL
+698 
-704 LKMRGFNIGFN
+704 
-715 NDKMGRMASSGEKG
+715 
-729 IDGAISEVSY
+729 
-739 ATGYNATGDELA
+739 GYNATEDELA
-751 NIKNELELRHRQ
+751 NIKNELELRQRQ
-763 LTETFKDDPS
+763 LAETFKDDPT
-773 ALQKIEEDPK
+773 ALQKIEDDPK

-790 ESEVGGEKAKVI
+790 ESEVGGEKAKAI

-826 VTENNTVIEQ
+826 ITENNTVIEQ
-836 RTHQDGNIYSATM
+836 RTHQDGNIYPATM

-906 NAEEEKATSSEQIK
+906 NAEEEKATSSEQIR

-995 DEENLWRLE
+995 DEENLWRLD

-1014 NEPPHPKQSY
+1014 NTTPHSAQSY
-1024 HLNDEITLIN
+1024 NLNDEITLIN

-1081 QQEEQSSQA
+1081 QQEQTNQA
-1090 PVQGEQMESPT
+1090 PVQGEQGESPA
-1101 LVAENATVQKEE
+1101 LVAENATTQKEDVAGLNDGTIAENATVQKEE
-1113 TPQRQSTALER
+1113 IPQHEPTALER

-1248 AMREEEERV
+1248 DKREE
-1257 KRDLAQPQSLDYK
+1257 AQPQTLDYK

-1450 GKVSETSNAMQE
+1450 GKVSESSNAMQG

-1483 LVRAGVPV
+1483 LVRVGVPV
-1491 EVVSDEVAKGVL
+1491 EVVSDEAAKGVL

-1547 GIGRN
+1547 GIGKK
-1552 YAVGNSKIKFRGF
+1552 YAQAMLKEKYKENRTINEMARDRLISDGSKD
-1565 VLESIP
+1565 ES
-1571 SLEVKAHFSKA
+1571 LKYLNDLLKEEWVDKKRVKAQ
-1582 EGNVLNFLY
+1582 
-1591 KWIKK
+1591 IK
-1596 SENAS
+1596 
-1601 TAIEK
+1601 I
-1606 AREWASNEYGKY
+1606 
-1618 LERRDWSDQNYK
+1618 
-1630 DYFGAISKRDVIEWR
+1630 
-1645 KEMKEKEENAQ
+1645 
-1656 QMLSFIETLSV
+1656 IETGK
-1667 DDFSLPQRHL
+1667 FLPEGKVSL

-1684 DTGKNYLDWESDI
+1684 NTGKNYLDWESDI
-1697 PVKEKNRIRIAFTKS
+1697 PVKEKNRIRIALTKS

-1742 FNGIYSLMSGYTSPQ
+1742 FKGIYKLMSSYTSPQ

-1771 SYPAEH
+1771 SYPA
-1777 QSGGRSDGAR
+1777 QYLSGGRSDGAR

-2012 GSIRRGKEASGK
+2012 GSIRRGKDASGK

-2082 ADKESARQAYLS
+2082 ADKESARKAYLS

-2246 ARRVLAKRGV
+2246 ARRLLAKRGV

-2262 GDMSDNDWLKSKE
+2262 GDTSDNDWLKSKE
-2275 EGKSNVVHS
+2275 DGKSNVVHS

-2292 DTIIKLSD
+2292 DTSIKLSD
-2300 TSFAKME
+2300 TSFAKMK
-2307 NGEQKAEREIGW
+2307 NGEQKAEEEIGW
-2319 LVDHNIRLEENSRKL
+2319 LVDHNIRLKENSRKL
-2334 DEIAHLLFDGDN
+2334 NEIAHLLFDGDN

-2412 YFQNRKNEV
+2412 YFQSRKNEV

-2435 PVHFISRV
+2435 PVHFITRV
-2443 GAEASGQGNSR
+2443 GAEVYGQGNSR

-2481 WTFALMKNNPKLWA
+2481 WTFALMKKNPKLWA

-2504 EWVDTIQ
+2504 EWVDKIQ
-2511 SMDEYKYTLDNED
+2511 SMDAYKYTLDNED

-2639 YLKTPSGEDSKLPE
+2639 YLKTPNGEDTKLPE

-2698 DLLEENNEPGRFL
+2698 GLLEEHNEPGRFL

-2720 YYDRKGKMQEEAKET
+2720 YYDRKGKMQEEAQET

-2743 NVSSVKSVDL
+2743 NVSSVKSVDM

-2780 KGYSNDSSYQGSLAF
+2780 KGYSKDSSYQGSLAF

-2848 ALRQADPERR
+2848 ALRQADPDRR

-2968 PLSERFNEDNDD
+2968 PLS
-2980 IRYRYDEKVENE
+2980 K
-2992 SNSSKDNEA
+2992 
-3001 KTFAKQHNLDASDVI
+3001 
-3016 AYKQAMDEGL
+3016 
-3026 LRDANN
+3026 
-3032 ALSAIRR
+3032 
-3039 KLREE
+3039 
-3044 NKGLS
+3044 
-3049 LSGFVK
+3049 
-3055 KFSPIREA
+3055 
-3063 LYKQFGDLGVLEKE
+3063 
-3077 YHDNILKERGLMEAA
+3077 
-3092 RKREEEERKRQNEP
+3092 
-3106 IEELMS
+3106 
-3112 MTSEER
+3112 
-3118 DAEYMRALEA
+3118 
-3128 KDEKRMSEVLQAEAK
+3128 
-3143 LKGYSM
+3143 
-3149 GSEYQGEGAWKAP
+3149 
-3162 SNPGYS
+3162 
-3168 STEERRAT
+3168 
-3176 IEKDAPHLNI
+3176 
-3186 DDIANGYINL
+3186 
-3196 PEDIFTDLRAYDND
+3196 
-3210 NESGKE
+3210 
-3216 SAKAISDAIRDIKDG
+3216 
-3231 KEMPKVTVYRA
+3231 
-3242 VPTSVEEESLRN
+3242 
-3254 GDWVTPSKA
+3254 
-3263 YAKEHGEHRL
+3263 
-3273 DGDYR
+3273 
-3278 IIEQK
+3278 
-3283 VPANELWWD
+3283 
-3292 GNDIREWGFDNGKD
+3292 
-3306 YAYKNTENSRK
+3306 
-3317 LNDLITKDDQG
+3317 
-3328 NVILPSQ
+3328 

-3343 ERFRNDEELEKV
+3343 ERFRNDEELEEA

-3432 LGRFGNRSILT
+3432 YQREGNRTILT
-3443 ELTTEQGNFL
+3443 ELRSQEKNIMVA
-3453 VTIDMGKGEKDVDF
+3453 VTLGKNGVDVDF

-3473 FGKGKSK
+3473 FGKGSSNVVDWISK
-3480 IVSWIERGLAT
+3480 GYLA
-3491 YINKKKALN
+3491 YVDKEKALN
-3500 YLYHSAPIAE
+3500 YLYFSERNISE
-3510 ALSNSRLSSA
+3510 AADNSRLSSA

-3527 ENPTNSSEKVL
+3527 ENPINNSEKKL
-3538 DRKTAQAEEV
+3538 DRKSTQGKEV
-3548 AEKEHQQMAER
+3548 TEKERQQMAER

-3682 NMPNGLWDKVKRL
+3682 KMPNGLWDKVKRL
-3695 FLDMLR
+3695 FSDMLR
-3701 SIGLLKQKDGEWNDN
+3701 SIGLKQKDGELNNN

-3731 KGQSNSIILNKAED
+3731 KGQSNSILNKAED

-3761 DKDVRFRDG
+3761 DKEVRFRDG
-3770 EQREPEGKERV
+3770 EPQSKERV

-3810 EAMDAIMKAE
+3810 EAMDAIIKSE
-3820 GKEMYIEDIEGF
+3820 GKKMEIENIEGF

-3872 EERSELTDYMMA
+3872 KERSELTDYMMA

-3896 NALEEIINNEKLSD
+3896 NALEEIVNNEKLSD

-3927 LTALTGA
+3927 LTALTDVN
-3934 SSVEEAESEAQ
+3934 SVEEAESEAR
-3945 RMVEEYEQKHDTSNL
+3945 RMVEEYEQKHDTTNL
-3960 WDKVNIV
+3960 WDKVNTV

-4071 SDLVSVNTLWLK
+4071 SDLVSVNALWLK
-4083 YDDVSEEW
+4083 YDDVKEEW

-4116 QRMTDLAKQDPE
+4116 QRMAELAKQDPE

-4367 NKKGSGAKFMNAVGQ
+4367 NKKGSGAKFMKATGQ
-4382 TKAGKTA
+4382 TKIGKTS
-4389 AFVSGFGRSFYL
+4389 AFISGIGRSGYV

-4410 TNFGKQF
+4410 TNFGRQF

-4436 LVAGMGMGE
+4436 LIAGMGMGDN
-4445 GDDDDKNSYWN
+4445 GDDDKNSYWN

-4468 RTGDQWISIP
+4468 RVGEQWISIP

-4491 LMISAMSG
+4491 LMVSAMSG
-4499 KEHFTDAELGN
+4499 KEHFTNSELGK
-4510 AFAGQVTQIL
+4510 AIAGQVTQIL

-4572 YKSANKYLI
+4572 YKSANKYLV

-4687 TDNGVFDYSEKINF
+4687 TDNGVFDFSEKINF

-4752 EEMNSTRK
+4752 EEMNTTRK

>member
-95 VATTTPG
+95 VATTAPG

-113 LNNLSGI
+113 LNNVSGI
-120 VAQSQSM
+120 VAQSQSDLSRTM
-127 IDETILKTKVALDRI
+127 RKFDYAKQNTGLDVKPIKLGENRNVATKKNKNGQTTYLDAEGNRFDDHAQANFSQTQIEEDEAKRKDLLGYIDKKAMSSVNSAYDKQYSELEDFKKKHPYLSAFSRALSAFSGRMSGGGTANINQYRPEEARAGLAALALNQKTRQAIDEGKRYEQGDTGFWGRATRGLKKGLTSASTYDLGLSDTDIAGSLKGAADRYAKGQATQMDELLLDAAALNSETEGKYADALGGWFGAGEGIPGVASFMMQIGSNPMSGFGKATAQSVAKTVTKRAVQKFGTGLAAKAAITLAKGATRVAADAVEAGVVTAMYSPTKIVGDYLNRKTGTVVHDGNGGYTFEGKEYSDIKAVAKAINDQNAENLSEMWGDYLPGIGKVGKLIGKGARKIGLGKVVNAFEQMSSSQWMKTWNEFMDRTKWNGLLGEYMEEAEKNLYNALTNGDMTLDTNPNTGVFSRKINEDTFKSVALMSGIMSGISTVGYTRFKYKASRGQKKADNNAKAVLGAEKWSEI
-142 KKPFSNINNI
+142 KNLIDNADDK
-152 TLGRKNSGSIGGDK
+152 SIGGILE
-166 VQEHIIDGK
+166 QI
-175 KVYSDDKGNI
+175 GNDNSLNTKQKMAI
-185 YDSENSAVSKVQER
+185 LDYQYKSAVAH
-199 MIDRDGLSKRI
+199 G
-210 AALSVENENANKRLS
+210 ANIQDLKNKL
-225 EIREKYQKQ
+225 E
-234 LNPTQIYGQNGTAG
+234 G
-248 NFNALD
+248 NYD
-254 KLLENDDEYMMLLT
+254 
-268 TTRNNQRSLD
+268 
-278 ILRNK
+278 
-283 QQENNDKHN
+283 
-292 GVNVFGRSL
+292 
-301 KSLGRGMRD
+301 
-310 YFKTDFDPM
+310 
-319 GDATGKD
+319 
-326 ALAYMRAEKIVKTLS
+326 
-341 KKLQTGE
+341 
-348 ALSAKEKATLALF
+348 EKA
-361 NSYTQQQDISG
+361 NRY
-372 DDSLSS
+372 
-378 WMYSGG
+378 
-384 RGASLSAELGAMIA
+384 
-398 SGAGSFQTIAEKT
+398 
-411 AQGASKAALSQITK
+411 
-425 YLGKGVAKNIGT
+425 
-437 KIATKA
+437 
-443 VGSVAGMMSSG
+443 
-454 LAYTSTVGFKK
+454 
-465 TFANAMQNYVGEMGV
+465 
-480 TEDGQIAFGE
+480 
-490 YVKDK
+490 
-495 EGKVSFKRKDGG
+495 
-507 ISDLVAAFAKAGY
+507 
-520 EQTKENGTEMLGETL
+520 
-535 PSITRMLKGIGG
+535 
-547 TAKFVSKLE
+547 
-556 KIGATP
+556 
-562 FVESINK
+562 
-569 ALRMTGYN
+569 
-577 GLPSQGIEEYAG
+577 
-589 LLSDVIFSDASLKD
+589 DA
-603 FGKLQTHLDI
+603 
-613 WGNVALT
+613 
-620 SGVMSSVQV
+620 
-629 AGIGTGAAMFYKYKH
+629 
-644 QNDKAGKK
+644 
-652 AQALIGDKWNGIQEV
+652 
-667 LDNTANTEFSGA
+667 
-679 LAGILSREDLNGE
+679 
-692 QKKRVV
+692 
-698 NYANSL
+698 
-704 LKMRGFNIGFN
+704 
-715 NDKMGRMASSGEKG
+715 
-729 IDGAISEVSY
+729 
-739 ATGYNATGDELA
+739 GYNATEDELA

-773 ALQKIEEDPK
+773 ALQQIEEDPK

-826 VTENNTVIEQ
+826 ITENNTVIEQ
-836 RTHQDGNIYSATM
+836 RTHQDGNIYPATM

-863 QMNEDGKGIDHEKSS
+863 QMNEDGTGIDHEKSS
-878 SSVMVRDAET
+878 SSVMIRDAET
-888 GKVEMVDPSAIL
+888 GKIEMVDPSAIL

-949 QKQHTIQIIG
+949 KKQHTIQIIG

-1014 NEPPHPKQSY
+1014 NETPHPTQSY
-1024 HLNDEITLIN
+1024 GYQKKITLIN
-1034 EDGKPVR
+1034 KDGKPVR
-1041 GSITTDQNEDGK
+1041 GEIVSGQNEDGR
-1053 FEVYTEEPI
+1053 FEVQTEEPVY
-1062 NGKRVNL
+1062 GKTVNHL
-1069 FTAEELDAMTGK
+1069 TVEELDAMHA
-1081 QQEEQSSQA
+1081 QVQEEQ
-1090 PVQGEQMESPT
+1090 GEQTESPA
-1101 LVAENATVQKEE
+1101 LVAENATTQKEDVSGLNDGTIAENATVQKEE
-1113 TPQRQSTALER
+1113 TPQHEPTALER

-1165 VADMEAAVRRA
+1165 VADMEAAVKRA

-1248 AMREEEERV
+1248 AIESEP
-1257 KRDLAQPQSLDYK
+1257 KPIGK
-1270 LSDEVDENGHPF
+1270 GI
-1282 VLTSAGELAFGNIG
+1282 FGNIYNQFKG
-1296 KETGLAPAPILLS
+1296 KA
-1309 EGVIT
+1309 
-1314 NSKTNAGYGLVHIE
+1314 KE
-1328 ARHGEQIRNAGYP
+1328 AVDFLMKKKDG
-1341 SVVAFVEEVAK
+1341 VAK
-1352 HYDVIREG
+1352 GALHYKGIGDIDLVWGDRKQGLSHIIEKHPDVADNLQTLLDDMHIKQHSD
-1360 INRSGEQTYMLQLT
+1360 NRIVLESDTHKAVVSKMK
-1374 DRHNNTLMVE
+1374 
-1384 LSGDG
+1384 GD
-1389 TYYNINTAG
+1389 
-1398 IFKTSYGKN
+1398 
-1407 RREVY
+1407 E
-1412 NRHTTD
+1412 TTD
-1418 NQSTESGEE
+1418 NWLLTAYEKKKSASASSSDIETEPKGKWN
-1427 SQGEAQSGTT
+1427 GTAT
-1437 SPSRMKSS
+1437 PQNGL
-1445 TRSSA
+1445 SSA
-1450 GKVSETSNAMQE
+1450 GKVSESSNALQE
-1462 NAEKTSEN
+1462 NVEKTSE
-1470 EAKELATNAVVEA
+1470 
-1483 LVRAGVPV
+1483 
-1491 EVVSDEVAKGVL
+1491 
-1503 PLGAEKHVVYH
+1503 
-1514 GSGAKF
+1514 
-1520 DHFDHSHMGEGE
+1520 
-1532 GAQAYGWGSYVTEVE
+1532 
-1547 GIGRN
+1547 
-1552 YAVGNSKIKFRGF
+1552 
-1565 VLESIP
+1565 
-1571 SLEVKAHFSKA
+1571 
-1582 EGNVLNFLY
+1582 
-1591 KWIKK
+1591 
-1596 SENAS
+1596 
-1601 TAIEK
+1601 
-1606 AREWASNEYGKY
+1606 
-1618 LERRDWSDQNYK
+1618 
-1630 DYFGAISKRDVIEWR
+1630 
-1645 KEMKEKEENAQ
+1645 
-1656 QMLSFIETLSV
+1656 
-1667 DDFSLPQRHL
+1667 
-1677 YTVDIPD
+1677 
-1684 DTGKNYLDWESDI
+1684 
-1697 PVKEKNRIRIAFTKS
+1697 
-1712 IIDKMGSATSS
+1712 
-1723 ERQDV
+1723 
-1728 RNSISTEFRLDVRN
+1728 
-1742 FNGIYSLMSGYTSPQ
+1742 
-1757 EASEL
+1757 
-1762 LRNLGYTGI
+1762 
-1771 SYPAEH
+1771 
-1777 QSGGRSDGAR
+1777 
-1787 NYVIFD
+1787 
-1793 EKDLKI
+1793 
-1799 TNRVEFMKSPDGVV
+1799 
-1813 YGWTIGGRIYLT
+1813 
-1825 KAGLNPETP
+1825 
-1834 IHEYTHIW
+1834 
-1842 ANAMKVHNM
+1842 
-1851 KGWKSIKELLVD
+1851 
-1863 TPIWDEVLNDENYSN
+1863 
-1878 IRNDEDSVAS
+1878 
-1888 EVLSRI
+1888 
-1894 SGKENAKRMEEEAQ
+1894 
-1908 KVIADSKDLIE
+1908 
-1919 KAETLSVLNRVRKAL
+1919 
-1934 KTFWSW
+1934 
-1940 VGKELFDIEKF
+1940 
-1951 NSINEVTDRVLYDLV
+1951 
-1966 NGTAL
+1966 
-1971 QVQNEATRVE
+1971 NEATRVE

-1986 AQKEAG
+1986 AQKE
-1992 NYKKG
+1992 
-1997 HIKVDGMNITIEQPK
+1997 Q
-2012 GSIRRGKEASGK
+2012 
-2024 EWESEMHNT
+2024 
-2033 YGYIRGTEGVD
+2033 
-2044 GDHID
+2044 
-2049 IFLSDNP
+2049 L
-2056 NEGNVFVVDQVNKD
+2056 
-2070 GSFDEHKVMYGF
+2070 
-2082 ADKESARQAYLS
+2082 
-2094 NYEDGWQGLGN
+2094 
-2105 ITEVSKEEFKKWIGS
+2105 
-2120 SKRKTKPFA
+2120 
-2129 EYKGI
+2129 
-2134 IKSNKSVSSPV
+2134 KS
-2145 AMSEDEYL
+2145 
-2153 TSKGLNGNMT
+2153 T
-2163 DYMLDKLRIP
+2163 
-2173 HSETARQQKQREK
+2173 QEK
-2186 EAARVRADFD
+2186 EADEQDLAYKKELEDFVASTDSNNRTKIDESKYDAEDLFAPLLLDGKSSNLAVMTLISDYIYDPIRQIAVYDYSFDIDNKTNSGWQKWGDLADEYNAHAVEVDKAWGEND
-2196 NQKEE
+2196 NAMLEF
-2201 ARKEYRQKIAKGEL
+2201 
-2215 REPTK
+2215 
-2220 QEAKEREIAKL
+2220 
-2231 IKTANGH
+2231 KTV
-2238 EDNPSVQA
+2238 DA
-2246 ARRVLAKRGV
+2246 AVKF
-2256 DWRTDK
+2256 
-2262 GDMSDNDWLKSKE
+2262 NDWLKAKE
-2275 EGKSNVVHS
+2275 DGKNNVVHS

-2435 PVHFISRV
+2435 PVHFITRV
-2443 GAEASGQGNSR
+2443 GVEASGQENSR

-2481 WTFALMKNNPKLWA
+2481 WTFALMKKNPKLWA

-2504 EWVDTIQ
+2504 EWVDSIQ

-2562 LKRGLEKLRD
+2562 LRRGLEKLRD

-2639 YLKTPSGEDSKLPE
+2639 YLKTPNGEDTKLPE

-2743 NVSSVKSVDL
+2743 NVSSVKSVDM

-2968 PLSERFNEDNDD
+2968 PLSERFNEENDD
-2980 IRYRYDEKVENE
+2980 IRYRYEEGDNDVALQVKQPIEQSKNLVALHNLSEEKLQQALELGGFPMPSIAITKANIGHTEFGNISLLFGKDSINPTDKRNKVYGGDAWTPTFPSIGYKLNSEKTSDIYRRANNVGSLPLFRPVFFHPDNYENKIDGQGSNGLVEHFKDDYGAKQMFLYEKGNAVEKFVQHEVEKYSDENVKFFEKILEIIGLEKLKNESYDSLENE
-2992 SNSSKDNEA
+2992 MKKLLGQYYDIDFDTMKPFRVISRINSTIQKTIDYAENGNNKIENDIAATEEKIDERIDPKEFRKWLEKLFSGVVEKKGIRNEQDMFTPSGNRREWEKLYDAVTLDNAIKAMQTQAKKGGTGLFGGSIFGAASKELKEIEDIRNEA
-3001 KTFAKQHNLDASDVI
+3001 KLRINPISEEDYQAEKDRITERLKKVTIPSVSKSFSD
-3016 AYKQAMDEGL
+3016 AMDFVENVQ
-3026 LRDANN
+3026 DAVSKSHT
-3032 ALSAIRR
+3032 A
-3039 KLREE
+3039 
-3044 NKGLS
+3044 KGIYRHLHS
-3049 LSGFVK
+3049 LYPDMTMEVAKEIEDIVK
-3055 KFSPIREA
+3055 DIQKISTR
-3063 LYKQFGDLGVLEKE
+3063 Y
-3077 YHDNILKERGLMEAA
+3077 
-3092 RKREEEERKRQNEP
+3092 
-3106 IEELMS
+3106 
-3112 MTSEER
+3112 
-3118 DAEYMRALEA
+3118 LEA
-3128 KDEKRMSEVLQAEAK
+3128 K
-3143 LKGYSM
+3143 
-3149 GSEYQGEGAWKAP
+3149 P
-3162 SNPGYS
+3162 
-3168 STEERRAT
+3168 
-3176 IEKDAPHLNI
+3176 
-3186 DDIANGYINL
+3186 
-3196 PEDIFTDLRAYDND
+3196 
-3210 NESGKE
+3210 
-3216 SAKAISDAIRDIKDG
+3216 
-3231 KEMPKVTVYRA
+3231 YRA
-3242 VPTSVEEESLRN
+3242 VSFDEIKAAVVPSDTSSELIQQLKDRGIEVSTYEKDNQEQRKQIVNEVASKEEL
-3254 GDWVTPSKA
+3254 
-3263 YAKEHGEHRL
+3263 L
-3273 DGDYR
+3273 
-3278 IIEQK
+3278 
-3283 VPANELWWD
+3283 
-3292 GNDIREWGFDNGKD
+3292 
-3306 YAYKNTENSRK
+3306 
-3317 LNDLITKDDQG
+3317 
-3328 NVILPSQ
+3328 
-3335 RFNDQVED
+3335 
-3343 ERFRNDEELEKV
+3343 FRNDDGIDVV
-3355 NQRFNEEL
+3355 NERFNEEL
-3363 ENLTEENADKVTL
+3363 DNLTEENADKVTL

-3500 YLYHSAPIAE
+3500 YLHHSAPIAE

-3548 AEKEHQQMAER
+3548 AEKERQQMAEH

-3701 SIGLLKQKDGEWNDN
+3701 SIGLLKQKDGELNDN

-3731 KGQSNSIILNKAED
+3731 KGQSNSILNKAED

-3761 DKDVRFRDG
+3761 DKEVRFRDG
-3770 EQREPEGKERV
+3770 EPQSKERV

-3810 EAMDAIMKAE
+3810 EAMDAIMRAE
-3820 GKEMYIEDIEGF
+3820 GKEMYMEDIEGF

-3872 EERSELTDYMMA
+3872 KERSELTDYMMA

-3896 NALEEIINNEKLSD
+3896 NALEEIVNNEKLSD

-3927 LTALTGA
+3927 LTALTDVN
-3934 SSVEEAESEAQ
+3934 SVEEAESEAR
-3945 RMVEEYEQKHDTSNL
+3945 RMVEEYEQKHDTTNL
-3960 WDKVNIV
+3960 WDKVNTV

-4071 SDLVSVNTLWLK
+4071 SDLVSVNALWLK
-4083 YDDVSEEW
+4083 YDDVKEEW

-4116 QRMTDLAKQDPE
+4116 QRMAELAKQDPE

-4217 VSNFIRDMLYAN
+4217 ISNFIRDMLYAN

-4367 NKKGSGAKFMNAVGQ
+4367 NKKGSGAKFMKATGQ
-4382 TKAGKTA
+4382 TKIGKTS
-4389 AFVSGFGRSFYL
+4389 AFISGIGRSGYV

-4410 TNFGKQF
+4410 TNFGRQF

-4436 LVAGMGMGE
+4436 LIAGMGMGDD
-4445 GDDDDKNSYWN
+4445 GDDDKNSYWN

-4468 RTGDQWISIP
+4468 RVGEQWVSIP

-4491 LMISAMSG
+4491 LMVSAMSG
-4499 KEHFTDAELGN
+4499 KEHFTNSELGK
-4510 AFAGQVTQIL
+4510 AIAGQVTQIL

-4572 YKSANKYLI
+4572 YKSANKYLV

-4687 TDNGVFDYSEKINF
+4687 TDNGVFDFSEKINF

-4707 YARYEIFEDYRGDIE
+4707 YARYEIFEDYREDIE
-4722 SLYKELK
+4722 GLYKELK
-4729 EPMSDEERAS
+4729 DAMSDEERA
-4739 LEAELTGLKKQMI
+4739 EIEVELTGLKKQMI
-4752 EEMNSTRK
+4752 EEMNTTRK